1 MNKIFKSIWNLVTR
15 TFTAV
20 SEIQQTNGKKAKAVS
35 TVAGICLS
43 FVLGANSSLAYDDGE
58 DVDISNT
65 VTIGTNTPFREES
78 DTNFYGES
86 QILVPENI
94 GSATLS
100 SDVLMDLSSGI
111 EEQTVIYTGRLGD
124 LLDRGGMQGLA
135 NGQVSLLN
143 NLVHQKQLD
152 ANQNHV
158 ATLTFAIGSE
168 ADRLIRANTGTYGQL
183 NGIQEITDDHI
194 RIDGVE
200 GEKNYDKNGISYHA
214 GPYLGANRH
223 YVWTLA
229 LLKQADIVA
238 NQTLVFDNLNGTH
251 QWSAKTSGAG
261 NIEYRGSGVLNIQSM
276 IVNAFDANDLNVTD
290 ANDYTGTTTI
300 TGEGGQLT
308 VNLNKTQSFGDAD
321 SDLTATNAVINVN
334 QADAWTSAGKLDYTN
349 VSTYFNDVNQTEFE
363 ADPYSPENEKVT
375 FNGTNLISASAS
387 RFNYSIRGDAE
398 VETGTTTFDGENISA
413 LIYGSLTLHS
423 VDGMRSDNQI
433 HVKDALNFDG
443 AVNTGSDNPTQVLTQ
458 TFSNLD
464 NTPYTVNLTNG
475 SNIRYDDSQVDAD
488 GNPMPILWYVDH
500 TTLSGS
506 SKLETSNQMN
516 LGDEVSFTRGDNE
529 ARSELTI
536 TSDGDL
542 TLYTDLSG
550 NDGLTIL
557 KAGGSKPDE
566 EGGGSYQISFDSVV
580 DLSSYGGWIR
590 LQDGTMM
597 LDPAAAG
604 KLNTSENNIYTGLS
618 LGSGSSLVVNDTTG
632 AQTIENFGWSTAS
645 TGGVLDLTGFT
656 FTDSDTA
663 ALKVNS
669 IQWGYTNTIKLDL
682 SDFTHDAEVQTGN
695 IFALSSANPFQILV
709 EGKEV
714 TGFGSD
720 TVTIEGI
727 DQESES
733 RILDH
738 LGGDSNAAEVKWNIG
753 AEHYNSTEL
762 TGELEGKAE
771 GIYLNYSVTSLN
783 LLNSAENSQNIN
795 PNSALLTDASL
806 VAVASNDQSNSLT
819 TQIGGH
825 GILELRYAEG
835 QLTEETK
842 GLVTLS
848 NNFSTY
854 TGATVV
860 RNGVN
865 LASTLGALGNST
877 LVLIE
882 SSDYRLL
889 QGSDTLVTQRLNG
902 IVTDSGSHTIN
913 VNGNTIEIVGQGLT
927 ADSASNMASGYGN
940 NTGIT
945 AGNVLGANTKLSGGG
960 IFSIGSDDNQ
970 ETGISLTAKSANA
983 FSGYDGTVRLAGTG
997 SSLTIVGDADLTDGT
1012 FATTNNAAN
1021 AANAA
1026 ITVDTNATIDKD
1038 NADFSGYKG
1047 TLNTTNHTY
1056 TVTSIGALGGASIVA
1071 DGSTIILNGITN
1083 EGQAV
1088 AFNTAISKNGVDS
1101 QTDNPN
1107 RLIIQSSNIEVNAD
1121 SENKKGV
1128 DVVQIGELSAEQND
1142 PNSILTFV
1150 SGTTDSLGG
1159 LADGGLGKFSSN
1171 ENSLN
1176 VAFVGNGNL
1185 NLSGYELNSNQLK
1198 FSYENGTDTETF
1210 TGTLGL
1216 LGSTQYTLLSS
1227 AGYGVALNTGT
1238 LVVGGS
1244 EHLTTTALSFT
1255 GTENVLDLR
1264 NAVAASEGAAF
1275 FTVNGTIAASDVA
1288 NDKLT
1293 VIISEAQRSK
1303 EIANKNILD
1312 QDDGGWDQ
1320 RLVNAK
1326 DGVKINDENVEIQ
1339 VDGNALDGFTQN
1351 LGTATGH
1358 YDAKGV
1364 VNAGD
1369 IGASYE
1375 LTQIDFAT
1383 GSEVN
1388 LDSANAQDQL
1398 KTLNVLLNSNEDGA
1412 GTINIA
1418 NEVTLSNA
1426 QGSSFSGTYKLSE
1439 TATLTLNGFENAATV
1454 SLEDNSTLV
1463 VGSNQTLTIT
1473 DASSGSGT
1481 VEFANSADGLTLTLT
1496 GNSNLASGSKFVSLS
1511 QHKSD
1516 RIALSQDASLALD
1529 GANAALSDY
1538 NGKIALGANSTL
1550 QLSESG
1556 SNAVN
1561 LDLVTNGPTTATV
1574 DLVSGT
1580 YKITSIENYS
1590 GAWNVREGSTLNLN
1604 GIGSKDDLV
1613 NFNNVLNP
1621 QGDASQEGNAGGVIA
1636 LSGGSGI
1643 VVVGENA
1650 GGFNGTWDLATSTSA
1665 EKLSVNGK
1673 LGATEVTLGKSDEL
1687 EYSTTE
1693 TGVQTILTDVNSGG
1707 TVAGT
1712 FKVSGGKYSIDADT
1726 TVRVAETDVISG
1738 ASLKASL
1745 DQLGSTIVITG
1756 ENSTVRVQDE
1766 ANEADNKF
1774 SFDGK
1779 QVSGDGVLHVDLGN
1793 PSSILDFADNTG
1805 AEGNSIKV
1813 RLTNA
1818 AYSYDANDNFSSYVV
1833 GGNGRFVVGTDAVN
1847 LGANG
1852 TIGWEYLREDSAN
1865 KGIIDLSGFD
1875 LNVSDAPA
1883 IDAGHI
1889 ILSDNNYVQINT
1901 QNLTSSGVVASG
1913 GILSLDDDENPDRLL
1928 ISGERVGDTGSTN
1941 VVLLDENG
1949 NRYAPSGTATS
1960 YLNSYEGGDRAA
1972 KLDWGVGATY
1982 YEQGEDEVTGSGIY
1996 LNYGV
2001 QTITLLNGSKKD
2013 TADTTSALS
2022 LSAVLHAQASAD
2034 NSVADNTL
2042 TSTVTGH
2049 GILQVENTAYQNDG
2063 DNTNTEQVV
2072 VSLEGNGSNYTG
2084 ATIVGGYTTLEA
2096 TQAALGSSTLVLAQE
2111 NSNFN
2116 LKASQED
2123 EDNSVQAIFTDD
2135 GSHNLLI
2142 NGQLTIEGN
2151 LLSEKDL
2158 AVLASGYGI
2167 TYDQND
2173 LTASV
2178 IGANTSLT
2186 GSGTLTLNS
2195 NLTAK
2200 SACAFNSFEGTVAI
2214 GQEQTLTIVSATDA
2228 SNAKISL
2235 HGGKFTGGDEAII
2248 ALNTSAQIGADA
2260 NSNEGIAG
2268 ADFTGFVGTLSLAQ
2282 KTYDVYNLG
2291 KLNSSAKLVLNSST
2305 VNFHGIEG
2313 GFANAVTGTGTGG
2326 TWNLDESNITL
2337 DSGSGTKEGFDKV
2350 DINSNSTL
2358 TLKTGGLEKF
2368 GQTDG
2373 DYNVAFSGE
2382 GTLNLSGYTLSSDQL
2397 DFTYQNG
2404 EGGTETFTGTLG
2416 LLNSK
2421 YTLSGGATYSVD
2433 LNGDAVLTAEGTEA
2447 SVQSFTFANGAT
2459 LDLTQV
2465 NNTGNSNPL
2474 FTADSYSGSGILNVT
2489 ITDDQLK
2496 EVPAHLETN
2505 ILDQDD
2511 ETGANWFVAAGDASG
2526 ITEENVSI
2534 QVSGESGETGL
2545 SGSAEVTLQQGV
2557 TGTYELG
2564 TAISSDGIGVNYRL
2578 TELDVAQN
2586 AVGFALDAG
2595 DQTDADLAVKLT
2607 GTGSIGIGGTIEVA
2621 YQEGSEFAG
2630 KYALDTS
2637 AHLILSGENSGVAE
2651 VDFGAESNS
2660 VADLT
2665 LNSDQKLILGTVGS
2679 GSEVNLENGVTLT
2692 VQGDSNVFAD
2702 GSTLSG
2708 NGSNGSTGLVLDT
2721 SAQLKVENVS
2731 TTLAGFKGGIGLDS
2745 GAHLTLNGGNG
2756 YVLDVIDG
2764 TTDSTV
2770 TLGSGSYSLSGS
2782 AYTGEWEL
2790 GNSATL
2796 NLGGNVSF
2804 TANGAKLSSAE
2815 GVEDTTKPV
2824 VNVGENL
2831 TVTADAD
2838 NLAGFTNG
2846 TFTLGNGSTLH
2857 INAKTE
2863 GAAEDAPAF
2872 LKSGVNVSGT
2882 GTLDLSGS
2890 GAFNS
2895 NVTADTFRVASG
2907 DVTLGGN
2914 ADVDVSTTEVAT
2926 GATLEA
2932 TNDQIGKDTLSI
2944 GGVLN
2949 VNASGG
2955 VEFAQTISGSGTLHV
2970 DLGDT
2975 ESTLTFGDSNAGS
2988 KTTIIV
2994 ANGTH
2999 AYDAKDGFTNYGVDD
3014 GGVFKAGEGE
3024 NEAPIGSEDQ
3034 PLGSFTWQGKGGELD
3049 LSGITYTGVPAMT
3062 VDKVN
3067 IHGDGQIKLDLD
3079 SWVADLEEKDDGNTN
3094 LLDADDGVEDN
3105 YVLVVKGDVDD
3116 QGTLTLVDQKG
3127 NTVTD
3132 NKEYQTTTTVGDDLA
3147 DAIWNYSIVTKPG
3160 SEDPVEDKGL
3170 ALTYGVTELH
3180 LKNMAADKNAV
3191 ILKPDGG
3198 DSEFSALISGSGKLS
3213 IQGNVTLSHSG
3224 NTFTDSTITVTS
3236 DNKLTTQGSNVL
3248 GSGSNTL
3255 KLDNASY
3262 EMASAGN
3269 DAYSETVTLETN
3281 GKSSVTLNGNRLNLA
3296 NGSTISAE
3304 TTFGGDA
3311 ANNGGSAL
3319 TALRDVT
3326 LEGANQTLA
3335 NLGEAGLKLDTG
3347 VDGNVIAK
3355 GNSISKLENI
3365 SGNGMFTLALNE
3377 NATATAGDLTGFEG
3391 TVIASSGQAFVLTKD
3406 SVTDS
3411 MKVDLSNGGTLT
3423 SSTESTIA
3431 GLTTTSDSVI
3441 DLGEMTVGDE
3451 NASGMLTVTGGD
3463 STLAAGTELKVKVE
3477 TDITSESVLS
3487 LDDGKF
3493 TKLVT
3498 GLGEDQ
3504 RADFTIAQAGDETI
3518 TGKLTNAGGGE
3529 IGTAHYTFTKDVT
3542 ADGDEMAAGLTSTLT
3557 KIDLTGELVLS
3568 NSADTSAD
3576 LNAEVQGTNESAVTV
3591 SFGEIEL
3598 VKNNSYGQLNVN
3610 EGATANL
3617 TGVQTITGTGGVV
3630 AGQIDADAGKL
3641 KLASGAGL
3649 TFKDVQTGLADV
3661 SLDNNATLTLSGLD
3675 LTDNSSLLGATKLN
3689 VVDGTGSLQIVD
3701 STGLLDDDNLV
3712 FPASPDYKA
3721 TALDIAVQNSEVT
3734 LSDNWV
3740 DITGNLSMN
3749 VTGGSSVA
3757 MTGKASD
3764 TLSVNWS
3771 NLTVDQ
3777 DSSVTLN
3784 GNGAA
3789 LTFTGLGEGKF
3800 AGTVNINNVG
3810 FDFGAHTAGN
3820 SVNNDL
3826 LESANVTFSNSD
3838 LVANGVS
3845 NVGNLTLDSDTTLAF
3860 QESKE
3865 IAMDEASSSLI
3876 TVNDG
3881 KTLNLGGATIKIDT
3895 DDLSFDFKD
3904 TESGTTS
3911 APLLNA
3917 LNDAQQENVKY
3928 FQLVEGNVRGL
3939 GELTDMNGN
3948 ALVDTSAVTVIGE
3961 DGKTVAELGFGANLQ
3976 QGEGGKDLW
3985 VGQGLQKLSLF
3996 KSVELNAGDGKG
4008 LTLDGNGV
4016 FTINAVIEASDKE
4029 GADDVIDLTIAGGTP
4044 IRLAGANGNITGT
4057 TTVAEDGKLIL
4068 ANNNT
4073 LGSQT
4078 DLDVQGTLE
4087 IETGFT
4093 QSAKTLNVSGTG
4105 TLDLAEGAKLDV
4117 TTAPEE
4123 SASAIIG
4130 GTVTGSGTLAFAE
4143 NAQVHI
4149 AETAKLNGV
4158 TWDLTKGAA
4167 MVIAAG
4173 TNGQNITSGT
4183 ISGGTVVKNGTG
4195 DLTLGYSVVNGNDVA
4210 VDVQEGNLKI
4220 DSWTDTLTL
4229 KSLNLH
4235 ASEFTMFGN
4244 LATADG
4250 LSADG
4255 ARITLGASDTDFKDY
4270 TIDGLYSGSA
4280 TFVFDTALGETSD
4293 GDSLTFADGVA
4304 EGSHALVEVNNHTT
4318 LRPSMSVADL
4328 TLISVNGVNGE
4339 VAEDF
4344 ATLQGGNLSK
4354 DGFDWGLV
4362 AKEGENGYTDFYLSA
4377 EAGSDPSDPSK
4388 PIYKMDARVGALA
4401 GFAASVDLFEMTIHD
4416 RQGTRA
4422 WINPITGEKTTT
4434 SLWMRQTMSKSDSSD
4449 SSGQFGGRS
4458 DDRAT
4463 TIGGDILQLSPS
4475 GSGLVYAGLMAGFG
4489 SSDYD
4494 ANSSVTG
4501 ASAKADTDAWMVGA
4515 YAGWSQNDPKN
4526 DRTGAYLAGWVQ
4538 YAHFSSDI
4546 VRSGEKK
4553 LDAKASGLSASLE
4566 AGWIVKAA
4574 EFQMQG
4580 GATEGAFYIE
4590 PHAQVTWWGTDYDN
4604 IDGENIEFEGQHNI
4618 TTRLGARL
4626 TMETS
4631 GATNFSPYLEANWV
4645 HNTKEYGVQWGEA
4658 ESYIEGTQ
4666 NQAELKF
4673 GAETFF
4679 TDSFSG
4685 YAQIRA
4691 NWGGDGYNRQEGSLG
4706 LKYRF

>member
-1 MNKIFKSIWNLVTR
+1 MNKIYKSIWNHVTR

-20 SEIQQTNGKKAKAVS
+20 SEIQQTNGKKAKSAAAVVLVS
-35 TVAGICLS
+35 TMAMGSIGAAEIEWGPDTGGNYIDLTESTSQGAVGDFVIGSSKPAYDYQNNTVNIGRNNQYYLQYNDNGTLQLEPKSSLLFTQSAGTSYKFIDIPAGISEWNTGLQGLDFHLVNKDGS
-43 FVLGANSSLAYDDGE
+43 PNSAFSQTIQQDGNTVAVATYAVGDESAKLFSQYRNVGLNGEFEDEDNDWRVPDNHPSYIHLNENGQEIQFSGDTGIHYQHNGGEGDGFWALAILTNLNLQQGQTLKLGAQAQSKWFTHLEGAGSVEYDGTGVLGASVE
-58 DVDISNT
+58 
-65 VTIGTNTPFREES
+65 
-78 DTNFYGES
+78 
-86 QILVPENI
+86 
-94 GSATLS
+94 
-100 SDVLMDLSSGI
+100 
-111 EEQTVIYTGRLGD
+111 
-124 LLDRGGMQGLA
+124 
-135 NGQVSLLN
+135 
-143 NLVHQKQLD
+143 
-152 ANQNHV
+152 
-158 ATLTFAIGSE
+158 
-168 ADRLIRANTGTYGQL
+168 IRNVY
-183 NGIQEITDDHI
+183 
-194 RIDGVE
+194 
-200 GEKNYDKNGISYHA
+200 
-214 GPYLGANRH
+214 
-223 YVWTLA
+223 
-229 LLKQADIVA
+229 
-238 NQTLVFDNLNGTH
+238 DNL
-251 QWSAKTSGAG
+251 
-261 NIEYRGSGVLNIQSM
+261 
-276 IVNAFDANDLNVTD
+276 
-290 ANDYTGTTTI
+290 ANDYAGETTAKNVSL
-300 TGEGGQLT
+300 ELYRQ
-308 VNLNKTQSFGDAD
+308 NSFGQA
-321 SDLTATNAVINVN
+321 TAITASNSTININ
-334 QADAWTSAGKLDYTN
+334 QSDAWTNAGTLDYNN
-349 VSTYFNDVNQTEFE
+349 VTTTFNHSDQTSFTVNNSSSNSEP
-363 ADPYSPENEKVT
+363 AI
-375 FNGTNLISASAS
+375 FNGTNSIATDASSFTYLIE
-387 RFNYSIRGDAE
+387 GDAE
-398 VETGTTTFDGENISA
+398 VQTGTTTFTGNGITTQIA
-413 LIYGSLTLHS
+413 GSLTLAV
-423 VDGMRSDNQI
+423 VDGISNSNAIQI
-433 HVKDALNFDG
+433 GESLKFVN
-443 AVNTGSDNPTQVLTQ
+443 AVSSNPLTQKFTSYGSDY
-458 TFSNLD
+458 
-464 NTPYTVNLTNG
+464 YTVNLSEGSDVKYANG
-475 SNIRYDDSQVDAD
+475 Q
-488 GNPMPILWYVDH
+488 ILSGVSA
-500 TTLSGS
+500 TTLSGA
-506 SKLETSNQMN
+506 SKLETDTQAN
-516 LGDEVSFTRGDNE
+516 LGSLVTFNRQDDE
-529 ARSELTI
+529 ARSQLTL
-536 TSDGDL
+536 TGDL
-542 TLYTDLSG
+542 TLATNLTG
-550 NDGLTIL
+550 DGLTIL
-557 KAGGSKPDE
+557 DAGQDDGTNA
-566 EGGGSYQISFDSVV
+566 QISLDSGV
-580 DLSSYGGWIR
+580 DLSNYSGWIR

-597 LDPAAAG
+597 LDSAAAG

-835 QLTEETK
+835 QLTEGTK

-913 VNGNTIEIVGQGLT
+913 VNGNTIEIVGHGLT

-960 IFSIGSDDNQ
+960 IFSIGSDENQ

-983 FSGYDGTVRLAGTG
+983 FNGYDGTVRLAGTG

-1026 ITVDTNATIDKD
+1026 ITVDTNATIDED

-1107 RLIIQSSNIEVNAD
+1107 RLIIQSSNIEINAD

-1142 PNSILTFV
+1142 PNSILTLV

-1303 EIANKNILD
+1303 EVASKNILD
-1312 QDDGGWDQ
+1312 QDDGAWDQ
-1320 RLVNAK
+1320 WLVNAETIGNIAS
-1326 DGVKINDENVEIQ
+1326 DNVEIR
-1339 VDGNALDGFTQN
+1339 VGEIPLSDFTQN
-1351 LGTATGH
+1351 IASSGTATG
-1358 YDAKGV
+1358 YYKASGV
-1364 VNAGD
+1364 VENGD
-1369 IGASYE
+1369 IGASYK
-1375 LTQIDFAT
+1375 LTQIDFEA
-1383 GSEVN
+1383 GAL
-1388 LDSANAQDQL
+1388 LDLDTTSANNNAL
-1398 KTLNVLLNSNEDGA
+1398 AVVLTGT
-1412 GTINIA
+1412 GTINI
-1418 NEVTLSNA
+1418 NGDITVNNSYTTESGLSQA
-1426 QGSSFSGTYKLSE
+1426 AFTGKYAVESSS
-1439 TATLTLNGFENAATV
+1439 TLTLSGYGKANVNIDLQSGAGVVIASDQTATINAN
-1454 SLEDNSTLV
+1454 L
-1463 VGSNQTLTIT
+1463 
-1473 DASSGSGT
+1473 SGGGK
-1481 VEFANSADGLTLTLT
+1481 VEFAGGKNALTLTLT
-1496 GNSNLASGSKFVSLS
+1496 GNSTLQSGSALVS
-1511 QHKSD
+1511 QNTND
-1516 RIALSQDASLALD
+1516 RIVLSDGASLALG
-1529 GANAALSDY
+1529 GANAALTGY
-1538 NGKIALGANSTL
+1538 TGTIALNANSTL
-1550 QLSESG
+1550 RMSESG
-1556 SNAVN
+1556 FDVINLNLVDSTASN
-1561 LDLVTNGPTTATV
+1561 ATV
-1574 DLVSGT
+1574 DLSSGT
-1580 YKITSIENYS
+1580 YEITRASDYT
-1590 GAWNVREGSTLNLN
+1590 GAWNVQRDSTLNLSS
-1604 GIGSKDDLV
+1604 IGSKSLLAE
-1613 NFNNVLNP
+1613 FNNELNP
-1621 QGDASQEGNAGGVIA
+1621 QGASSQESGGVIA
-1636 LSGGSGI
+1636 LTNGSGI
-1643 VVVGENA
+1643 VVGSNA
-1650 GGFNGTWDLATSTSA
+1650 ANFNGTWDLATSNSG
-1665 EKLSVNGK
+1665 EKLKVNGV
-1673 LGATEVTLGKSDEL
+1673 LGAAEVTLGTDDEL
-1687 EYSTTE
+1687 EYSYSGTD
-1693 TGVQTILTDVNSGG
+1693 VQTISTAVNGGNSGG
-1707 TVAGT
+1707 SASGI
-1712 FKVSGGKYSIDADT
+1712 FKVSSGKYSIDVNT
-1726 TVRVAETDVISG
+1726 TVNVEKTDVISG

-1745 DQLGSTIVITG
+1745 DQLGSTIFISG
-1756 ENSTVRVQDE
+1756 ETSTVRVQD
-1766 ANEADNKF
+1766 AVSGDNT
-1774 SFDGK
+1774 SFDFGDK
-1779 QVSGDGVLHVDLGN
+1779 QVSGDGVLHIDLGEQGGN
-1793 PSSILDFADNTG
+1793 LVFDNNTG
-1805 AEGNSIKV
+1805 VDGNSIKV

-1818 AYSYDANDNFSSYVV
+1818 AYSYESSDGFSSYVV
-1833 GGNGRFVVGTDAVN
+1833 GSNGRFVVGNQQAN
-1847 LGANG
+1847 LN
-1852 TIGWEYLREDSAN
+1852 TIGWEQNSQAA
-1865 KGIIDLSGFD
+1865 GVIDLR
-1875 LNVSDAPA
+1875 
-1883 IDAGHI
+1883 
-1889 ILSDNNYVQINT
+1889 NYDFTN
-1901 QNLTSSGVVASG
+1901 TSSGPAIVAGSIVMSNNLNVVQVDSTDFTLAGTPSG
-1913 GILSLDDDENPDRLL
+1913 GNILALDNVDQSRLL
-1928 ISGERVGDTGSTN
+1928 ISGTWTSEDGTESPDIT
-1941 VVLLDENG
+1941 LWDENG
-1949 NRYAPSGTATS
+1949 EIVQANEYQDLSH
-1960 YLNSYEGGDRAA
+1960 LGGNQLAA
-1972 KLDWGVGATY
+1972 RVGWGVGATY
-1982 YEQGEDEVTGSGIY
+1982 LAGDTATEGNGIY
-1996 LNYGV
+1996 LNYG
-2001 QTITLLNGSKKD
+2001 ITSIELLNNNDSGALLPSASLVAVVNASDTDKALDSTISGRGVLEFRSEGSGD
-2013 TADTTSALS
+2013 TNVTVQLSDSENSYLGATVVRDHTTLQATGSAL
-2022 LSAVLHAQASAD
+2022 
-2034 NSVADNTL
+2034 
-2042 TSTVTGH
+2042 
-2049 GILQVENTAYQNDG
+2049 
-2063 DNTNTEQVV
+2063 
-2072 VSLEGNGSNYTG
+2072 GN
-2084 ATIVGGYTTLEA
+2084 
-2096 TQAALGSSTLVLAQE
+2096 STLVLVGDGAGF
-2111 NSNFN
+2111 SA
-2116 LKASQED
+2116 LADDSQ
-2123 EDNSVQAIFTDD
+2123 NRTVHGLVTDD
-2135 GSHNLLI
+2135 KTHTITINHNFELEES
-2142 NGQLTIEGN
+2142 T
-2151 LLSEKDL
+2151 LS
-2158 AVLASGYGI
+2158 AVDVAAFNSGYGVAI
-2167 TYDQND
+2167 DQNNT
-2173 LTASV
+2173 LGTNTTLS
-2178 IGANTSLT
+2178 GA
-2186 GSGTLTLNS
+2186 GTLTLNS
-2195 NLTAK
+2195 DLTAK
-2200 SACAFNSFEGTVAI
+2200 SALAFNSFDGKVAI
-2214 GQEQTLTIVSATDA
+2214 GQDQTLTIESANDA
-2228 SNAKISL
+2228 SDKEIKLN
-2235 HGGKFTGGDEAII
+2235 GGNFTGGTEATI
-2248 ALNTSAQIGADA
+2248 ALNTSAQIGDET
-2260 NSNEGIAG
+2260 EGVG
-2268 ADFTGFVGTLSLAQ
+2268 ADFKDFEGQLLMAA
-2282 KTYDVYNLG
+2282 KTFDVYDLDKLG
-2291 KLNSSAKLVLNSST
+2291 SSALVLNSST
-2305 VNFHGIEG
+2305 VNFHKIDGE
-2313 GFANAVTGTGTGG
+2313 FANAVTGTGG

-2337 DSGSGTKEGFDKV
+2337 DSGSGTKEGFDRV
-2350 DINSNSTL
+2350 DIGEGSTL
-2358 TLKTGGLEKF
+2358 TLVASDSGTDGGLGLF
-2368 GQTDG
+2368 GKSAADNNK
-2373 DYNVAFSGE
+2373 YVVAFSGD
-2382 GTLNLSGYTLSSDQL
+2382 GTLNLSGYTTLQSNQIDGDNFKGIVGLQNTTN
-2397 DFTYQNG
+2397 FTQIGRARYGVNL
-2404 EGGTETFTGTLG
+2404 EDGTT
-2416 LLNSK
+2416 
-2421 YTLSGGATYSVD
+2421 
-2433 LNGDAVLTAEGTEA
+2433 LTASGA
-2447 SVQSFTFANGAT
+2447 GVSIKGFNFAGNAT
-2459 LDLTQV
+2459 LDLTTAI
-2465 NNTGNSNPL
+2465 NASTAKHL
-2474 FTADSYSGSGILNVT
+2474 FESESYTAASDQSELTVK
-2489 ITDDQLK
+2489 ITEDQLAN
-2496 EVPAHLETN
+2496 VSTN
-2505 ILDQDD
+2505 LNGISLLDQDQG
-2511 ETGANWFVAAGDASG
+2511 GANWIVASGDASG
-2526 ITEENVSI
+2526 LSNDDVLI
-2534 QVSGESGETGL
+2534 QVNGETGL
-2545 SGSAEVTLQQGV
+2545 TDALEIELQTGV
-2557 TGTYELG
+2557 TGTYDLG
-2564 TAISSDGIGVNYRL
+2564 KTTSTDGIAVNYKL
-2578 TELDVAQN
+2578 T
-2586 AVGFALDAG
+2586 ALDITDEAVDFELSTAG
-2595 DQTDADLAVKLT
+2595 AQDPADLAVKLT

-2651 VDFGAESNS
+2651 VDFGAESNT

-2679 GSEVNLENGVTLT
+2679 GSVVTLKDTENKPIKLT

-2702 GSTLSG
+2702 GSRLW
-2708 NGSNGSTGLVLDT
+2708 GSTNSVLALDT
-2721 SAQLKVENVS
+2721 SAQLEVKNVS
-2731 TTLAGFKGGIGLDS
+2731 TTLASFEGGIGLGS
-2745 GAHLTLNGGNG
+2745 KSHLTLNGVAEGTS
-2756 YVLDVIDG
+2756 YSLDNISSNA
-2764 TTDSTV
+2764 TDSTV

-2782 AYTGEWEL
+2782 TYTGEWEL

-2796 NLGGNVSF
+2796 NLGKGVSF
-2804 TANGAKLSSAE
+2804 TDNGAKLSSAAD
-2815 GVEDTTKPV
+2815 VENESKPN
-2824 VNVGENL
+2824 VNVGQGL
-2831 TVTADAD
+2831 TIEANAD
-2838 NLAGFTNG
+2838 NLAGFETG
-2846 TFTLGNGSTLH
+2846 TFELSNDSTLSIH
-2857 INAKTE
+2857 AKANVE
-2863 GAAEDAPAF
+2863 AEDVDAF
-2872 LKSGVNVSGT
+2872 LNYGVNVSGT
-2882 GTLDLSGS
+2882 GTLELSGT
-2890 GAFNS
+2890 GTFNS
-2895 NVTADTFRVASG
+2895 DVTANTFRVASG
-2907 DVTLGGN
+2907 GVTLGKE
-2914 ADVDVSTTEVAT
+2914 AVIDVSTTEVVT

-2932 TNDQIGKDTLSI
+2932 TKDQIGEDTLSI

-2949 VNASGG
+2949 VNASSGAD
-2955 VEFAQTISGSGTLHV
+2955 FAQTISGSGTLHV
-2970 DLGDT
+2970 DLGGTD
-2975 ESTLTFGDSNAGS
+2975 STLGFSGNNAES
-2988 KTTIIV
+2988 QTTIIV

-2999 AYDAKDGFTNYGVDD
+2999 TYDANDGFTNYGVDAN
-3014 GGVFKAGEGE
+3014 GTLKV
-3024 NEAPIGSEDQ
+3024 SESNTD
-3034 PLGSFTWQGKGGELD
+3034 LASFTWQSSLVDNKVVGGTLD
-3049 LSGITYTGVPAMT
+3049 LSEIQYNGGPAMT
-3062 VDKVN
+3062 VDN
-3067 IHGDGQIKLDLD
+3067 ITVGDAGSIKLDLD
-3079 SWVADLEEKDDGNTN
+3079 SWVEGIENAPSTDTN
-3094 LLDADDGVEDN
+3094 LLDADNGNKESSVLVIKGEVTGDASNLVLDANQSGNTTTSYPNNAGESLATVHWD
-3105 YVLVVKGDVDD
+3105 YVLSNN
-3116 QGTLTLVDQKG
+3116 L
-3127 NTVTD
+3127 NSESD
-3132 NKEYQTTTTVGDDLA
+3132 NKG
-3147 DAIWNYSIVTKPG
+3147 I
-3160 SEDPVEDKGL
+3160 
-3170 ALTYGVTELH
+3170 ALSYGVTELE
-3180 LKNMAADKNAV
+3180 LANAGKADEV
-3191 ILKPDGG
+3191 VLSPDESPEA
-3198 DSEFSALISGSGKLS
+3198 DDTFSALISGSGKLS

-3224 NTFTDSTITVTS
+3224 NTFSNSSITVTS
-3236 DNKLTTQGSNVL
+3236 GNKLTTQGSNVL
-3248 GSGSNTL
+3248 GSGSNTI
-3255 KLDNASY
+3255 KLNNASY
-3262 EMASAGN
+3262 EMAASAEN
-3269 DAYSETVTLETN
+3269 DAYSEIVTLNTDGN
-3281 GKSSVTLNGNRLNLA
+3281 SSITLNGNRLNLA
-3296 NGSTISAE
+3296 TGSTISAE

-3311 ANNGGSAL
+3311 ASNEDSAL
-3319 TALRDVT
+3319 TALGEVT
-3326 LEGANQTLA
+3326 LEGASQTLG
-3335 NLGEAGLKLDTG
+3335 NLGDAGLKLDTG
-3347 VDGNVIAK
+3347 DEGNVIAK
-3355 GNSISKLENI
+3355 GDSISKLENI
-3365 SGNGMFTLALNE
+3365 SGNGKFTLALDE
-3377 NATATAGDLTGFEG
+3377 SATATAGNLTSFEG
-3391 TVIASSGQAFVLTKD
+3391 TIVAGSGQTFVLTEG
-3406 SVTDS
+3406 SETDDV
-3411 MKVDLSNGGTLT
+3411 KVDLSNGGTLT

-3441 DLGEMTVGDE
+3441 DLGEMTVGGE
-3451 NASGMLTVTGGD
+3451 NASGMLTVADGN
-3463 STLAAGTELKVKVE
+3463 STLAQGTELKVEVN

-3498 GLGEDQ
+3498 GLGKDQ

-3518 TGKLTNAGGGE
+3518 TGKLTNAGGGQ
-3529 IGTAHYTFTKDVT
+3529 IGTAHYDFTKTVT

-3617 TGVQTITGTGGVV
+3617 TGVQTITGTEGVV
-3630 AGQIDADAGKL
+3630 AGQIEANAGKL
-3641 KLASGAGL
+3641 QLASDASL
-3649 TFKDVQTGLADV
+3649 TFKNVQTGLADV
-3661 SLDNNATLTLSGLD
+3661 SLNNNATLTLSGLD

-3740 DITGNLSMN
+3740 DITDNLSMD
-3749 VTGGSSVA
+3749 VTGGSSVTMA
-3757 MTGKASD
+3757 GKTSD
-3764 TLSVNWS
+3764 ALSVDWS

-3777 DSSVTLN
+3777 DSNVTLN

-3789 LTFTGLGEGKF
+3789 LTFTGLNEGKL

-3810 FDFGAHTAGN
+3810 FEFGANTAGN

-3865 IAMDEASSSLI
+3865 IAMGEASSSLI

-3928 FQLVEGNVRGL
+3928 FQLVEGNVSGL

-3976 QGEGGKDLW
+3976 QGVGGKDLW

-4117 TTAPEE
+4117 TTAPEG

-4149 AETAKLNGV
+4149 AETAKLNSV

-4173 TNGQNITSGT
+4173 TNGQSITSGT

-4195 DLTLGYSVVNGNDVA
+4195 DLTLGYGVVNNNGVA

-4220 DSWTDTLTL
+4220 DDWTNTLTL

-4235 ASEFTMFGN
+4235 KSEFTMFGN

-4328 TLISVNGVNGE
+4328 TLISVNGE

-4377 EAGSDPSDPSK
+4377 EAGSDPSDPTDPSK
-4388 PIYKMDARVGALA
+4388 PVYKMDARVGALA
-4401 GFAASVDLFEMTIHD
+4401 GFAASVDLFEMAIHD

-4515 YAGWSQNDPKN
+4515 YAGWNQNDPKN

-4553 LDAKASGLSASLE
+4553 LEAKASGLSASLE

>member
-1 MNKIFKSIWNLVTR
+1 MNKIYKSIWNHVTR

-35 TVAGICLS
+35 MVAGICLS

-111 EEQTVIYTGRLGD
+111 EEQTVIYTDRLGD
-124 LLDRGGMQGLA
+124 WLDRGGMQGLA

-214 GPYLGANRH
+214 GPYLGADRH

-276 IVNAFDANDLNVTD
+276 IVNAFDANDSNVTD

-334 QADAWTSAGKLDYTN
+334 QAKAWESTGGLHLTN
-349 VSTYFNDVNQTEFE
+349 STVNFTTDQSGFT
-363 ADPYSPENEKVT
+363 VT
-375 FNGTNLISASAS
+375 NSTGDTANTASFSGTNSISGGANS
-387 RFNYSIRGDAE
+387 FTYLIRGDAQ
-398 VETGTTTFDGENISA
+398 VVDGTTTFAGTNIKTQVA
-413 LIYGSLTLHS
+413 GSLTLHS
-423 VDGMRSDNQI
+423 VGGIANDTAIEIGG
-433 HVKDALNFDG
+433 ALNFVG
-443 AVNTGSDNPTQVLTQ
+443 AGATPTKQTLTQ
-458 TFSNLD
+458 TFAAYD
-464 NTPYTVNLTNG
+464 DTDDKYTVNLSKG
-475 SNIRYDDSQVDAD
+475 SNIKYAS
-488 GNPMPILWYVDH
+488 GSI
-500 TTLSGS
+500 LSGVLTTS
-506 SKLETSNQMN
+506 LSDVSKLETDNQSN
-516 LGDEVSFTRGDNE
+516 LGNLVMFNRQSDK
-529 ARSELTI
+529 ARSQ
-536 TSDGDL
+536 L
-542 TLYTDLSG
+542 TLKLASGAENLTLTTNLSG
-550 NDGLTIL
+550 DGLTIL
-557 KAGGSKPDE
+557 DAGQDDGTNAK
-566 EGGGSYQISFDSVV
+566 ISLDSGV
-580 DLSSYGGWIR
+580 DLSNYSGWIR
-590 LQDGTMM
+590 LQNGTMS
-597 LDPAAAG
+597 LTPEAANM
-604 KLNTSENNIYTGLS
+604 LNTDNGIQTGLS
-618 LGSGSSLVVNDTTG
+618 LGSGSTLVINDTTG
-632 AQTIENFGWSTAS
+632 AQIIENFGWSTAS
-645 TGGVLDLTGFT
+645 AGGVLDLSGFT
-656 FTDSDTA
+656 FKGTKDA
-663 ALKVNS
+663 ALNVDS
-669 IQWGYTNTIKLDL
+669 IQVGASNVIRVDIAKLAVDANVQEGYILDLDNSNPTQLLVSGTLSDSESAGRGSQDFVLVGLEEAEDSPGTGDDKHYKYDQTLFSSNSGETIK
-682 SDFTHDAEVQTGN
+682 Q
-695 IFALSSANPFQILV
+695 
-709 EGKEV
+709 
-714 TGFGSD
+714 
-720 TVTIEGI
+720 
-727 DQESES
+727 
-733 RILDH
+733 
-738 LGGDSNAAEVKWNIG
+738 NAAIATWDVDADYYSAGENGVKEDG
-753 AEHYNSTEL
+753 V
-762 TGELEGKAE
+762 
-771 GIYLNYSVTSLN
+771 YLNYSIKSLT
-783 LLNSAENSQNIN
+783 LLNGTEVPDEDDPVIDETQPLHWNA
-795 PNSALLTDASL
+795 AL
-806 VAVASNDQSNSLT
+806 VAKAGNNNRLT
-819 TQIGGH
+819 ANVHGY
-825 GILELRYAEG
+825 GIL
-835 QLTEETK
+835 Q
-842 GLVTLS
+842 V
-848 NNFSTY
+848 NNDSGTVVY
-854 TGATVV
+854 LDGNKSDYKGATIVT
-860 RNGVN
+860 G
-865 LASTLGALGNST
+865 STTLDSTFGALGQSV
-877 LVLIE
+877 LVLTDT
-882 SSDYRLL
+882 SNYVLR
-889 QGSDTLVTQRLNG
+889 QGPDDTVVQQLNG
-902 IVTDSGSHTIN
+902 VITDSDSHTIN
-913 VNGNTIEIVGQGLT
+913 VNGNTIEIVANGLSE
-927 ADSASNMASGYGN
+927 ASAANLASGYQ
-940 NTGIT
+940 TDIT
-945 AGNVLGANTKLSGGG
+945 SGNVLGAQTVLSGDG
-960 IFSIGSDDNQ
+960 IFSIGSDGNQ
-970 ETGISLTAKSANA
+970 ETGISLTAKSANV
-983 FSGYDGTVRLAGTG
+983 FNTYSGTVQLAGHS
-997 SSLTIVGDADLTDGT
+997 SSLTIEGDVALTRGIFTGGT
-1012 FATTNNAAN
+1012 DAKIF
-1021 AANAA
+1021 
-1026 ITVDTNATIDKD
+1026 
-1038 NADFSGYKG
+1038 
-1047 TLNTTNHTY
+1047 LNT
-1056 TVTSIGALGGASIVA
+1056 
-1071 DGSTIILNGITN
+1071 
-1083 EGQAV
+1083 
-1088 AFNTAISKNGVDS
+1088 
-1101 QTDNPN
+1101 
-1107 RLIIQSSNIEVNAD
+1107 SS
-1121 SENKKGV
+1121 
-1128 DVVQIGELSAEQND
+1128 QIGENEGIAGADFKYFEGQLLMAAKTYDVYDLDKLGSSALVLDSSTVNFHGIEGGFANAVTGTGGTWNLD
-1142 PNSILTFV
+1142 DSNITLTE
-1150 SGTTDSLGG
+1150 DSKTKKGFDKVNVNGSSMLT
-1159 LADGGLGKFSSN
+1159 LVASEKRTDGGLGLFGKSTDDSNKYDVTFS
-1171 ENSLN
+1171 
-1176 VAFVGNGNL
+1176 GKGTL
-1185 NLSGYELNSNQLK
+1185 NLSGYTLNSNQLN
-1198 FSYENGTDTETF
+1198 FGTGDTETF
-1210 TGTLGL
+1210 NGTLGL

-1227 AGYGVALNTGT
+1227 ADYGVALNSGT
-1238 LVVGGS
+1238 LTVEGQD
-1244 EHLTTTALSFT
+1244 LTAAALSFT
-1255 GTENVLDLR
+1255 GTNNVLDLT
-1264 NAVAASEGAAF
+1264 NAVALSEGAAL
-1275 FTVNGTIAASDVA
+1275 FTVNGNIESSDA
-1288 NDKLT
+1288 TNDKLT
-1293 VIISEAQRSK
+1293 VKISKEQRNE

-1364 VNAGD
+1364 VNGGD

-1375 LTQIDFAT
+1375 LTQIDFKEDALLELDTTGAT
-1383 GSEVN
+1383 N
-1388 LDSANAQDQL
+1388 
-1398 KTLNVLLNSNEDGA
+1398 NELAVALTGT
-1412 GTINIA
+1412 GTINI
-1418 NEVTLSNA
+1418 NGDITVNNTYTTESGLA
-1426 QGSSFSGTYKLSE
+1426 QAAFTGKYAVGSGS
-1439 TATLTLNGFENAATV
+1439 TLTLSGYGVANVDIDLQSDLQSSAGVVIASDQTATINA
-1454 SLEDNSTLV
+1454 N
-1463 VGSNQTLTIT
+1463 
-1473 DASSGSGT
+1473 SSGGGK
-1481 VEFANSADGLTLTLT
+1481 VEFADGENALTLTLT
-1496 GNSNLASGSKFVSLS
+1496 GNSTLQSGSALVSQNTNDRIVLSDGASSSEETTLHLAGAHTALTGYKGTITLGKNSTLKLDKGSDSDPTVNLNRVFSVASGSGTVDLASGTYEITS
-1511 QHKSD
+1511 
-1516 RIALSQDASLALD
+1516 A
-1529 GANAALSDY
+1529 SDY
-1538 NGKIALGANSTL
+1538 T
-1550 QLSESG
+1550 
-1556 SNAVN
+1556 
-1561 LDLVTNGPTTATV
+1561 
-1574 DLVSGT
+1574 
-1580 YKITSIENYS
+1580 
-1590 GAWNVREGSTLNLN
+1590 GAWNVQDDSRLNLN
-1604 GIGSKDDLV
+1604 SIGSKDSLAE
-1613 NFNNVLNP
+1613 FNNVLTP
-1621 QGDASQEGNAGGVIA
+1621 QGASSQESGGVIA
-1636 LSGGSGI
+1636 LANGSGI
-1643 VVVGENA
+1643 IVGSNA
-1650 GGFNGTWDLATSTSA
+1650 ANFNGTWDLATSASVSG
-1665 EKLSVNGK
+1665 EKLKVDGT
-1673 LGATEVTLGKSDEL
+1673 LDAAEVTLGESDEL
-1687 EYSTTE
+1687 EYSYAGTA
-1693 TGVQTILTDVNSGG
+1693 VQTISTAVNSDE
-1707 TVAGT
+1707 TATGT
-1712 FKVSGGKYSIDADT
+1712 FKVSDGKYSIDAST
-1726 TVRVAETDVISG
+1726 TVSVKETDVISG

-1745 DQLGSTIVITG
+1745 DQLGSTIVISGAT
-1756 ENSTVRVQDE
+1756 STVRVQDK
-1766 ANEADNKF
+1766 ASGDN
-1774 SFDGK
+1774 SRFDFVDK
-1779 QVSGDGVLHVDLGN
+1779 QVSGDGVLHIDLGEHGGN
-1793 PSSILDFADNTG
+1793 LSFADKTG
-1805 AEGNSIKV
+1805 VDRNSIKV

-1818 AYSYDANDNFSSYVV
+1818 AYNYDAADGFSRYVV
-1833 GGNGRFVVGTDAVN
+1833 GGNGRFTVGAGAVD
-1847 LGANG
+1847 LGSDG
-1852 TIGWEYLREDSAN
+1852 TLGWEYLREDAPN

-1875 LNVSDAPA
+1875 LNASDTPA
-1883 IDAGHI
+1883 IKAGHI
-1889 ILSDNNYVQINT
+1889 ILSNQNYVQINT
-1901 QNLTSSGVVASG
+1901 QGLTSSGAVVRG
-1913 GILSLDDDENPDRLL
+1913 GILSLDDDDSPDRLL
-1928 ISGERVGDTGSTN
+1928 ISGERVGSTGSTN
-1941 VVLLDENG
+1941 VVLLDETG
-1949 NRYAPSGTATS
+1949 NEYASNGTATS

-1972 KLDWGVGATY
+1972 KLDWGVVASY
-1982 YEQGEDEVTGSGIY
+1982 YDKNALSDPNAESGIY

-2001 QTITLLNGSKKD
+2001 QTITLLNGSETD
-2013 TADTTSALS
+2013 AADTTSALS

-2034 NSVADNTL
+2034 NTVADNTL
-2042 TSTVTGH
+2042 TSKVTGH
-2049 GILQVENTAYQNDG
+2049 GILQVENVAYQDSG
-2063 DNTNTEQVV
+2063 DNTNTKQVV
-2072 VSLEGNGSNYTG
+2072 VSLEGNGNDYTG
-2084 ATIVGGYTTLEA
+2084 ATVVDGFTTLKSSQEA
-2096 TQAALGSSTLVLAQE
+2096 LSNSTLVLAHE
-2111 NSNFN
+2111 NSNFV
-2116 LKASQED
+2116 LRTGEED
-2123 EDNSVQAIFTDD
+2123 EDKSLHGIFTSDD
-2135 GSHNLLI
+2135 AHSLQI
-2142 NGQLTIEGN
+2142 DGQLTIEGN
-2151 LLSEKDL
+2151 QLSKEDL
-2158 AVLASGYGI
+2158 AALASGYGI
-2167 TYDQND
+2167 TYDHNN
-2173 LTASV
+2173 LAASV
-2178 IGANTSLT
+2178 TGANTTLSGT
-2186 GSGTLTLNS
+2186 GTLTLNS
-2195 NLTAK
+2195 DLTAK
-2200 SACAFNSFEGTVAI
+2200 SALAFNSFGGTIEV
-2214 GQEQTLTIVSATDA
+2214 GQTLTIESAIDTDDNEVA
-2228 SNAKISL
+2228 L
-2235 HGGKFTGGDEAII
+2235 TGGKFTSNVNEARID
-2248 ALNTSAQIGADA
+2248 LNSSAQIGE
-2260 NSNEGIAG
+2260 NEGIAG
-2268 ADFTGFVGTLSLAQ
+2268 ADFSGFKGQLSLAQ
-2282 KTYDVYNLG
+2282 KTYDVYDID
-2291 KLNSSAKLVLNSST
+2291 KLNSSAKLELNSST
-2305 VNFHGIEG
+2305 VNFRGIEG
-2313 GFANAVTGTGTGG
+2313 GFANTVSGTAG
-2326 TWNLDESNITL
+2326 TWNLINSNITL
-2337 DSGSGTKEGFDKV
+2337 DSDSGTKEGFDNV
-2350 DINSNSTL
+2350 SIVENSTL
-2358 TLKTGGLEKF
+2358 TLINGTNDGGLGLFDKSD
-2368 GQTDG
+2368 DG
-2373 DYNVAFSGE
+2373 DTYAVTFG
-2382 GTLNLSGYTLSSDQL
+2382 GDGRLNLSGYTTLQSTQVDW
-2397 DFTYQNG
+2397 NN
-2404 EGGTETFTGTLG
+2404 FTGIVG
-2416 LLNSK
+2416 LQN
-2421 YTLSGGATYSVD
+2421 TTNFTQAGTAAYSVD
-2433 LNGDAVLTAEGTEA
+2433 LADGTTLTASGA
-2447 SVQSFTFANGAT
+2447 GVSIKGFNFAGNAT
-2459 LDLTQV
+2459 LDLIAAT
-2465 NNTGNSNPL
+2465 NSATAKHL
-2474 FTADSYSGSGILNVT
+2474 FESKSYTAASDHSELTVKITESQLANVSTNLDGINL
-2489 ITDDQLK
+2489 
-2496 EVPAHLETN
+2496 
-2505 ILDQDD
+2505 LDQD
-2511 ETGANWFVAAGDASG
+2511 EQAGANWVVASG
-2526 ITEENVSI
+2526 NASSLSDKNVSI
-2534 QVSGESGETGL
+2534 QVDDETGL
-2545 SGSAEVTLQQGV
+2545 PESPKISLQEGV

-2564 TAISSDGIGVNYRL
+2564 TNTSDAGIAVNYKL
-2578 TELDVAQN
+2578 TALDVTTGAS
-2586 AVGFALDAG
+2586 GFKLDAG
-2595 DQTDADLAVKLT
+2595 SQTQADLAVRLT
-2607 GTGSIGIGGTIEVA
+2607 GVGSIGISGTIEVA
-2621 YQEGSEFAG
+2621 YQGESDFGG
-2630 KYALDTS
+2630 TYALEKD
-2637 AHLILSGENSGVAE
+2637 AHLILSGDTSGIAT
-2651 VDFGAESNS
+2651 VDFGSDTNTG
-2660 VADLT
+2660 ADLT
-2665 LNSDQKLILGTVGS
+2665 LNSAQRLVLGTVGA
-2679 GSEVNLENGVTLT
+2679 GSNVTLRDGVILT
-2692 VQGDSNVFAD
+2692 VQSSVDPESENVFAGD
-2702 GSTLSG
+2702 ATLMG
-2708 NGSNGSTGLVLDT
+2708 GTNTGLALDK
-2721 SAQLKVENVS
+2721 SANLVIENVS
-2731 TTLAGFKGGIGLDS
+2731 ETFAHFDGLIGLRS
-2745 GAHLTLNGGNG
+2745 GAHLTLTEGSR
-2756 YVLDVIDG
+2756 YSLDDIISNAS
-2764 TTDSTV
+2764 DSTV
-2770 TLGSGSYSLSGS
+2770 TLGEGSYSLSKSTYKG
-2782 AYTGEWEL
+2782 AWEL
-2790 GNSATL
+2790 GNSAEL
-2796 NLGGNVSF
+2796 NLDGNVSF
-2804 TANGAKLSSAE
+2804 TADGAKLSSAE
-2815 GVEDTTKPV
+2815 DVADTTKPN
-2824 VNVGENL
+2824 VNVGQGV
-2831 TVTADAD
+2831 TVTSDAG
-2838 NLAGFTNG
+2838 NLVDFEAG
-2846 TFTLGNGSTLH
+2846 TFALSSGSTLH
-2857 INAKTE
+2857 INAKAD
-2863 GAAEDAPAF
+2863 AAADAF
-2872 LKSGVNVSGT
+2872 LNSDVNVSGT
-2882 GTLDLSGS
+2882 GTLELAGDGT
-2890 GAFNS
+2890 FNS
-2895 NVTADTFRVASG
+2895 DVTADTFRVASG
-2907 DVTLGGN
+2907 NVTLGE
-2914 ADVDVSTTEVAT
+2914 VSIGVSNTAV
-2926 GATLEA
+2926 GAGASLTA
-2932 TNDQIGKDTLSI
+2932 AKNQIGSSSLTI
-2944 GGVLN
+2944 GESGVLN
-2949 VNASGG
+2949 VTVGKETGS
-2955 VEFAQTISGSGTLHV
+2955 FAQKISGKGTLHV
-2970 DLGDT
+2970 DLGGT
-2975 ESTLTFGDSNAGS
+2975 ENILDFSDSNIGRQ
-2988 KTTIIV
+2988 TTIIV

-2999 AYDAKDGFTNYGVDD
+2999 TYDMGDSFSNYGVDD
-3014 GGVFKAGEGE
+3014 NGVFKVGET
-3024 NEAPIGSEDQ
+3024 PIGSVERL
-3034 PLGSFTWQGKGGELD
+3034 LGSFTWQGQGGELD

-3079 SWVADLEEKDDGNTN
+3079 SWVADLEEKADGNTN

-3105 YVLVVKGDVDD
+3105 YVLVVKGEVDH
-3116 QGTLTLVDQKG
+3116 QGTLTLVDQEG
-3127 NTVTD
+3127 NPVTD
-3132 NKEYQTTTTVGDDLA
+3132 NQEYQTTTTVGDDLA

-3198 DSEFSALISGSGKLS
+3198 DSEFSALISGEGKLS
-3213 IQGNVTLSHSG
+3213 IQGDVALSHSD
-3224 NTFTDSTITVTS
+3224 NSFTNSTITVES
-3236 DNKLTTQGSNVL
+3236 GNKLTTQGSNVL

-3262 EMASAGN
+3262 EMAASAGN

-3355 GNSISKLENI
+3355 GISISKLENI
-3365 SGNGMFTLALNE
+3365 SGNGKFTLALNE

-3441 DLGEMTVGDE
+3441 DLGEMTVGDK
-3451 NASGMLTVTGGD
+3451 NAFGMLTVTGGD
-3463 STLAAGTELKVKVE
+3463 STLAAGTELKVEVKTE
-3477 TDITSESVLS
+3477 TASDRVLS
-3487 LDDGKF
+3487 LDDGMI

-3498 GLGEDQ
+3498 GLDATQ
-3504 RADFTIAQAGDETI
+3504 TDDFTVNYNSETTGDLLS
-3518 TGKLTNAGGGE
+3518 GKDV
-3529 IGTAHYTFTKDVT
+3529 IGTAHYIFEETVVPEENNKMT
-3542 ADGDEMAAGLTSTLT
+3542 AGLKSTLT
-3557 KIDLTGELVLS
+3557 KIELTGKLVL
-3568 NSADTSAD
+3568 NNNTGTPAD
-3576 LNAEVQGTNESAVTV
+3576 LAAEVQGTNESAVTI

-3610 EGATANL
+3610 KGATANL

-3641 KLASGAGL
+3641 QLASGAGL
-3649 TFKDVQTGLADV
+3649 TFKKVQTGLADV
-3661 SLDNNATLTLSGLD
+3661 SLDNNATLTLSELD
-3675 LTDNSSLLGATKLN
+3675 LTDNSSLLGDTKLN
-3689 VVDGTGSLQIVD
+3689 VVDGTGNLQIVD
-3701 STGLLDDDNLV
+3701 STGLLDDENLG
-3712 FPASPDYKA
+3712 FPTSPDYKA

-3740 DITGNLSMN
+3740 DITDNLSMD
-3749 VTGGSSVA
+3749 VTVGSSVTMA
-3757 MTGKASD
+3757 GKTSD
-3764 TLSVNWS
+3764 ALSVNWS

-3789 LTFTGLGEGKF
+3789 LTFTGLNEGKL
-3800 AGTVNINNVG
+3800 AGTVNINN
-3810 FDFGAHTAGN
+3810 FEFAFGANTADV
-3820 SVNNDL
+3820 SVNNQL
-3826 LESANVTFSNSD
+3826 LESAGHVNFTNSD
-3838 LVANGVS
+3838 LVADGAS
-3845 NVGNLTLDSDTTLAF
+3845 TVGNLTLSGESTLAF
-3860 QESKE
+3860 EESKQ
-3865 IAMDEASSSLI
+3865 IAMGEASSSLI
-3876 TVNDG
+3876 TVSEG

-3928 FQLVEGNVRGL
+3928 FQLVEGNVSGL
-3939 GELTDMNGN
+3939 GKLTDMNGN

-3976 QGEGGKDLW
+3976 QGEGAKDLW

-4057 TTVAEDGKLIL
+4057 TTVAEDGKLVL

-4093 QSAKTLNVSGTG
+4093 QSAETLNVSGTG
-4105 TLDLAEGAKLDV
+4105 TLDLAEGAKLKLDV

-4173 TNGQNITSGT
+4173 TNGQSITSGT
-4183 ISGGTVVKNGTG
+4183 ISGGTVLKNGTG
-4195 DLTLGYSVVNGNDVA
+4195 DLTLGYGVVNNNGVA

-4220 DSWTDTLTL
+4220 DGWTNTLTL

-4235 ASEFTMFGN
+4235 KSEFTMFGN

-4280 TFVFDTALGETSD
+4280 TFVFDTALGEMSD

-4328 TLISVNGVNGE
+4328 TLISVNGE

-4515 YAGWSQNDPKN
+4515 YAGWNQNDPKN

>member
-1 MNKIFKSIWNLVTR
+1 M
-15 TFTAV
+15 
-20 SEIQQTNGKKAKAVS
+20 
-35 TVAGICLS
+35 
-43 FVLGANSSLAYDDGE
+43 
-58 DVDISNT
+58 
-65 VTIGTNTPFREES
+65 
-78 DTNFYGES
+78 
-86 QILVPENI
+86 
-94 GSATLS
+94 
-100 SDVLMDLSSGI
+100 
-111 EEQTVIYTGRLGD
+111 
-124 LLDRGGMQGLA
+124 
-135 NGQVSLLN
+135 
-143 NLVHQKQLD
+143 
-152 ANQNHV
+152 
-158 ATLTFAIGSE
+158 
-168 ADRLIRANTGTYGQL
+168 
-183 NGIQEITDDHI
+183 
-194 RIDGVE
+194 
-200 GEKNYDKNGISYHA
+200 
-214 GPYLGANRH
+214 
-223 YVWTLA
+223 
-229 LLKQADIVA
+229 
-238 NQTLVFDNLNGTH
+238 
-251 QWSAKTSGAG
+251 
-261 NIEYRGSGVLNIQSM
+261 
-276 IVNAFDANDLNVTD
+276 
-290 ANDYTGTTTI
+290 
-300 TGEGGQLT
+300 
-308 VNLNKTQSFGDAD
+308 
-321 SDLTATNAVINVN
+321 
-334 QADAWTSAGKLDYTN
+334 
-349 VSTYFNDVNQTEFE
+349 
-363 ADPYSPENEKVT
+363 
-375 FNGTNLISASAS
+375 
-387 RFNYSIRGDAE
+387 
-398 VETGTTTFDGENISA
+398 
-413 LIYGSLTLHS
+413 
-423 VDGMRSDNQI
+423 
-433 HVKDALNFDG
+433 
-443 AVNTGSDNPTQVLTQ
+443 
-458 TFSNLD
+458 
-464 NTPYTVNLTNG
+464 
-475 SNIRYDDSQVDAD
+475 
-488 GNPMPILWYVDH
+488 
-500 TTLSGS
+500 
-506 SKLETSNQMN
+506 
-516 LGDEVSFTRGDNE
+516 
-529 ARSELTI
+529 
-536 TSDGDL
+536 
-542 TLYTDLSG
+542 
-550 NDGLTIL
+550 
-557 KAGGSKPDE
+557 
-566 EGGGSYQISFDSVV
+566 
-580 DLSSYGGWIR
+580 
-590 LQDGTMM
+590 
-597 LDPAAAG
+597 
-604 KLNTSENNIYTGLS
+604 
-618 LGSGSSLVVNDTTG
+618 
-632 AQTIENFGWSTAS
+632 
-645 TGGVLDLTGFT
+645 
-656 FTDSDTA
+656 
-663 ALKVNS
+663 
-669 IQWGYTNTIKLDL
+669 
-682 SDFTHDAEVQTGN
+682 
-695 IFALSSANPFQILV
+695 
-709 EGKEV
+709 
-714 TGFGSD
+714 
-720 TVTIEGI
+720 
-727 DQESES
+727 
-733 RILDH
+733 
-738 LGGDSNAAEVKWNIG
+738 
-753 AEHYNSTEL
+753 
-762 TGELEGKAE
+762 
-771 GIYLNYSVTSLN
+771 
-783 LLNSAENSQNIN
+783 
-795 PNSALLTDASL
+795 
-806 VAVASNDQSNSLT
+806 
-819 TQIGGH
+819 
-825 GILELRYAEG
+825 
-835 QLTEETK
+835 
-842 GLVTLS
+842 
-848 NNFSTY
+848 
-854 TGATVV
+854 
-860 RNGVN
+860 
-865 LASTLGALGNST
+865 
-877 LVLIE
+877 
-882 SSDYRLL
+882 
-889 QGSDTLVTQRLNG
+889 
-902 IVTDSGSHTIN
+902 
-913 VNGNTIEIVGQGLT
+913 
-927 ADSASNMASGYGN
+927 
-940 NTGIT
+940 
-945 AGNVLGANTKLSGGG
+945 
-960 IFSIGSDDNQ
+960 
-970 ETGISLTAKSANA
+970 
-983 FSGYDGTVRLAGTG
+983 
-997 SSLTIVGDADLTDGT
+997 
-1012 FATTNNAAN
+1012 
-1021 AANAA
+1021 
-1026 ITVDTNATIDKD
+1026 
-1038 NADFSGYKG
+1038 
-1047 TLNTTNHTY
+1047 
-1056 TVTSIGALGGASIVA
+1056 
-1071 DGSTIILNGITN
+1071 
-1083 EGQAV
+1083 
-1088 AFNTAISKNGVDS
+1088 
-1101 QTDNPN
+1101 
-1107 RLIIQSSNIEVNAD
+1107 
-1121 SENKKGV
+1121 
-1128 DVVQIGELSAEQND
+1128 
-1142 PNSILTFV
+1142 
-1150 SGTTDSLGG
+1150 
-1159 LADGGLGKFSSN
+1159 
-1171 ENSLN
+1171 
-1176 VAFVGNGNL
+1176 
-1185 NLSGYELNSNQLK
+1185 
-1198 FSYENGTDTETF
+1198 
-1210 TGTLGL
+1210 
-1216 LGSTQYTLLSS
+1216 
-1227 AGYGVALNTGT
+1227 
-1238 LVVGGS
+1238 
-1244 EHLTTTALSFT
+1244 
-1255 GTENVLDLR
+1255 
-1264 NAVAASEGAAF
+1264 
-1275 FTVNGTIAASDVA
+1275 
-1288 NDKLT
+1288 
-1293 VIISEAQRSK
+1293 
-1303 EIANKNILD
+1303 
-1312 QDDGGWDQ
+1312 
-1320 RLVNAK
+1320 
-1326 DGVKINDENVEIQ
+1326 
-1339 VDGNALDGFTQN
+1339 
-1351 LGTATGH
+1351 
-1358 YDAKGV
+1358 
-1364 VNAGD
+1364 
-1369 IGASYE
+1369 
-1375 LTQIDFAT
+1375 
-1383 GSEVN
+1383 
-1388 LDSANAQDQL
+1388 
-1398 KTLNVLLNSNEDGA
+1398 
-1412 GTINIA
+1412 
-1418 NEVTLSNA
+1418 
-1426 QGSSFSGTYKLSE
+1426 
-1439 TATLTLNGFENAATV
+1439 
-1454 SLEDNSTLV
+1454 
-1463 VGSNQTLTIT
+1463 
-1473 DASSGSGT
+1473 
-1481 VEFANSADGLTLTLT
+1481 
-1496 GNSNLASGSKFVSLS
+1496 
-1511 QHKSD
+1511 
-1516 RIALSQDASLALD
+1516 
-1529 GANAALSDY
+1529 
-1538 NGKIALGANSTL
+1538 
-1550 QLSESG
+1550 
-1556 SNAVN
+1556 
-1561 LDLVTNGPTTATV
+1561 
-1574 DLVSGT
+1574 
-1580 YKITSIENYS
+1580 
-1590 GAWNVREGSTLNLN
+1590 
-1604 GIGSKDDLV
+1604 
-1613 NFNNVLNP
+1613 
-1621 QGDASQEGNAGGVIA
+1621 
-1636 LSGGSGI
+1636 
-1643 VVVGENA
+1643 
-1650 GGFNGTWDLATSTSA
+1650 
-1665 EKLSVNGK
+1665 
-1673 LGATEVTLGKSDEL
+1673 
-1687 EYSTTE
+1687 
-1693 TGVQTILTDVNSGG
+1693 
-1707 TVAGT
+1707 
-1712 FKVSGGKYSIDADT
+1712 
-1726 TVRVAETDVISG
+1726 
-1738 ASLKASL
+1738 
-1745 DQLGSTIVITG
+1745 
-1756 ENSTVRVQDE
+1756 
-1766 ANEADNKF
+1766 
-1774 SFDGK
+1774 
-1779 QVSGDGVLHVDLGN
+1779 
-1793 PSSILDFADNTG
+1793 
-1805 AEGNSIKV
+1805 
-1813 RLTNA
+1813 
-1818 AYSYDANDNFSSYVV
+1818 
-1833 GGNGRFVVGTDAVN
+1833 
-1847 LGANG
+1847 
-1852 TIGWEYLREDSAN
+1852 
-1865 KGIIDLSGFD
+1865 
-1875 LNVSDAPA
+1875 
-1883 IDAGHI
+1883 
-1889 ILSDNNYVQINT
+1889 
-1901 QNLTSSGVVASG
+1901 
-1913 GILSLDDDENPDRLL
+1913 
-1928 ISGERVGDTGSTN
+1928 
-1941 VVLLDENG
+1941 
-1949 NRYAPSGTATS
+1949 
-1960 YLNSYEGGDRAA
+1960 
-1972 KLDWGVGATY
+1972 
-1982 YEQGEDEVTGSGIY
+1982 
-1996 LNYGV
+1996 
-2001 QTITLLNGSKKD
+2001 
-2013 TADTTSALS
+2013 
-2022 LSAVLHAQASAD
+2022 
-2034 NSVADNTL
+2034 
-2042 TSTVTGH
+2042 
-2049 GILQVENTAYQNDG
+2049 
-2063 DNTNTEQVV
+2063 
-2072 VSLEGNGSNYTG
+2072 
-2084 ATIVGGYTTLEA
+2084 
-2096 TQAALGSSTLVLAQE
+2096 
-2111 NSNFN
+2111 
-2116 LKASQED
+2116 
-2123 EDNSVQAIFTDD
+2123 
-2135 GSHNLLI
+2135 
-2142 NGQLTIEGN
+2142 
-2151 LLSEKDL
+2151 
-2158 AVLASGYGI
+2158 
-2167 TYDQND
+2167 
-2173 LTASV
+2173 
-2178 IGANTSLT
+2178 
-2186 GSGTLTLNS
+2186 
-2195 NLTAK
+2195 
-2200 SACAFNSFEGTVAI
+2200 
-2214 GQEQTLTIVSATDA
+2214 
-2228 SNAKISL
+2228 
-2235 HGGKFTGGDEAII
+2235 
-2248 ALNTSAQIGADA
+2248 
-2260 NSNEGIAG
+2260 
-2268 ADFTGFVGTLSLAQ
+2268 
-2282 KTYDVYNLG
+2282 
-2291 KLNSSAKLVLNSST
+2291 
-2305 VNFHGIEG
+2305 
-2313 GFANAVTGTGTGG
+2313 
-2326 TWNLDESNITL
+2326 
-2337 DSGSGTKEGFDKV
+2337 
-2350 DINSNSTL
+2350 
-2358 TLKTGGLEKF
+2358 
-2368 GQTDG
+2368 
-2373 DYNVAFSGE
+2373 
-2382 GTLNLSGYTLSSDQL
+2382 
-2397 DFTYQNG
+2397 
-2404 EGGTETFTGTLG
+2404 
-2416 LLNSK
+2416 
-2421 YTLSGGATYSVD
+2421 
-2433 LNGDAVLTAEGTEA
+2433 
-2447 SVQSFTFANGAT
+2447 
-2459 LDLTQV
+2459 
-2465 NNTGNSNPL
+2465 
-2474 FTADSYSGSGILNVT
+2474 
-2489 ITDDQLK
+2489 
-2496 EVPAHLETN
+2496 
-2505 ILDQDD
+2505 
-2511 ETGANWFVAAGDASG
+2511 
-2526 ITEENVSI
+2526 
-2534 QVSGESGETGL
+2534 SGESGETGL

-2595 DQTDADLAVKLT
+2595 DQTDADLAVELT

-2630 KYALDTS
+2630 KYDLDTG

-2651 VDFGAESNS
+2651 VDFGAESNT

-2679 GSEVNLENGVTLT
+2679 GSEVNLKNGVTLT

-2708 NGSNGSTGLVLDT
+2708 NGSTGLVLDT

-2731 TTLAGFKGGIGLDS
+2731 TTLAGFKGGIGLGS
-2745 GAHLTLNGGNG
+2745 ESHLTLNGVAEGTS
-2756 YVLDVIDG
+2756 YSLDNINSSAA
-2764 TTDSTV
+2764 DSTV

-2872 LKSGVNVSGT
+2872 LDSGVNVSGT

-2914 ADVDVSTTEVAT
+2914 AEVGVSTTEVAT

-2932 TNDQIGKDTLSI
+2932 TNNQIGEDTLSI

-3262 EMASAGN
+3262 EMAGN

-3335 NLGEAGLKLDTG
+3335 NLGKAGLKLDTG

-3355 GNSISKLENI
+3355 GNSISKLANI
-3365 SGNGMFTLALNE
+3365 SGNGKVTLALDE
-3377 NATATAGDLTGFEG
+3377 KATATAGDLTGFEG
-3391 TVIASSGQAFVLTKD
+3391 TVVAGSGQAFVLTKG

-3411 MKVDLSNGGTLT
+3411 VKVDLSNGGTLT

-3441 DLGEMTVGDE
+3441 DLGEMTVGDK
-3451 NASGMLTVTGGD
+3451 NAFGMLTVTGGD
-3463 STLAAGTELKVKVE
+3463 STLAAGTELKVEVKTE
-3477 TDITSESVLS
+3477 TASDRVLS
-3487 LDDGKF
+3487 LDDGMI

-3498 GLGEDQ
+3498 GLDATQ
-3504 RADFTIAQAGDETI
+3504 TDDFTVNYNSETTGDLLS
-3518 TGKLTNAGGGE
+3518 GKDV
-3529 IGTAHYTFTKDVT
+3529 IGTAHYIFEETVVPEENNKMT
-3542 ADGDEMAAGLTSTLT
+3542 AGLKSTLT
-3557 KIDLTGELVLS
+3557 KIELTGKLVL
-3568 NSADTSAD
+3568 NNNTGTPAD
-3576 LNAEVQGTNESAVTV
+3576 LAAEVQGTNESAVTI

-3610 EGATANL
+3610 KGATANL

-3641 KLASGAGL
+3641 QLASGAGL

-3661 SLDNNATLTLSGLD
+3661 SLDNNATLTLSELD
-3675 LTDNSSLLGATKLN
+3675 LTDNSSLLGDTKLN
-3689 VVDGTGSLQIVD
+3689 VVDGTGNLQIVD
-3701 STGLLDDDNLV
+3701 STGLLDDENLR
-3712 FPASPDYKA
+3712 FPTSPDYKA

-3740 DITGNLSMN
+3740 DITDNLSMD
-3749 VTGGSSVA
+3749 VTGGSSVTMA
-3757 MTGKASD
+3757 GKTSD
-3764 TLSVNWS
+3764 ALSVNWS

-3865 IAMDEASSSLI
+3865 IAMGEASSSLI

-3928 FQLVEGNVRGL
+3928 FQLVEGNVSGL

-3948 ALVDTSAVTVIGE
+3948 ALVDTSAVTVIDE
-3961 DGKTVAELGFGANLQ
+3961 DGKTVAELGFGAKLQ

-3985 VGQGLQKLSLF
+3985 VGQGLQTLSLF

-4016 FTINAVIEASDKE
+4016 FTINAVIEASDK
-4029 GADDVIDLTIAGGTP
+4029 ADDMIDLTIAGNTP

-4057 TTVAEDGKLIL
+4057 TTVAEDGKLVL

-4093 QSAKTLNVSGTG
+4093 QSAETLNVSGTG

-4117 TTAPEE
+4117 RTEPEE

-4167 MVIAAG
+4167 MVIAAR
-4173 TNGQNITSGT
+4173 TNGQSITSGT
-4183 ISGGTVVKNGTG
+4183 ISGGTVLKNGTG
-4195 DLTLGYSVVNGNDVA
+4195 DLTLGYGVVNNNGVA

-4220 DSWTDTLTL
+4220 DGWTNTLTL

-4250 LSADG
+4250 LSSDG

-4293 GDSLTFADGVA
+4293 GDSLTFAYGVA

-4328 TLISVNGVNGE
+4328 TLISVNGE

-4362 AKEGENGYTDFYLSA
+4362 AKEGEDGYTDFYLSA
-4377 EAGSDPSDPSK
+4377 EAGSDPSDPTDPSK
-4388 PIYKMDARVGALA
+4388 PVYKMDARVGALA

-4515 YAGWSQNDPKN
+4515 YAGWNQNDPKN

-4538 YAHFSSDI
+4538 CAHFSSDI

-4553 LDAKASGLSASLE
+4553 LEAKASGLSASLE

>member
-1 MNKIFKSIWNLVTR
+1 MNKIYKSIWNHVTR

-20 SEIQQTNGKKAKAVS
+20 SEI
-35 TVAGICLS
+35 
-43 FVLGANSSLAYDDGE
+43 
-58 DVDISNT
+58 T
-65 VTIGTNTPFREES
+65 VTRKKRALSKSIVLAGMIASMGVQTTFAFDGDEEGDWMAGSSGGTTIYLYNNDNRPGTYDFLHPWVIGGENAARDYTDLTASRPGLIFNKYRLHVTEEGATLNLDDWKGSLIDQSNHGLSQIVVKADDWHGGNTDAHHFVVVNDSRDASEDTYVQALRQTDVNGQASDIGTATYVMGGAAVNKLGTTVDGKPHSEETGIHDNDGDGS
-78 DTNFYGES
+78 YSEGLYVAMLLRAVNITQDKVLTLNITGDDDNIWAAQVHGQGGITYSGES
-86 QILVPENI
+86 SESTKVILQDKYNFGTNDYYGPTNI
-94 GSATLS
+94 GSITL
-100 SDVLMDLSSGI
+100 DL
-111 EEQTVIYTGRLGD
+111 
-124 LLDRGGMQGLA
+124 
-135 NGQVSLLN
+135 
-143 NLVHQKQLD
+143 
-152 ANQNHV
+152 
-158 ATLTFAIGSE
+158 
-168 ADRLIRANTGTYGQL
+168 
-183 NGIQEITDDHI
+183 
-194 RIDGVE
+194 
-200 GEKNYDKNGISYHA
+200 
-214 GPYLGANRH
+214 NR
-223 YVWTLA
+223 T
-229 LLKQADIVA
+229 
-238 NQTLVFDNLNGTH
+238 
-251 QWSAKTSGAG
+251 
-261 NIEYRGSGVLNIQSM
+261 
-276 IVNAFDANDLNVTD
+276 NAFGQASF
-290 ANDYTGTTTI
+290 I
-300 TGEGGQLT
+300 T
-308 VNLNKTQSFGDAD
+308 A
-321 SDLTATNAVINVN
+321 SDAVINVN
-334 QADAWTSAGKLDYTN
+334 QSDAWTSAGELHLTDSTVNFTAAQSGFTVTN
-349 VSTYFNDVNQTEFE
+349 DNSEETTNTATFSGANTISGGANSFTY
-363 ADPYSPENEKVT
+363 
-375 FNGTNLISASAS
+375 L
-387 RFNYSIRGDAE
+387 IRGDAQ
-398 VETGTTTFDGENISA
+398 VVDGTTTFAGTNIKTQVA
-413 LIYGSLTLHS
+413 GSLILHS
-423 VDGMRSDNQI
+423 VGGIANDTAIEIGG
-433 HVKDALNFDG
+433 ALNFVG
-443 AVNTGSDNPTQVLTQ
+443 AGATPTKQTLTQ
-458 TFSNLD
+458 TFAAYD
-464 NTPYTVNLTNG
+464 DTDDKYTVNLSEG
-475 SNIRYDDSQVDAD
+475 SNIKYSSGQ
-488 GNPMPILWYVDH
+488 I
-500 TTLSGS
+500 LSGVS
-506 SKLETSNQMN
+506 ETKLSDASRLETDTQAN
-516 LGDEVSFTRGDNE
+516 LGAQVTFAREGDE
-529 ARSELTI
+529 ARSQ
-536 TSDGDL
+536 L
-542 TLYTDLSG
+542 TLTGDGGLTLATNLTG
-550 NDGLTIL
+550 DGLTIL
-557 KAGGSKPDE
+557 DAGQDDGTNA
-566 EGGGSYQISFDSVV
+566 QISLDSGV
-580 DLSSYGGWIR
+580 DLSNYSGWIR
-590 LQDGTMM
+590 LQNGTMS
-597 LDPAAAG
+597 LTADAAN
-604 KLNTSENNIYTGLS
+604 KLNTDNGIQTGLS
-618 LGSGSSLVVNDTTG
+618 LGSGSTLVINDTTG
-632 AQTIENFGWSTAS
+632 AQIIENFGWSTAS
-645 TGGVLDLTGFT
+645 AGGVLDLSGFT
-656 FTDSDTA
+656 FTGTKDA
-663 ALKVNS
+663 ALTVDS
-669 IQWGYTNTIKLDL
+669 IQVGASNVIRVDIAKLAVDANVQEGYILDL
-682 SDFTHDAEVQTGN
+682 DNSNPTQLLVSGTLSD
-695 IFALSSANPFQILV
+695 
-709 EGKEV
+709 
-714 TGFGSD
+714 
-720 TVTIEGI
+720 
-727 DQESES
+727 SES
-733 RILDH
+733 AGRGSQDFVLVGLEEAEDSPET
-738 LGGDSNAAEVKWNIG
+738 GDDKHYKFDQTLFSSNSGETVKQNAAIATWDVDADYYSAG
-753 AEHYNSTEL
+753 ANGVEKN
-762 TGELEGKAE
+762 GV
-771 GIYLNYSVTSLN
+771 YLNYSIKSLT
-783 LLNSAENSQNIN
+783 LLNGTEVLDEDDPVIDETQPLHWNA
-795 PNSALLTDASL
+795 AL
-806 VAVASNDQSNSLT
+806 VANAGNDNRLT
-819 TQIGGH
+819 ANVHGY
-825 GILELRYAEG
+825 GIL
-835 QLTEETK
+835 Q
-842 GLVTLS
+842 V
-848 NNFSTY
+848 NNNRGTVYLDGNKSDY
-854 TGATVV
+854 KGATVV
-860 RNGVN
+860 TG
-865 LASTLGALGNST
+865 STTLDSTYGALGQSV
-877 LVLIE
+877 LVLTDI
-882 SSDYRLL
+882 SNYVLR
-889 QGSDTLVTQRLNG
+889 QGSDATVDQRLNG

-913 VNGNTIEIVGQGLT
+913 VNRNTIEIVGQGLT

-983 FSGYDGTVRLAGTG
+983 FNGYDGTVRLAGTG

-1026 ITVDTNATIDKD
+1026 ITVDTNATIDED

-1107 RLIIQSSNIEVNAD
+1107 RLIIQSSNIEINAD

-1142 PNSILTFV
+1142 PNSILTLV

-1176 VAFVGNGNL
+1176 VAFVGNGN
-1185 NLSGYELNSNQLK
+1185 
-1198 FSYENGTDTETF
+1198 
-1210 TGTLGL
+1210 
-1216 LGSTQYTLLSS
+1216 
-1227 AGYGVALNTGT
+1227 
-1238 LVVGGS
+1238 
-1244 EHLTTTALSFT
+1244 
-1255 GTENVLDLR
+1255 
-1264 NAVAASEGAAF
+1264 
-1275 FTVNGTIAASDVA
+1275 
-1288 NDKLT
+1288 
-1293 VIISEAQRSK
+1293 
-1303 EIANKNILD
+1303 
-1312 QDDGGWDQ
+1312 
-1320 RLVNAK
+1320 
-1326 DGVKINDENVEIQ
+1326 
-1339 VDGNALDGFTQN
+1339 
-1351 LGTATGH
+1351 
-1358 YDAKGV
+1358 
-1364 VNAGD
+1364 
-1369 IGASYE
+1369 
-1375 LTQIDFAT
+1375 
-1383 GSEVN
+1383 
-1388 LDSANAQDQL
+1388 
-1398 KTLNVLLNSNEDGA
+1398 
-1412 GTINIA
+1412 
-1418 NEVTLSNA
+1418 
-1426 QGSSFSGTYKLSE
+1426 
-1439 TATLTLNGFENAATV
+1439 
-1454 SLEDNSTLV
+1454 
-1463 VGSNQTLTIT
+1463 
-1473 DASSGSGT
+1473 
-1481 VEFANSADGLTLTLT
+1481 
-1496 GNSNLASGSKFVSLS
+1496 
-1511 QHKSD
+1511 
-1516 RIALSQDASLALD
+1516 
-1529 GANAALSDY
+1529 
-1538 NGKIALGANSTL
+1538 
-1550 QLSESG
+1550 
-1556 SNAVN
+1556 
-1561 LDLVTNGPTTATV
+1561 
-1574 DLVSGT
+1574 
-1580 YKITSIENYS
+1580 
-1590 GAWNVREGSTLNLN
+1590 
-1604 GIGSKDDLV
+1604 
-1613 NFNNVLNP
+1613 
-1621 QGDASQEGNAGGVIA
+1621 
-1636 LSGGSGI
+1636 
-1643 VVVGENA
+1643 
-1650 GGFNGTWDLATSTSA
+1650 
-1665 EKLSVNGK
+1665 
-1673 LGATEVTLGKSDEL
+1673 
-1687 EYSTTE
+1687 
-1693 TGVQTILTDVNSGG
+1693 
-1707 TVAGT
+1707 
-1712 FKVSGGKYSIDADT
+1712 
-1726 TVRVAETDVISG
+1726 
-1738 ASLKASL
+1738 
-1745 DQLGSTIVITG
+1745 
-1756 ENSTVRVQDE
+1756 
-1766 ANEADNKF
+1766 
-1774 SFDGK
+1774 
-1779 QVSGDGVLHVDLGN
+1779 
-1793 PSSILDFADNTG
+1793 
-1805 AEGNSIKV
+1805 
-1813 RLTNA
+1813 
-1818 AYSYDANDNFSSYVV
+1818 
-1833 GGNGRFVVGTDAVN
+1833 
-1847 LGANG
+1847 
-1852 TIGWEYLREDSAN
+1852 
-1865 KGIIDLSGFD
+1865 
-1875 LNVSDAPA
+1875 
-1883 IDAGHI
+1883 
-1889 ILSDNNYVQINT
+1889 
-1901 QNLTSSGVVASG
+1901 
-1913 GILSLDDDENPDRLL
+1913 
-1928 ISGERVGDTGSTN
+1928 
-1941 VVLLDENG
+1941 
-1949 NRYAPSGTATS
+1949 
-1960 YLNSYEGGDRAA
+1960 
-1972 KLDWGVGATY
+1972 
-1982 YEQGEDEVTGSGIY
+1982 
-1996 LNYGV
+1996 
-2001 QTITLLNGSKKD
+2001 
-2013 TADTTSALS
+2013 
-2022 LSAVLHAQASAD
+2022 
-2034 NSVADNTL
+2034 
-2042 TSTVTGH
+2042 
-2049 GILQVENTAYQNDG
+2049 
-2063 DNTNTEQVV
+2063 
-2072 VSLEGNGSNYTG
+2072 
-2084 ATIVGGYTTLEA
+2084 
-2096 TQAALGSSTLVLAQE
+2096 
-2111 NSNFN
+2111 
-2116 LKASQED
+2116 
-2123 EDNSVQAIFTDD
+2123 
-2135 GSHNLLI
+2135 
-2142 NGQLTIEGN
+2142 
-2151 LLSEKDL
+2151 
-2158 AVLASGYGI
+2158 
-2167 TYDQND
+2167 
-2173 LTASV
+2173 
-2178 IGANTSLT
+2178 
-2186 GSGTLTLNS
+2186 
-2195 NLTAK
+2195 
-2200 SACAFNSFEGTVAI
+2200 
-2214 GQEQTLTIVSATDA
+2214 
-2228 SNAKISL
+2228 
-2235 HGGKFTGGDEAII
+2235 
-2248 ALNTSAQIGADA
+2248 
-2260 NSNEGIAG
+2260 
-2268 ADFTGFVGTLSLAQ
+2268 
-2282 KTYDVYNLG
+2282 
-2291 KLNSSAKLVLNSST
+2291 
-2305 VNFHGIEG
+2305 
-2313 GFANAVTGTGTGG
+2313 
-2326 TWNLDESNITL
+2326 
-2337 DSGSGTKEGFDKV
+2337 
-2350 DINSNSTL
+2350 
-2358 TLKTGGLEKF
+2358 
-2368 GQTDG
+2368 
-2373 DYNVAFSGE
+2373 
-2382 GTLNLSGYTLSSDQL
+2382 LNLSGYTLSSDQL

-2433 LNGDAVLTAEGTEA
+2433 LDGDATLTAEGTKV
-2447 SVQSFTFANGAT
+2447 SVQSFTFDDGAT

-2474 FTADSYSGSGILNVT
+2474 FTANSYSGSGILNVT

-2526 ITEENVSI
+2526 ITEENASI

-2564 TAISSDGIGVNYRL
+2564 TAISSGGIGVNYRL

-2595 DQTDADLAVKLT
+2595 NQTDADLAVKLT

-2630 KYALDTS
+2630 KYALDTG

-2651 VDFGAESNS
+2651 VDFGAESNT
-2660 VADLT
+2660 VANLT

-2679 GSEVNLENGVTLT
+2679 GSIVTLKDSEDNQVKLT
-2692 VQGDSNVFAD
+2692 VQGENVFAD
-2702 GSTLSG
+2702 GSKLL
-2708 NGSNGSTGLVLDT
+2708 GSDNTNLVLND
-2721 SAQLKVENVS
+2721 SAQLEVENVS
-2731 TTLAGFKGGIGLDS
+2731 TTFTGFEGGIGLGS
-2745 GAHLTLNGGNG
+2745 ESHLTLNGVAEGTS
-2756 YVLDVIDG
+2756 YSLDNINSSAA
-2764 TTDSTV
+2764 DSTV
-2770 TLGSGSYSLSGS
+2770 TLGSGSYSLSES

-2796 NLGGNVSF
+2796 NLGDNVSF

-2831 TVTADAD
+2831 TVTAVAD

-2846 TFTLGNGSTLH
+2846 TFTLGNESTLH
-2857 INAKTE
+2857 INANDQE
-2863 GAAEDAPAF
+2863 AF
-2872 LKSGVNVSGT
+2872 LSSGVNVSGLNGENRQ
-2882 GTLDLSGS
+2882 GTLELAGS
-2890 GAFNS
+2890 GTFNS
-2895 NVTADTFRVASG
+2895 NVTANTFSVASG
-2907 DVTLGGN
+2907 NVTLGGSSISVTN
-2914 ADVDVSTTEVAT
+2914 TVVGVDGDADN
-2926 GATLEA
+2926 EA
-2932 TNDQIGKDTLSI
+2932 SLTAAKGQIGSSSLTI
-2944 GGVLN
+2944 YEGGVLN
-2949 VNASGG
+2949 VTVGEQDTGSF
-2955 VEFAQTISGSGTLHV
+2955 VQKISDEGTLHV
-2970 DLGDT
+2970 DLGGKELNFTNEADAQ
-2975 ESTLTFGDSNAGS
+2975 NQGS
-2988 KTTIIV
+2988 QTTIIV

-2999 AYDAKDGFTNYGVDD
+2999 TYDARDGFTNYGVDN

-3034 PLGSFTWQGKGGELD
+3034 PLGSFTWQSNDNGGGELD
-3049 LSGITYTGVPAMT
+3049 LTGITYTGDPAMNVET
-3062 VDKVN
+3062 IN
-3067 IHGDGQIKLDLD
+3067 IEGEGSIKLDLE
-3079 SWVADLEEKDDGNTN
+3079 SWVIDLEQTKDSTSN
-3094 LLDADDGVEDN
+3094 LLDADDGNNN
-3105 YVLVVKGDVDD
+3105 YVVLVA
-3116 QGTLTLVDQKG
+3116 GTVHGTVGSLTLKDKDGVPIDESGKYDTKTVVSGGIAHWNYGLTNTLKSDDPDAQKG
-3127 NTVTD
+3127 L
-3132 NKEYQTTTTVGDDLA
+3132 G
-3147 DAIWNYSIVTKPG
+3147 
-3160 SEDPVEDKGL
+3160 
-3170 ALTYGVTELH
+3170 LTYRVTELE
-3180 LKNMAADKNAV
+3180 LTQNQENPNEEAV
-3191 ILKPDGG
+3191 LDSSGAS
-3198 DSEFSALISGSGKLS
+3198 DSEFTAEVSGTGKLS
-3213 IQGNVTLSHSG
+3213 IKGNVTLSHSG
-3224 NTFTDSTITVTS
+3224 NKFTDSTVTVTS
-3236 DNKLTTQGSNVL
+3236 DSKLTTNGSNVL

-3255 KLDNASY
+3255 KLDNANY
-3262 EMASAGN
+3262 EMAASAGS
-3269 DAYSETVTLETN
+3269 AYSETVTLDTD
-3281 GKSSVTLNGNRLNLA
+3281 GDSTITLNGNTLELA
-3296 NGSTISAE
+3296 DESSISSG
-3304 TTFGGDA
+3304 TTFSGNAESNANSKFVAVGGVTFESA
-3311 ANNGGSAL
+3311 A
-3319 TALRDVT
+3319 DT
-3326 LEGANQTLA
+3326 LK
-3335 NLGEAGLKLDTG
+3335 NLKHAGLKLTIG
-3347 VDGNVIAK
+3347 ADGDVEAK
-3355 GNSISKLENI
+3355 GGSILLENI
-3365 SGNGMFTLALNE
+3365 SDLGNSEAGKFTLALNQGE
-3377 NATATAGDLTGFEG
+3377 KATAGDLTDFTG
-3391 TVIASSGQAFVLTKD
+3391 TVVAGSGQTFVLTEG
-3406 SVTDS
+3406 SVTDDV
-3411 MKVDLSNGGTLT
+3411 KVDLSNGGTLT

-3441 DLGEMTVGDE
+3441 DLGEMTVVGE
-3451 NASGMLTVTGGD
+3451 NAGMLTVADGN
-3463 STLAAGTELKVKVE
+3463 STLAQGTELKVEVN

-3498 GLGEDQ
+3498 GLGKDQ

-3529 IGTAHYTFTKDVT
+3529 IGTAHYDFTKTVT

-3617 TGVQTITGTGGVV
+3617 TGVQTITGTEGVV
-3630 AGQIDADAGKL
+3630 AGQIEANAGKL
-3641 KLASGAGL
+3641 RLASDASL
-3649 TFKDVQTGLADV
+3649 TFKNVQTGLADV
-3661 SLDNNATLTLSGLD
+3661 SLNNNATLTLSGLD

-3740 DITGNLSMN
+3740 DITDNLSMD
-3749 VTGGSSVA
+3749 VTGGSSVTMA
-3757 MTGKASD
+3757 GKTSD
-3764 TLSVNWS
+3764 ALSVDWS

-3777 DSSVTLN
+3777 DSNVTLN

-3789 LTFTGLGEGKF
+3789 LTFTGLNEGKL

-3810 FDFGAHTAGN
+3810 FEFGANTAGN

-3865 IAMDEASSSLI
+3865 IAMGEASSSLI

-3928 FQLVEGNVRGL
+3928 FQLVEGNVSGL

-4117 TTAPEE
+4117 TTAPEG

-4149 AETAKLNGV
+4149 AETAKLNSV

-4173 TNGQNITSGT
+4173 TNGQSITSGT

-4195 DLTLGYSVVNGNDVA
+4195 DLTLGYGVVNNNGVA

-4220 DSWTDTLTL
+4220 DDWTNTLTL

-4235 ASEFTMFGN
+4235 KSEFTMFGN

-4293 GDSLTFADGVA
+4293 GDSLTFADGDGVA

-4328 TLISVNGVNGE
+4328 TLISVNGE

-4377 EAGSDPSDPSK
+4377 EAGSDPSDPTDPSK
-4388 PIYKMDARVGALA
+4388 PVYKMDARVGALA

-4515 YAGWSQNDPKN
+4515 YAGWNQNDPKN

-4553 LDAKASGLSASLE
+4553 LEAKASGLSASLE

>member
-1 MNKIFKSIWNLVTR
+1 MNKIYKSIWNHVTR

-20 SEIQQTNGKKAKAVS
+20 SEIQQTNGKKAKSAAAVVLVS
-35 TVAGICLS
+35 TMAMGSIGAAEIEWGPDTGGNYIDLTESTSQGAVGDFVIGSSKPAYDYQNNTVNIGRNNQYYLQYNDNGTLQLEPKSSLLFTQSAGTSYKFIDIPAGISEWNTGLQGLDFHLVNKDGS
-43 FVLGANSSLAYDDGE
+43 PNSAFSQTIQQDGNTVAVATYAVGDESAKLFSQYRNVGLNGEFEDEDNDWWVPDNHPSYIHLNENGQEIQFSGDTGIHYQHNGGEGDGFWALAILTNLNLQQGQTLKLGAQAQSKWFTHLEGAGSVEYDGTGVLGASVE
-58 DVDISNT
+58 
-65 VTIGTNTPFREES
+65 
-78 DTNFYGES
+78 
-86 QILVPENI
+86 
-94 GSATLS
+94 
-100 SDVLMDLSSGI
+100 
-111 EEQTVIYTGRLGD
+111 
-124 LLDRGGMQGLA
+124 
-135 NGQVSLLN
+135 
-143 NLVHQKQLD
+143 
-152 ANQNHV
+152 
-158 ATLTFAIGSE
+158 
-168 ADRLIRANTGTYGQL
+168 IRNVY
-183 NGIQEITDDHI
+183 
-194 RIDGVE
+194 
-200 GEKNYDKNGISYHA
+200 
-214 GPYLGANRH
+214 
-223 YVWTLA
+223 
-229 LLKQADIVA
+229 
-238 NQTLVFDNLNGTH
+238 DNL
-251 QWSAKTSGAG
+251 
-261 NIEYRGSGVLNIQSM
+261 
-276 IVNAFDANDLNVTD
+276 
-290 ANDYTGTTTI
+290 ANDYAGETTAKNVSL
-300 TGEGGQLT
+300 ELYRQ
-308 VNLNKTQSFGDAD
+308 NSFGQA
-321 SDLTATNAVINVN
+321 TAITASNSTININ
-334 QADAWTSAGKLDYTN
+334 QSDAWTNAGTLDYNN
-349 VSTYFNDVNQTEFE
+349 VTTTFNHSDQTSFTVNNSSSNSEP
-363 ADPYSPENEKVT
+363 AI
-375 FNGTNLISASAS
+375 FNGTNSIATDASSFTYLIE
-387 RFNYSIRGDAE
+387 GDAE
-398 VETGTTTFDGENISA
+398 VQTGTTTFTGNGITTQIA
-413 LIYGSLTLHS
+413 GSLTLAV
-423 VDGMRSDNQI
+423 VDGISNSNAIQI
-433 HVKDALNFDG
+433 GESLKFVN
-443 AVNTGSDNPTQVLTQ
+443 AVSSNPLTQKFTSYGSDY
-458 TFSNLD
+458 
-464 NTPYTVNLTNG
+464 YTVNLSEGSDVKYANG
-475 SNIRYDDSQVDAD
+475 Q
-488 GNPMPILWYVDH
+488 ILSGVSA
-500 TTLSGS
+500 TTLSGA
-506 SKLETSNQMN
+506 SKLETDTQAN
-516 LGDEVSFTRGDNE
+516 LGSLVTFNRQDDE
-529 ARSELTI
+529 ARSQLTL
-536 TSDGDL
+536 TGDGDL
-542 TLYTDLSG
+542 TLATNLTG
-550 NDGLTIL
+550 DGLTIL
-557 KAGGSKPDE
+557 DAGRDDGTNA
-566 EGGGSYQISFDSVV
+566 QISLDSGV
-580 DLSSYGGWIR
+580 DLSNYSGWIR
-590 LQDGTMM
+590 LQNGTMS
-597 LDPAAAG
+597 LTSDAAK
-604 KLNTSENNIYTGLS
+604 KLNTDNGIQTGLS
-618 LGSGSSLVVNDTTG
+618 LGSGSTLVINDTTG
-632 AQTIENFGWSTAS
+632 AQIIENFGWSTQS
-645 TGGVLDLTGFT
+645 SGGVLDLSGYT
-656 FTDSDTA
+656 FTKPDQA
-663 ALKVNS
+663 ALEVKSIVWGKNNVIKV
-669 IQWGYTNTIKLDL
+669 DL
-682 SDFTHDAEVQTGN
+682 TDFTHDAEVQNGN
-695 IFALSSANPFQILV
+695 IFALSSANPLQILV

-714 TGFGSD
+714 AGIGSD
-720 TVTIEGI
+720 AVTIEGI
-727 DQESES
+727 QEANEP
-733 RILDH
+733 RILKNLDEN
-738 LGGDSNAAEVKWNIG
+738 LNAAEVNWNIG
-753 AEHYNSTEL
+753 AEYYDSQKLAAE
-762 TGELEGKAE
+762 GLESKAE

-783 LLNSAENSQNIN
+783 LLNNAENSQNIVAN
-795 PNSALLTDASL
+795 SPLLPNASL
-806 VAVASNDQSNSLT
+806 VAVGSNSQSNTLT
-819 TQIGGH
+819 AQIGGH
-825 GILELRYAEG
+825 GILELRYIDG
-835 QLTEETK
+835 QLGDGAK
-842 GLVTLS
+842 GTVTLS
-848 NNFSTY
+848 NNSSTY

-860 RNGVN
+860 RDSVE
-865 LASTLGALGNST
+865 LESTVGALGNST
-877 LVLIE
+877 LVLIG
-882 SSDYRLL
+882 SSDYKLR
-889 QGSDTLVTQRLNG
+889 QGSDTPVDQRLNG
-902 IVTDSGSHTIN
+902 IVTDSNSHTIN
-913 VNGNTIEIVGQGLT
+913 VNGNTIEIVGNGLT
-927 ADSASNMASGYGN
+927 DVSATNMTSGY
-940 NTGIT
+940 NTDIST
-945 AGNVLGANTKLSGGG
+945 GNVLGVGTKLTGGG
-960 IFSIGSDDNQ
+960 TFSIGSDQHN
-970 ETGISLTAKSANA
+970 EAATNGISLTAKSANV
-983 FSGYDGTVRLAGTG
+983 FNTYRGTVQLAGHS
-997 SSLTIVGDADLTDGT
+997 SSLTIEGNAALTDGT
-1012 FATTNNAAN
+1012 FATSAKAE
-1021 AANAA
+1021 NAA
-1026 ITVDTNATIDKD
+1026 ITVDVDATIHEN
-1038 NADFSGYKG
+1038 NADFSNYTG
-1047 TLNTTNHTY
+1047 TLNTTVHTY
-1056 TVTSIGALGGASIVA
+1056 TVTSTEALGGSSIKA
-1071 DGSTIILNGITN
+1071 NGSTIVFSGVVDSTITN
-1083 EGQAV
+1083 SV
-1088 AFNTAISKNGVDS
+1088 TKSDPSTSTTGVNRWILTNASNVTLNDQSAS
-1101 QTDNPN
+1101 QT
-1107 RLIIQSSNIEVNAD
+1107 
-1121 SENKKGV
+1121 GY
-1128 DVVQIGELSAEQND
+1128 DVVEIADGDIPS
-1142 PNSILTFV
+1142 SLTLV
-1150 SGTTDSLGG
+1150 YADDNGSDKGG
-1159 LADGGLGKFSSN
+1159 LSKLSSD
-1171 ENSLN
+1171 

-1185 NLSGYELNSNQLK
+1185 NLSGYELNSDDLN
-1198 FSYENGTDTETF
+1198 FTYGTNNPKNF

-1216 LGSTQYTLLSS
+1216 TGSTEYTLLSN
-1227 AGYGVALNTGT
+1227 ADYGIALNTST
-1238 LVVGGS
+1238 LVVGS
-1244 EHLTTTALSFT
+1244 NTVQSHLTAAELSFT
-1255 GTENVLDLR
+1255 GTNNVLDLS
-1264 NAVAASEGAAF
+1264 NAAASTDTSSL
-1275 FTVNGTIAASDVA
+1275 FTVKGAINRSADT
-1288 NDKLT
+1288 DKLT
-1293 VIISEAQRSK
+1293 VQISENQRSEEVK
-1303 EIANKNILD
+1303 NKNILD
-1312 QDDGGWDQ
+1312 QDDGAWDQ
-1320 RLVNAK
+1320 WLVNAETIGNIAS
-1326 DGVKINDENVEIQ
+1326 DNVVIRVGEI
-1339 VDGNALDGFTQN
+1339 ALSDFTQN
-1351 LGTATGH
+1351 IASSGTATG
-1358 YDAKGV
+1358 YYKASGV
-1364 VNAGD
+1364 VENGD

-1375 LTQIDFAT
+1375 LTQIDF
-1383 GSEVN
+1383 E
-1388 LDSANAQDQL
+1388 
-1398 KTLNVLLNSNEDGA
+1398 
-1412 GTINIA
+1412 
-1418 NEVTLSNA
+1418 
-1426 QGSSFSGTYKLSE
+1426 QGSSIDLVKEDGSDDELAVALTGTGTISINGNVTINNTYSPESELAHDAEAFSGAYNVTAGSKLTLSGYGKANVDINLQSGAGVVIASDQ
-1439 TATLTLNGFENAATV
+1439 TATIN
-1454 SLEDNSTLV
+1454 DN
-1463 VGSNQTLTIT
+1463 
-1473 DASSGSGT
+1473 SSGSGK
-1481 VEFANSADGLTLTLT
+1481 VEFASGKNALTLTLT
-1496 GNSNLASGSKFVSLS
+1496 GDSALQSGSKLVSQNASNQIVLS
-1511 QHKSD
+1511 NG
-1516 RIALSQDASLALD
+1516 ASLVL
-1529 GANAALSDY
+1529 GGTNAALSDY
-1538 NGKIALGANSTL
+1538 DGKIALGANSTL

-1556 SNAVN
+1556 FNAVN

-1580 YKITSIENYS
+1580 YEITSIENYS

-1636 LSGGSGI
+1636 LTGGSGI

-1650 GGFNGTWDLATSTSA
+1650 GGFNGTWDLATSNSE
-1665 EKLSVNGK
+1665 EKLKVNGV
-1673 LGATEVTLGKSDEL
+1673 LGAAEVTLGTNDEL
-1687 EYSTTE
+1687 EYSYSGTD
-1693 TGVQTILTDVNSGG
+1693 VQTISTAVNSGG
-1707 TVAGT
+1707 SASGI
-1712 FKVSGGKYSIDADT
+1712 FKVSSGKYSIDVNT
-1726 TVRVAETDVISG
+1726 TVSVEKTDVISG

-1745 DQLGSTIVITG
+1745 DQLGSTIFISGAT
-1756 ENSTVRVQDE
+1756 STVRVQDE

-1779 QVSGDGVLHVDLGN
+1779 QVSGNGVLHIDLGN

-1875 LNVSDAPA
+1875 LNATDIPA
-1883 IDAGHI
+1883 IKAGHI
-1889 ILSDNNYVQINT
+1889 ILSNQNYVQINT
-1901 QNLTSSGVVASG
+1901 QGLTSSGAVVRG
-1913 GILSLDDDENPDRLL
+1913 GILSLDDDDSPDRLL
-1928 ISGERVGDTGSTN
+1928 ISGERVGSTGSTN
-1941 VVLLDENG
+1941 VVLLDETG
-1949 NRYAPSGTATS
+1949 NEYASNGTATS

-1972 KLDWGVGATY
+1972 KLDWGVVASY
-1982 YEQGEDEVTGSGIY
+1982 YDKDTLSDPNAESGIY

-2001 QTITLLNGSKKD
+2001 QTITLLNGSDTD

-2022 LSAVLHAQASAD
+2022 LSAVLHAQASTD
-2034 NSVADNTL
+2034 NTAADNTL

-2049 GILQVENTAYQNDG
+2049 GILQVENVAYQNGG

-2072 VSLEGNGSNYTG
+2072 VSLEGNGNDYTG
-2084 ATIVGGYTTLEA
+2084 ATVVDGFSTLESS
-2096 TQAALGSSTLVLAQE
+2096 QEALGNSTLVLAHE
-2111 NSNFN
+2111 NSNFV
-2116 LKASQED
+2116 LRTGEED
-2123 EDNSVQAIFTDD
+2123 EDKSLHGIFTSDD
-2135 GSHNLLI
+2135 AHSLQI
-2142 NGQLTIEGN
+2142 DGQLTIEGN

-2200 SACAFNSFEGTVAI
+2200 SAGAFNSFEGTVAI

-2313 GFANAVTGTGTGG
+2313 EFANAVSGTDG
-2326 TWNLDESNITL
+2326 TWNLINSNISL
-2337 DSGSGTKEGFDKV
+2337 DSDSGTKEGFDRV
-2350 DINSNSTL
+2350 DIGEGSTL
-2358 TLKTGGLEKF
+2358 TLVASDSGTDGGLGLF
-2368 GQTDG
+2368 GKSAADNNK
-2373 DYNVAFSGE
+2373 YVVAFSGD
-2382 GTLNLSGYTLSSDQL
+2382 GTLNLSGYTTLQSNQIDWDNFKGIVGL
-2397 DFTYQNG
+2397 RNTTNFTQIGRARYEVNL
-2404 EGGTETFTGTLG
+2404 EDGTT
-2416 LLNSK
+2416 
-2421 YTLSGGATYSVD
+2421 
-2433 LNGDAVLTAEGTEA
+2433 LTASGAGVTIKG
-2447 SVQSFTFANGAT
+2447 FNFAGNAT
-2459 LDLTQV
+2459 LDLT
-2465 NNTGNSNPL
+2465 TAINSSTAKHL
-2474 FTADSYSGSGILNVT
+2474 FESESYTAASDQSELTVKITESQLANVSTNLDGINL
-2489 ITDDQLK
+2489 
-2496 EVPAHLETN
+2496 
-2505 ILDQDD
+2505 LDQD
-2511 ETGANWFVAAGDASG
+2511 EQAGANWVVASG
-2526 ITEENVSI
+2526 YASSLSDKNVSI
-2534 QVSGESGETGL
+2534 QVDDETGL
-2545 SGSAEVTLQQGV
+2545 PESSKISLQKGV

-2564 TAISSDGIGVNYRL
+2564 TNTSDAGIAVNYKL
-2578 TELDVAQN
+2578 TALDVTDEAVDFELSTAGAQ
-2586 AVGFALDAG
+2586 DP
-2595 DQTDADLAVKLT
+2595 ADLAVKLA
-2607 GTGSIGIGGTIEVA
+2607 GTGSIGIDGNIEVA
-2621 YQEGSEFAG
+2621 YQEGSNFAG
-2630 KYALDTS
+2630 KYALGTDADLT
-2637 AHLILSGENSGVAE
+2637 LSGNNTDGVAT
-2651 VDFGAESNS
+2651 VVFGKS
-2660 VADLT
+2660 ADLT
-2665 LNSDQKLILGTVGS
+2665 LNSAQRLVLGTVGA
-2679 GSEVNLENGVTLT
+2679 GSTVTLRDGVLLT
-2692 VQGDSNVFAD
+2692 VQSSVDPESKTVFAG
-2702 GSTLSG
+2702 GSTLIG
-2708 NGSNGSTGLVLDT
+2708 GTNTGLALDE
-2721 SAQLKVENVS
+2721 SANLVIENVS
-2731 TTLAGFKGGIGLDS
+2731 ETFAGFEGLIGLRS
-2745 GAHLTLNGGNG
+2745 GAHLTLNRGNG
-2756 YVLDVIDG
+2756 YNLDAIVG
-2764 TTDSTV
+2764 TTGSTV
-2770 TLGSGSYSLSGS
+2770 TLGDGSYSLSKSTYKG
-2782 AYTGEWEL
+2782 TWEL
-2790 GNSATL
+2790 GNSAEL
-2796 NLGGNVSF
+2796 NLNDNTSF
-2804 TANGAKLSSAE
+2804 TEGGAKLSSAK
-2815 GVEDTTKPV
+2815 GVADTTKPN
-2824 VNVGENL
+2824 VNVSQGL
-2831 TVTADAD
+2831 TVTADGG
-2838 NLAGFTNG
+2838 NLADFTIG
-2846 TFTLGNGSTLH
+2846 TFTLDSESTLH
-2857 INAKTE
+2857 INAK
-2863 GAAEDAPAF
+2863 ADATADAF
-2872 LKSGVNVSGT
+2872 LNSDVNVSGT
-2882 GTLDLSGS
+2882 GTLELAGDGT
-2890 GAFNS
+2890 FNS
-2895 NVTADTFRVASG
+2895 DVSADTFRVASG
-2907 DVTLGGN
+2907 NVTLGE
-2914 ADVDVSTTEVAT
+2914 VSIGVSNTAV
-2926 GATLEA
+2926 GAGASLTA
-2932 TNDQIGKDTLSI
+2932 AKNQIGSSSLTI
-2944 GGVLN
+2944 GESGVLN
-2949 VNASGG
+2949 VTVGKETGS
-2955 VEFAQTISGSGTLHV
+2955 FAQKISGEGTLHV
-2970 DLGDT
+2970 DLGGT
-2975 ESTLTFGDSNAGS
+2975 ENILDFSDSNIGS
-2988 KTTIIV
+2988 QTTIIV

-2999 AYDAKDGFTNYGVDD
+2999 TYDMGDGFSNYGVDD
-3014 GGVFKAGEGE
+3014 NGVFKVGET
-3024 NEAPIGSEDQ
+3024 PIGSAERL
-3034 PLGSFTWQGKGGELD
+3034 LGSFTWQGQGGELD

-3079 SWVADLEEKDDGNTN
+3079 SWVADLEEKADGNTN

-3105 YVLVVKGDVDD
+3105 YVLVVKGEVDH
-3116 QGTLTLVDQKG
+3116 QGTLTLVDQEG
-3127 NTVTD
+3127 NPVTD

-3160 SEDPVEDKGL
+3160 SENPVEDKGL

-3180 LKNMAADKNAV
+3180 LKNIAEDKNAV

-3198 DSEFSALISGSGKLS
+3198 DSEFSALISGTGKLS
-3213 IQGNVTLSHSG
+3213 IQGDVTLSNSD
-3224 NTFTDSTITVTS
+3224 NSFTNSTITVES
-3236 DNKLTTQGSNVL
+3236 GNKLTTQGSNVL

-3255 KLDNASY
+3255 KLDNANY
-3262 EMASAGN
+3262 EMASSAD
-3269 DAYSETVTLETN
+3269 DAYSETIKLDSDGN
-3281 GKSSVTLNGNRLNLA
+3281 SSITLNGNQLNLA
-3296 NGSTISAE
+3296 DGSTISAG
-3304 TTFGGDA
+3304 TTFGGDTESNA
-3311 ANNGGSAL
+3311 DSAL
-3319 TALRDVT
+3319 TALGEVT
-3326 LEGANQTLA
+3326 LEGASQTLG
-3335 NLGEAGLKLDTG
+3335 NLGVAGLKLAIDAT
-3347 VDGNVIAK
+3347 GNVKAA
-3355 GNSISKLENI
+3355 GGSIEKLENI
-3365 SGNGMFTLALNE
+3365 SGEGRFTLALDPNQQ
-3377 NATATAGDLTGFEG
+3377 TTAGDLTDFTG
-3391 TVIASSGQAFVLTKD
+3391 TVVAGSGQTFVLNDGSKTE
-3406 SVTDS
+3406 TA
-3411 MKVDLSNGGTLT
+3411 KVDLSNGGTLT

-3441 DLGEMTVGDE
+3441 DQGLMTVGDE
-3451 NASGMLTVTGGD
+3451 KASGMLTVADGN
-3463 STLAAGTELKVKVE
+3463 STLAQGTELKVEVN

-3498 GLGEDQ
+3498 GLGKDQ

-3529 IGTAHYTFTKDVT
+3529 IGTAHYDFTKTVT

-3617 TGVQTITGTGGVV
+3617 TGVQTITGTEGVV
-3630 AGQIDADAGKL
+3630 AGQIEANAGKL
-3641 KLASGAGL
+3641 RLASDASL

-3661 SLDNNATLTLSGLD
+3661 SLNNNATLTLSGLD

-3740 DITGNLSMN
+3740 DITDNLSMD
-3749 VTGGSSVA
+3749 VTGGSSVTMA
-3757 MTGKASD
+3757 GKTSD
-3764 TLSVNWS
+3764 ALSVDWS

-3777 DSSVTLN
+3777 DSNVTLN

-3789 LTFTGLGEGKF
+3789 LTFTGLNEGKL

-3810 FDFGAHTAGN
+3810 FEFGANTAGN

-3865 IAMDEASSSLI
+3865 IAMGEASSSLI

-3928 FQLVEGNVRGL
+3928 FQLVEGNVSGL

-4117 TTAPEE
+4117 TTAPEG

-4149 AETAKLNGV
+4149 AETAKLNSV

-4173 TNGQNITSGT
+4173 TNGQSITSGT

-4195 DLTLGYSVVNGNDVA
+4195 DLTLGYGVVNNNGVA

-4220 DSWTDTLTL
+4220 DDWTNTLTL

-4235 ASEFTMFGN
+4235 KSEFTMFGD

-4328 TLISVNGVNGE
+4328 TLISVNGE

-4377 EAGSDPSDPSK
+4377 EAGSDPSDPTDPSK
-4388 PIYKMDARVGALA
+4388 PVYKMDARVGALA

-4515 YAGWSQNDPKN
+4515 YTGWNQNDPKN

-4553 LDAKASGLSASLE
+4553 LEAKASGLSASLE

>member
-1 MNKIFKSIWNLVTR
+1 MNKIYKSIWNHVTR

-58 DVDISNT
+58 DVYISNT
-65 VTIGTNTPFREES
+65 VTIGTNTPFREEK

-111 EEQTVIYTGRLGD
+111 EEQTVIYTDRLGD
-124 LLDRGGMQGLA
+124 WLDRGGMQGLA
-135 NGQVSLLN
+135 NGEVSLLN

-214 GPYLGANRH
+214 GPYLGADRH

-276 IVNAFDANDLNVTD
+276 IVNAFDANDSNVTD

-308 VNLNKTQSFGDAD
+308 VNLNKTQSFGDVD

-363 ADPYSPENEKVT
+363 ADPYRPENEKVT

-542 TLYTDLSG
+542 TLDTDLSG

-597 LDPAAAG
+597 LDSAAAG

-753 AEHYNSTEL
+753 AEHYKSTEL

-835 QLTEETK
+835 QLTEGTK

-983 FSGYDGTVRLAGTG
+983 FNGYDGTVRLAGTG

-1026 ITVDTNATIDKD
+1026 ITVDTNATIDED

-1142 PNSILTFV
+1142 PNSILTLV

-1303 EIANKNILD
+1303 EVASKNILD
-1312 QDDGGWDQ
+1312 QDDGAWDQ
-1320 RLVNAK
+1320 WLVNAETIGNIAS
-1326 DGVKINDENVEIQ
+1326 DNVEIR
-1339 VDGNALDGFTQN
+1339 VGEIALSDFTQN
-1351 LGTATGH
+1351 IASSGTATG
-1358 YDAKGV
+1358 YYKASGV
-1364 VNAGD
+1364 VENGD

-1375 LTQIDFAT
+1375 LTQIDFEA
-1383 GSEVN
+1383 GAL
-1388 LDSANAQDQL
+1388 LDLDTTSANNNAL
-1398 KTLNVLLNSNEDGA
+1398 AVVLTGT
-1412 GTINIA
+1412 GTINI
-1418 NEVTLSNA
+1418 NGDITVNNSYTTESGLSQA
-1426 QGSSFSGTYKLSE
+1426 AFTGKYAVESSS
-1439 TATLTLNGFENAATV
+1439 TLTLSGYGKANVNIDLQSSAGVVIASDQTATINAN
-1454 SLEDNSTLV
+1454 L
-1463 VGSNQTLTIT
+1463 
-1473 DASSGSGT
+1473 SGGGK
-1481 VEFANSADGLTLTLT
+1481 VEFAGGKNALTLTLT
-1496 GNSNLASGSKFVSLS
+1496 GNSTLQSGSALVS
-1511 QHKSD
+1511 QNTND
-1516 RIALSQDASLALD
+1516 RIVLSDGASLALG
-1529 GANAALSDY
+1529 GANAALTGY
-1538 NGKIALGANSTL
+1538 KGTIALNANSTL
-1550 QLSESG
+1550 RMSESG
-1556 SNAVN
+1556 SDVVN
-1561 LDLVTNGPTTATV
+1561 LNLVDSTASNATV
-1574 DLVSGT
+1574 DLSSGT
-1580 YKITSIENYS
+1580 YEITRASDYT
-1590 GAWNVREGSTLNLN
+1590 GAWNVQNDSRLNLN
-1604 GIGSKDDLV
+1604 GIGSKDSLAE
-1613 NFNNVLNP
+1613 FNNELNP
-1621 QGDASQEGNAGGVIA
+1621 QGASSQESGGVIA
-1636 LSGGSGI
+1636 LTNGSGI
-1643 VVVGENA
+1643 VVGSNA
-1650 GGFNGTWDLATSTSA
+1650 ANFNGTWDLATSNSG
-1665 EKLSVNGK
+1665 EKLKVNGV
-1673 LGATEVTLGKSDEL
+1673 LGAAEVTLGTDDEL
-1687 EYSTTE
+1687 EYSYSGTD
-1693 TGVQTILTDVNSGG
+1693 VQTISTAVNGGNSGG
-1707 TVAGT
+1707 IASGI
-1712 FKVSGGKYSIDADT
+1712 FKVSSGKYSIDVNT
-1726 TVRVAETDVISG
+1726 TVNVEETDVISG

-1745 DQLGSTIVITG
+1745 DQLGSTIFISG
-1756 ENSTVRVQDE
+1756 ETSTVRVQD
-1766 ANEADNKF
+1766 AVSGDNT
-1774 SFDGK
+1774 SFDFGDK
-1779 QVSGDGVLHVDLGN
+1779 QVDGDGVLHIDLGEQGGN
-1793 PSSILDFADNTG
+1793 LVFDNNTG
-1805 AEGNSIKV
+1805 VDGNSIKV

-1818 AYSYDANDNFSSYVV
+1818 AYSYESSDGFSSYVV
-1833 GGNGRFVVGTDAVN
+1833 GSNGRFVVGNQQAN
-1847 LGANG
+1847 LN
-1852 TIGWEYLREDSAN
+1852 TIGWEQNSQAA
-1865 KGIIDLSGFD
+1865 GVIDLR
-1875 LNVSDAPA
+1875 
-1883 IDAGHI
+1883 
-1889 ILSDNNYVQINT
+1889 NYDFTN
-1901 QNLTSSGVVASG
+1901 TSSGPAIVAGSIVMSNNLNVVQVDSTDFTLAGTPSG
-1913 GILSLDDDENPDRLL
+1913 GNILALDNVDQSRLL
-1928 ISGERVGDTGSTN
+1928 ISGTWTSEDGTESPDIT
-1941 VVLLDENG
+1941 LWDENG
-1949 NRYAPSGTATS
+1949 EIVQANEYQDLSH
-1960 YLNSYEGGDRAA
+1960 LGGNQLAA
-1972 KLDWGVGATY
+1972 RVGWGVGATY
-1982 YEQGEDEVTGSGIY
+1982 LAGDTATEGNGIY
-1996 LNYGV
+1996 LNYG
-2001 QTITLLNGSKKD
+2001 ITSIELLNNNDSGALLPSASLVAVVNASDTDKALDSTISGRGVLEFRSEGSGD
-2013 TADTTSALS
+2013 TNVTVQLSDSENSYLGATVVRDHTTLQATGSAL
-2022 LSAVLHAQASAD
+2022 
-2034 NSVADNTL
+2034 
-2042 TSTVTGH
+2042 
-2049 GILQVENTAYQNDG
+2049 
-2063 DNTNTEQVV
+2063 
-2072 VSLEGNGSNYTG
+2072 GN
-2084 ATIVGGYTTLEA
+2084 
-2096 TQAALGSSTLVLAQE
+2096 STLVLVGDGAGF
-2111 NSNFN
+2111 SA
-2116 LKASQED
+2116 LADDSQ
-2123 EDNSVQAIFTDD
+2123 NRTVHGLVTDD
-2135 GSHNLLI
+2135 KTHTITINHNFELEES
-2142 NGQLTIEGN
+2142 T
-2151 LLSEKDL
+2151 LS
-2158 AVLASGYGI
+2158 AVDVAAFNSGYGVAI
-2167 TYDQND
+2167 DQNNT
-2173 LTASV
+2173 LGTNTTLS
-2178 IGANTSLT
+2178 GA
-2186 GSGTLTLNS
+2186 GTLTLNS
-2195 NLTAK
+2195 DLTAK
-2200 SACAFNSFEGTVAI
+2200 SALAFNSFDGKVAI
-2214 GQEQTLTIVSATDA
+2214 GQDQTLTIESANDA
-2228 SNAKISL
+2228 SDKEIKLN
-2235 HGGKFTGGDEAII
+2235 GGNFTGGTEATI
-2248 ALNTSAQIGADA
+2248 ALNTSAQIGDET
-2260 NSNEGIAG
+2260 EGVG
-2268 ADFTGFVGTLSLAQ
+2268 ADFKDFEGQLLMAA
-2282 KTYDVYNLG
+2282 KTFDVYDLDKLG
-2291 KLNSSAKLVLNSST
+2291 SSALVLNSST
-2305 VNFHGIEG
+2305 VNFHKIDGE
-2313 GFANAVTGTGTGG
+2313 FANAVTGTNG
-2326 TWNLDESNITL
+2326 TWNLINSQITL
-2337 DSGSGTKEGFDKV
+2337 DSDSGTKEGFDNV
-2350 DINSNSTL
+2350 SIDTNSTL
-2358 TLKTGGLEKF
+2358 TLENGGLDLF
-2368 GQTDG
+2368 GQTESKYD
-2373 DYNVAFSGE
+2373 VTFSGT
-2382 GTLNLSGYTLSSDQL
+2382 GRLNLSRYTTLQSTQVGW
-2397 DFTYQNG
+2397 NN
-2404 EGGTETFTGTLG
+2404 FTGIVGLQNTTNFTQIGQATYGVDLADGTTL
-2416 LLNSK
+2416 
-2421 YTLSGGATYSVD
+2421 TASGGSV
-2433 LNGDAVLTAEGTEA
+2433 
-2447 SVQSFTFANGAT
+2447 SVKGFNFAGNAT
-2459 LDLTQV
+2459 LDLTEA
-2465 NNTGNSNPL
+2465 TNSATAKHL
-2474 FTADSYSGSGILNVT
+2474 FEAKNGYSLSDNQSELTVK
-2489 ITDDQLK
+2489 ITEDQLAN
-2496 EVPAHLETN
+2496 VSTN
-2505 ILDQDD
+2505 LNGISLLDQDQG
-2511 ETGANWFVAAGDASG
+2511 GANWIVASGDASG
-2526 ITEENVSI
+2526 LSNDDVLI
-2534 QVSGESGETGL
+2534 QVNGETGL
-2545 SGSAEVTLQQGV
+2545 TDVLEIELQTGV
-2557 TGTYELG
+2557 TGTYDLG
-2564 TAISSDGIGVNYRL
+2564 KTTSTDGIAVNYKL
-2578 TELDVAQN
+2578 T
-2586 AVGFALDAG
+2586 ALDITDEAVDFELSTAG
-2595 DQTDADLAVKLT
+2595 AQDPADLAVKLT

-2651 VDFGAESNS
+2651 VDFGAESNT

-2679 GSEVNLENGVTLT
+2679 GSVVTLKDTENKPIKLT

-2702 GSTLSG
+2702 GSRLL
-2708 NGSNGSTGLVLDT
+2708 GSTNSVLALDT
-2721 SAQLKVENVS
+2721 SAQLEVKNVS
-2731 TTLAGFKGGIGLDS
+2731 TTLASFEGGIGLGS
-2745 GAHLTLNGGNG
+2745 KSHLTLNGVAEGTS
-2756 YVLDVIDG
+2756 YSLDNISSNA
-2764 TTDSTV
+2764 TDSTV

-2782 AYTGEWEL
+2782 TYTGEWEL

-2796 NLGGNVSF
+2796 NLGKGVSF
-2804 TANGAKLSSAE
+2804 TDNGAKLSSAAD
-2815 GVEDTTKPV
+2815 VENESKPN
-2824 VNVGENL
+2824 VNVGQGL
-2831 TVTADAD
+2831 TIEANAD
-2838 NLAGFTNG
+2838 NLAGFETG
-2846 TFTLGNGSTLH
+2846 TFELSNDSTLSIH
-2857 INAKTE
+2857 AKANVE
-2863 GAAEDAPAF
+2863 AEDVDAF
-2872 LKSGVNVSGT
+2872 LNYGVNVSGT
-2882 GTLDLSGS
+2882 GTLELSGT
-2890 GAFNS
+2890 GTFNS
-2895 NVTADTFRVASG
+2895 DVTANTFRVASG
-2907 DVTLGGN
+2907 GVTLGKE
-2914 ADVDVSTTEVAT
+2914 AVIDVSTTEVVT

-2932 TNDQIGKDTLSI
+2932 TKDQIGEDTLSI

-2949 VNASGG
+2949 VNASSGAD
-2955 VEFAQTISGSGTLHV
+2955 FAQTISGSGTLHV
-2970 DLGDT
+2970 DLGGTD
-2975 ESTLTFGDSNAGS
+2975 STLGFSGNNAES
-2988 KTTIIV
+2988 QTTIIV

-2999 AYDAKDGFTNYGVDD
+2999 TYDANDGFTNYGVDAN
-3014 GGVFKAGEGE
+3014 GTLKV
-3024 NEAPIGSEDQ
+3024 SESNTD
-3034 PLGSFTWQGKGGELD
+3034 LASFTWQSSLVDNKVVGGTLD
-3049 LSGITYTGVPAMT
+3049 LSEIQYNGGPAMT
-3062 VDKVN
+3062 VDN
-3067 IHGDGQIKLDLD
+3067 ITVGDAGSIKLDLD
-3079 SWVADLEEKDDGNTN
+3079 SWVEGIENAPSTDTN
-3094 LLDADDGVEDN
+3094 LLDADNGNKESSVLVIKGEVTGDASNLVLDANQSGNTTTSYPNNDGESLATVHWD
-3105 YVLVVKGDVDD
+3105 YVLSNN
-3116 QGTLTLVDQKG
+3116 L
-3127 NTVTD
+3127 NSESD
-3132 NKEYQTTTTVGDDLA
+3132 NKG
-3147 DAIWNYSIVTKPG
+3147 I
-3160 SEDPVEDKGL
+3160 
-3170 ALTYGVTELH
+3170 ALSYGVTELE
-3180 LKNMAADKNAV
+3180 LANAGKADEV
-3191 ILKPDGG
+3191 VLSPDESPEA
-3198 DSEFSALISGSGKLS
+3198 DDTFSALISGSGKLS

-3224 NTFTDSTITVTS
+3224 NTFSNSSITVTS
-3236 DNKLTTQGSNVL
+3236 GNKLTTQGSNVL
-3248 GSGSNTL
+3248 GSGSNTI
-3255 KLDNASY
+3255 KLNNARY
-3262 EMASAGN
+3262 EMAASAGN
-3269 DAYSETVTLETN
+3269 DAYSEIVTLNTDGN
-3281 GKSSVTLNGNRLNLA
+3281 SSITLNGNRLNLA
-3296 NGSTISAE
+3296 TGSTISAE

-3311 ANNGGSAL
+3311 ASNEDSAL
-3319 TALRDVT
+3319 TALGEVT
-3326 LEGANQTLA
+3326 LEGASQTLG
-3335 NLGEAGLKLDTG
+3335 NLGDAGLKLDTG
-3347 VDGNVIAK
+3347 DEGNVIAK
-3355 GNSISKLENI
+3355 GDSISKLENI
-3365 SGNGMFTLALNE
+3365 SGNGKFTLALDE
-3377 NATATAGDLTGFEG
+3377 SATATAGDLTSFEG
-3391 TVIASSGQAFVLTKD
+3391 TIVAGSGQNFVLIKGSKTKT
-3406 SVTDS
+3406 V
-3411 MKVDLSNGGTLT
+3411 KVDLSNGGTLT
-3423 SSTESTIA
+3423 SNTESTIA

-3451 NASGMLTVTGGD
+3451 KASGMLTVTGGD
-3463 STLAAGTELKVKVE
+3463 STLVAGTELKVEVK
-3477 TDITSESVLS
+3477 TDTSSDKVLS
-3487 LDDGKF
+3487 LDDGMI

-3498 GLGEDQ
+3498 GLDATQTDDFTVNYNGKTTGDLLSGEDV
-3504 RADFTIAQAGDETI
+3504 
-3518 TGKLTNAGGGE
+3518 
-3529 IGTAHYTFTKDVT
+3529 IGTAHYIFEETVVPEENNKTT
-3542 ADGDEMAAGLTSTLT
+3542 AGLKSTLT
-3557 KIDLTGELVLS
+3557 KIELTGELVL
-3568 NSADTSAD
+3568 NNNTGTPAD
-3576 LNAEVQGTNESAVTV
+3576 LAAEVRGTNESAVTV

-3598 VKNNSYGQLNVN
+3598 VKDNSYGQLNVN
-3610 EGATANL
+3610 KGATANL
-3617 TGVQTITGTGGVV
+3617 TGVQTITGTEGVV
-3630 AGQIDADAGKL
+3630 AGQIEANAGKL
-3641 KLASGAGL
+3641 RLASDASL
-3649 TFKDVQTGLADV
+3649 TFKNVQTGLADV
-3661 SLDNNATLTLSGLD
+3661 SLNNNATLTLSGLD

-3740 DITGNLSMN
+3740 DITDNLSMD
-3749 VTGGSSVA
+3749 VTGGSSVTMA
-3757 MTGKASD
+3757 GKTSD
-3764 TLSVNWS
+3764 VLSVDWS

-3777 DSSVTLN
+3777 DSNVTLN

-3789 LTFTGLGEGKF
+3789 LTFTGLNEGKL

-3810 FDFGAHTAGN
+3810 FEFGANTAGN

-3865 IAMDEASSSLI
+3865 IAMGEASSSLI

-3928 FQLVEGNVRGL
+3928 FQLVEGNVSGL

-4117 TTAPEE
+4117 TTAPEG

-4149 AETAKLNGV
+4149 AETAKLNSV

-4173 TNGQNITSGT
+4173 TNGQSITSGT

-4195 DLTLGYSVVNGNDVA
+4195 DLTLGYGVVNNNGVA

-4220 DSWTDTLTL
+4220 DDWTNTLTL

-4235 ASEFTMFGN
+4235 KSEFTMFGN

-4328 TLISVNGVNGE
+4328 TLISVNGE

-4377 EAGSDPSDPSK
+4377 EAGSDPSDPTDPSK
-4388 PIYKMDARVGALA
+4388 PVYKMDARVGALA

-4515 YAGWSQNDPKN
+4515 YAGWNQNDPKN

-4553 LDAKASGLSASLE
+4553 LEAKASGLSASLE

>member
-1 MNKIFKSIWNLVTR
+1 MGVQTTFAFDGDEEGDWMAGSSGGTTIYLYNNDNRPGTYDFLHPWVIGGENAARDYTDLTASRPGLIFNKYRLHVTEEGATLNLDDWKGSLIDQSNHGLSQIVVKADDWHGGNTDAHHFVVVNDSR
-15 TFTAV
+15 DA
-20 SEIQQTNGKKAKAVS
+20 SEDTYVQALRQTDVNGQAS
-35 TVAGICLS
+35 
-43 FVLGANSSLAYDDGE
+43 D
-58 DVDISNT
+58 
-65 VTIGTNTPFREES
+65 IGTATYVMGGAAVNKLGTTVDGKPHSEETGIHDNDGDGS
-78 DTNFYGES
+78 YSEGLYVAMLLRAVNITQDKVLTLNITGDDDNIWAAQVHGQGGITYSGES
-86 QILVPENI
+86 SESTKVILQDKYNFGTNDYYGPTNI
-94 GSATLS
+94 GSITL
-100 SDVLMDLSSGI
+100 DL
-111 EEQTVIYTGRLGD
+111 
-124 LLDRGGMQGLA
+124 
-135 NGQVSLLN
+135 
-143 NLVHQKQLD
+143 
-152 ANQNHV
+152 
-158 ATLTFAIGSE
+158 
-168 ADRLIRANTGTYGQL
+168 
-183 NGIQEITDDHI
+183 
-194 RIDGVE
+194 
-200 GEKNYDKNGISYHA
+200 
-214 GPYLGANRH
+214 NR
-223 YVWTLA
+223 T
-229 LLKQADIVA
+229 
-238 NQTLVFDNLNGTH
+238 
-251 QWSAKTSGAG
+251 
-261 NIEYRGSGVLNIQSM
+261 
-276 IVNAFDANDLNVTD
+276 NAFGQASF
-290 ANDYTGTTTI
+290 I
-300 TGEGGQLT
+300 T
-308 VNLNKTQSFGDAD
+308 A
-321 SDLTATNAVINVN
+321 SDAVINVN
-334 QADAWTSAGKLDYTN
+334 QPDAWTSAGELHLTDSTVNFTAAQSGFTVTN
-349 VSTYFNDVNQTEFE
+349 DNSEETTNTATFSGANTISGGANSFTY
-363 ADPYSPENEKVT
+363 
-375 FNGTNLISASAS
+375 L
-387 RFNYSIRGDAE
+387 IRGDAQ
-398 VETGTTTFDGENISA
+398 VVDGTTTFAGTNIKTQVA
-413 LIYGSLTLHS
+413 GSLILHS
-423 VDGMRSDNQI
+423 VGGIANDTAIEIGG
-433 HVKDALNFDG
+433 ALNFVG
-443 AVNTGSDNPTQVLTQ
+443 AGATPTKQTLTQ
-458 TFSNLD
+458 TFAAYD
-464 NTPYTVNLTNG
+464 DTDDKYTVNLSEG
-475 SNIRYDDSQVDAD
+475 SNIKYSSGQ
-488 GNPMPILWYVDH
+488 I
-500 TTLSGS
+500 LSGVS
-506 SKLETSNQMN
+506 ETKLSDASRLETDTQAN
-516 LGDEVSFTRGDNE
+516 LGAQVTFAREGDE
-529 ARSELTI
+529 ARSQLTL
-536 TSDGDL
+536 TGDGDL
-542 TLYTDLSG
+542 TLTTNLTG
-550 NDGLTIL
+550 DGLTIL
-557 KAGGSKPDE
+557 DAGQDDGTNA
-566 EGGGSYQISFDSVV
+566 QIRLDSGV
-580 DLSSYGGWIR
+580 DLSNYSGWIR
-590 LQDGTMM
+590 LQNGTMS
-597 LDPAAAG
+597 LTSDAAK
-604 KLNTSENNIYTGLS
+604 KLNTDNGIQTGLS
-618 LGSGSSLVVNDTTG
+618 LGSGSTLVINDTTG
-632 AQTIENFGWSTAS
+632 AQIIENFGWSTAS
-645 TGGVLDLTGFT
+645 AGGVLDLSGFT
-656 FTDSDTA
+656 FKGTKDA
-663 ALKVNS
+663 ALTVDS
-669 IQWGYTNTIKLDL
+669 IQVGASNVIRVDIAKLAVDANVQEGYILDL
-682 SDFTHDAEVQTGN
+682 DNSNPTQLLVSGTLSD
-695 IFALSSANPFQILV
+695 
-709 EGKEV
+709 
-714 TGFGSD
+714 
-720 TVTIEGI
+720 
-727 DQESES
+727 SES
-733 RILDH
+733 AGRGSQDFVLVGLEEAEDSPET
-738 LGGDSNAAEVKWNIG
+738 GDDKHYKFDQTLFSSNSGETVKQNAAIATWDVD
-753 AEHYNSTEL
+753 ADYYSA
-762 TGELEGKAE
+762 KANGVE
-771 GIYLNYSVTSLN
+771 KDGVYLNYSIKSLT
-783 LLNSAENSQNIN
+783 LLNGTEVPDEDDPVIDETQPLHWNA
-795 PNSALLTDASL
+795 AL
-806 VAVASNDQSNSLT
+806 VANAGNDNRLT
-819 TQIGGH
+819 ANVHGY
-825 GILELRYAEG
+825 GIL
-835 QLTEETK
+835 Q
-842 GLVTLS
+842 V
-848 NNFSTY
+848 NNDSGTVY
-854 TGATVV
+854 LDGNKSDYKGATVV
-860 RNGVN
+860 TG
-865 LASTLGALGNST
+865 STTLDSTYGALGQSV
-877 LVLIE
+877 LVLTDI
-882 SSDYRLL
+882 SNYVLR
-889 QGSDTLVTQRLNG
+889 QGSDATVDQRLNG

-983 FSGYDGTVRLAGTG
+983 FNGYDGTVRLAGTG

-1026 ITVDTNATIDKD
+1026 ITVDTNATIDED

-1107 RLIIQSSNIEVNAD
+1107 RLIIQSSNIEINAD

-1128 DVVQIGELSAEQND
+1128 DVVQIGELSAEQNN
-1142 PNSILTFV
+1142 PNSILTLV

-1176 VAFVGNGNL
+1176 VAFVGNGN
-1185 NLSGYELNSNQLK
+1185 
-1198 FSYENGTDTETF
+1198 
-1210 TGTLGL
+1210 
-1216 LGSTQYTLLSS
+1216 
-1227 AGYGVALNTGT
+1227 
-1238 LVVGGS
+1238 
-1244 EHLTTTALSFT
+1244 
-1255 GTENVLDLR
+1255 
-1264 NAVAASEGAAF
+1264 
-1275 FTVNGTIAASDVA
+1275 
-1288 NDKLT
+1288 
-1293 VIISEAQRSK
+1293 
-1303 EIANKNILD
+1303 
-1312 QDDGGWDQ
+1312 
-1320 RLVNAK
+1320 
-1326 DGVKINDENVEIQ
+1326 
-1339 VDGNALDGFTQN
+1339 
-1351 LGTATGH
+1351 
-1358 YDAKGV
+1358 
-1364 VNAGD
+1364 
-1369 IGASYE
+1369 
-1375 LTQIDFAT
+1375 
-1383 GSEVN
+1383 
-1388 LDSANAQDQL
+1388 
-1398 KTLNVLLNSNEDGA
+1398 
-1412 GTINIA
+1412 
-1418 NEVTLSNA
+1418 
-1426 QGSSFSGTYKLSE
+1426 
-1439 TATLTLNGFENAATV
+1439 
-1454 SLEDNSTLV
+1454 
-1463 VGSNQTLTIT
+1463 
-1473 DASSGSGT
+1473 
-1481 VEFANSADGLTLTLT
+1481 
-1496 GNSNLASGSKFVSLS
+1496 
-1511 QHKSD
+1511 
-1516 RIALSQDASLALD
+1516 
-1529 GANAALSDY
+1529 
-1538 NGKIALGANSTL
+1538 
-1550 QLSESG
+1550 
-1556 SNAVN
+1556 
-1561 LDLVTNGPTTATV
+1561 
-1574 DLVSGT
+1574 
-1580 YKITSIENYS
+1580 
-1590 GAWNVREGSTLNLN
+1590 
-1604 GIGSKDDLV
+1604 
-1613 NFNNVLNP
+1613 
-1621 QGDASQEGNAGGVIA
+1621 
-1636 LSGGSGI
+1636 
-1643 VVVGENA
+1643 
-1650 GGFNGTWDLATSTSA
+1650 
-1665 EKLSVNGK
+1665 
-1673 LGATEVTLGKSDEL
+1673 
-1687 EYSTTE
+1687 
-1693 TGVQTILTDVNSGG
+1693 
-1707 TVAGT
+1707 
-1712 FKVSGGKYSIDADT
+1712 
-1726 TVRVAETDVISG
+1726 
-1738 ASLKASL
+1738 
-1745 DQLGSTIVITG
+1745 
-1756 ENSTVRVQDE
+1756 
-1766 ANEADNKF
+1766 
-1774 SFDGK
+1774 
-1779 QVSGDGVLHVDLGN
+1779 
-1793 PSSILDFADNTG
+1793 
-1805 AEGNSIKV
+1805 
-1813 RLTNA
+1813 
-1818 AYSYDANDNFSSYVV
+1818 
-1833 GGNGRFVVGTDAVN
+1833 
-1847 LGANG
+1847 
-1852 TIGWEYLREDSAN
+1852 
-1865 KGIIDLSGFD
+1865 
-1875 LNVSDAPA
+1875 
-1883 IDAGHI
+1883 
-1889 ILSDNNYVQINT
+1889 
-1901 QNLTSSGVVASG
+1901 
-1913 GILSLDDDENPDRLL
+1913 
-1928 ISGERVGDTGSTN
+1928 
-1941 VVLLDENG
+1941 
-1949 NRYAPSGTATS
+1949 
-1960 YLNSYEGGDRAA
+1960 
-1972 KLDWGVGATY
+1972 
-1982 YEQGEDEVTGSGIY
+1982 
-1996 LNYGV
+1996 
-2001 QTITLLNGSKKD
+2001 
-2013 TADTTSALS
+2013 
-2022 LSAVLHAQASAD
+2022 
-2034 NSVADNTL
+2034 
-2042 TSTVTGH
+2042 
-2049 GILQVENTAYQNDG
+2049 
-2063 DNTNTEQVV
+2063 
-2072 VSLEGNGSNYTG
+2072 
-2084 ATIVGGYTTLEA
+2084 
-2096 TQAALGSSTLVLAQE
+2096 
-2111 NSNFN
+2111 
-2116 LKASQED
+2116 
-2123 EDNSVQAIFTDD
+2123 
-2135 GSHNLLI
+2135 
-2142 NGQLTIEGN
+2142 
-2151 LLSEKDL
+2151 
-2158 AVLASGYGI
+2158 
-2167 TYDQND
+2167 
-2173 LTASV
+2173 
-2178 IGANTSLT
+2178 
-2186 GSGTLTLNS
+2186 
-2195 NLTAK
+2195 
-2200 SACAFNSFEGTVAI
+2200 
-2214 GQEQTLTIVSATDA
+2214 
-2228 SNAKISL
+2228 
-2235 HGGKFTGGDEAII
+2235 
-2248 ALNTSAQIGADA
+2248 
-2260 NSNEGIAG
+2260 
-2268 ADFTGFVGTLSLAQ
+2268 
-2282 KTYDVYNLG
+2282 
-2291 KLNSSAKLVLNSST
+2291 
-2305 VNFHGIEG
+2305 
-2313 GFANAVTGTGTGG
+2313 
-2326 TWNLDESNITL
+2326 
-2337 DSGSGTKEGFDKV
+2337 
-2350 DINSNSTL
+2350 
-2358 TLKTGGLEKF
+2358 
-2368 GQTDG
+2368 
-2373 DYNVAFSGE
+2373 
-2382 GTLNLSGYTLSSDQL
+2382 LNLSGYTLSSDQL

-2433 LNGDAVLTAEGTEA
+2433 LDGDATLTAEGTKV
-2447 SVQSFTFANGAT
+2447 SVQSFTFDDGAT

-2474 FTADSYSGSGILNVT
+2474 FTANSYSGSGILNVT

-2526 ITEENVSI
+2526 ITEENASI

-2564 TAISSDGIGVNYRL
+2564 TAISSGGIGVNYRL

-2630 KYALDTS
+2630 KYALDTG

-2651 VDFGAESNS
+2651 VDFGAESNT
-2660 VADLT
+2660 VANLT

-2679 GSEVNLENGVTLT
+2679 GSIVTLKDSEDNQVKLT
-2692 VQGDSNVFAD
+2692 VQGENVFAD
-2702 GSTLSG
+2702 GSKLLGSG
-2708 NGSNGSTGLVLDT
+2708 NTNLVLND
-2721 SAQLKVENVS
+2721 SAQLEVENVS
-2731 TTLAGFKGGIGLDS
+2731 TTFTKFDGGIGLGS
-2745 GAHLTLNGGNG
+2745 ESHLTLNGVAEGTS
-2756 YVLDVIDG
+2756 YSLDNINSSAA
-2764 TTDSTV
+2764 DSTV

-2804 TANGAKLSSAE
+2804 MANGAKLSSAE

-2846 TFTLGNGSTLH
+2846 TFTLGNESTLH
-2857 INAKTE
+2857 INANDQE
-2863 GAAEDAPAF
+2863 AF
-2872 LKSGVNVSGT
+2872 LSSGVNVSGLNGENRQ
-2882 GTLDLSGS
+2882 GTLELAGS
-2890 GAFNS
+2890 GTFNS
-2895 NVTADTFRVASG
+2895 NVTANTFSVASG
-2907 DVTLGGN
+2907 NVKLGGSSISVTN
-2914 ADVDVSTTEVAT
+2914 TVVGVDGDADN
-2926 GATLEA
+2926 EA
-2932 TNDQIGKDTLSI
+2932 SLTAAKGQIGSSSLTI
-2944 GGVLN
+2944 YEGGVLN
-2949 VNASGG
+2949 VTVGEQDTGS
-2955 VEFAQTISGSGTLHV
+2955 FAQKISDEGTLHV
-2970 DLGDT
+2970 DLGGKELNFTNEADAQ
-2975 ESTLTFGDSNAGS
+2975 NQGS
-2988 KTTIIV
+2988 QTTIIV

-2999 AYDAKDGFTNYGVDD
+2999 TYDARDGFTNYGVDAN
-3014 GGVFKAGEGE
+3014 GTLKV
-3024 NEAPIGSEDQ
+3024 SESNTD
-3034 PLGSFTWQGKGGELD
+3034 LASFTWQSSLVDNKVVGGTLD
-3049 LSGITYTGVPAMT
+3049 LSEIQYNGGPAMT
-3062 VDKVN
+3062 VDN
-3067 IHGDGQIKLDLD
+3067 ITVGDAGSIKLDLD
-3079 SWVADLEEKDDGNTN
+3079 SWVEGIENAPSTDTN
-3094 LLDADDGVEDN
+3094 LLDADNGNKESSVLVFKGEVTGDASNLVLDANQSGNTTTSYPNNAGESLATVHWD
-3105 YVLVVKGDVDD
+3105 YVLSNN
-3116 QGTLTLVDQKG
+3116 L
-3127 NTVTD
+3127 NSESD
-3132 NKEYQTTTTVGDDLA
+3132 NKG
-3147 DAIWNYSIVTKPG
+3147 I
-3160 SEDPVEDKGL
+3160 
-3170 ALTYGVTELH
+3170 ALSYGVTELE
-3180 LKNMAADKNAV
+3180 LANAGKADEV
-3191 ILKPDGG
+3191 VLSPDESPEA
-3198 DSEFSALISGSGKLS
+3198 DDTFSALISGSGKLS

-3224 NTFTDSTITVTS
+3224 NTFSNSSITVTS
-3236 DNKLTTQGSNVL
+3236 GNKLTTQGSNVL
-3248 GSGSNTL
+3248 GSGSNTI
-3255 KLDNASY
+3255 KLNNASY
-3262 EMASAGN
+3262 EMASSAD
-3269 DAYSETVTLETN
+3269 DAYSETIKLDSD
-3281 GKSSVTLNGNRLNLA
+3281 GKSSITLNGNQLNLA
-3296 NGSTISAE
+3296 DGSTISAG
-3304 TTFGGDA
+3304 TTFGGDTESNA
-3311 ANNGGSAL
+3311 DSAL
-3319 TALRDVT
+3319 TALGEVT
-3326 LEGANQTLA
+3326 LEGASQTLG
-3335 NLGEAGLKLDTG
+3335 NLGDAGLKLDTG
-3347 VDGNVIAK
+3347 DEGNVIAK
-3355 GNSISKLENI
+3355 GDSISKLENI
-3365 SGNGMFTLALNE
+3365 SGNGKFTLALDE
-3377 NATATAGDLTGFEG
+3377 SATATAGNLTSFEG
-3391 TVIASSGQAFVLTKD
+3391 TIVAGSGQTFVLTKG
-3406 SVTDS
+3406 SETDDV
-3411 MKVDLSNGGTLT
+3411 KVDLSNGGTLT

-3441 DLGEMTVGDE
+3441 DLGEMTVGDKK
-3451 NASGMLTVTGGD
+3451 ASGMLTVADGN
-3463 STLAAGTELKVKVE
+3463 STLAQDTELKVEVN

-3529 IGTAHYTFTKDVT
+3529 IGTAHYDFTKDVM
-3542 ADGDEMAAGLTSTLT
+3542 ADSDGMAAGLTSTLT
-3557 KIDLTGELVLS
+3557 KIDLTGELVL
-3568 NSADTSAD
+3568 NNNTGTPAD
-3576 LNAEVQGTNESAVTV
+3576 LAAEVRGTNESAVTV

-3617 TGVQTITGTGGVV
+3617 TGVQTISGTGGVV
-3630 AGQIDADAGKL
+3630 SGQIVADAGKL

-3649 TFKDVQTGLADV
+3649 TFKNVQTGLADV
-3661 SLDNNATLTLSGLD
+3661 SLNNNATLTLSGLD

-3740 DITGNLSMN
+3740 DITDNLSMD
-3749 VTGGSSVA
+3749 VTGGSSVTMA
-3757 MTGKASD
+3757 GKTSD
-3764 TLSVNWS
+3764 ALSVDWS

-3789 LTFTGLGEGKF
+3789 LTFTGLNEGKL

-3810 FDFGAHTAGN
+3810 FEFGANTAGN

-3865 IAMDEASSSLI
+3865 IAMGEASSSLI

-3928 FQLVEGNVRGL
+3928 FQLVEGNVSGL

-4078 DLDVQGTLE
+4078 DLDVQGALE

-4117 TTAPEE
+4117 TTAPEG

-4149 AETAKLNGV
+4149 AETAKLNSV

-4173 TNGQNITSGT
+4173 TDGQSITSGT

-4195 DLTLGYSVVNGNDVA
+4195 DLTLGYGVVNNNGVA

-4220 DSWTDTLTL
+4220 DDWTNTLTL

-4235 ASEFTMFGN
+4235 KSEFTMFGN

-4328 TLISVNGVNGE
+4328 TLISVNGE

-4377 EAGSDPSDPSK
+4377 EAGSDPSDPTDPSK
-4388 PIYKMDARVGALA
+4388 PVYKMDARVGALA

-4515 YAGWSQNDPKN
+4515 YAGWNQNDPKN
-4526 DRTGAYLAGWVQ
+4526 DCTGAYLAGWVQ

-4553 LDAKASGLSASLE
+4553 LEAKASGLSASLE

>member
-1 MNKIFKSIWNLVTR
+1 M
-15 TFTAV
+15 
-20 SEIQQTNGKKAKAVS
+20 
-35 TVAGICLS
+35 
-43 FVLGANSSLAYDDGE
+43 
-58 DVDISNT
+58 
-65 VTIGTNTPFREES
+65 
-78 DTNFYGES
+78 
-86 QILVPENI
+86 
-94 GSATLS
+94 
-100 SDVLMDLSSGI
+100 
-111 EEQTVIYTGRLGD
+111 
-124 LLDRGGMQGLA
+124 
-135 NGQVSLLN
+135 
-143 NLVHQKQLD
+143 
-152 ANQNHV
+152 
-158 ATLTFAIGSE
+158 
-168 ADRLIRANTGTYGQL
+168 
-183 NGIQEITDDHI
+183 
-194 RIDGVE
+194 
-200 GEKNYDKNGISYHA
+200 
-214 GPYLGANRH
+214 
-223 YVWTLA
+223 
-229 LLKQADIVA
+229 
-238 NQTLVFDNLNGTH
+238 
-251 QWSAKTSGAG
+251 
-261 NIEYRGSGVLNIQSM
+261 
-276 IVNAFDANDLNVTD
+276 
-290 ANDYTGTTTI
+290 
-300 TGEGGQLT
+300 
-308 VNLNKTQSFGDAD
+308 
-321 SDLTATNAVINVN
+321 
-334 QADAWTSAGKLDYTN
+334 
-349 VSTYFNDVNQTEFE
+349 
-363 ADPYSPENEKVT
+363 
-375 FNGTNLISASAS
+375 
-387 RFNYSIRGDAE
+387 
-398 VETGTTTFDGENISA
+398 
-413 LIYGSLTLHS
+413 
-423 VDGMRSDNQI
+423 
-433 HVKDALNFDG
+433 
-443 AVNTGSDNPTQVLTQ
+443 
-458 TFSNLD
+458 
-464 NTPYTVNLTNG
+464 
-475 SNIRYDDSQVDAD
+475 
-488 GNPMPILWYVDH
+488 
-500 TTLSGS
+500 
-506 SKLETSNQMN
+506 
-516 LGDEVSFTRGDNE
+516 
-529 ARSELTI
+529 
-536 TSDGDL
+536 
-542 TLYTDLSG
+542 
-550 NDGLTIL
+550 
-557 KAGGSKPDE
+557 
-566 EGGGSYQISFDSVV
+566 
-580 DLSSYGGWIR
+580 
-590 LQDGTMM
+590 
-597 LDPAAAG
+597 
-604 KLNTSENNIYTGLS
+604 
-618 LGSGSSLVVNDTTG
+618 
-632 AQTIENFGWSTAS
+632 
-645 TGGVLDLTGFT
+645 
-656 FTDSDTA
+656 
-663 ALKVNS
+663 
-669 IQWGYTNTIKLDL
+669 
-682 SDFTHDAEVQTGN
+682 
-695 IFALSSANPFQILV
+695 
-709 EGKEV
+709 
-714 TGFGSD
+714 
-720 TVTIEGI
+720 
-727 DQESES
+727 
-733 RILDH
+733 
-738 LGGDSNAAEVKWNIG
+738 
-753 AEHYNSTEL
+753 
-762 TGELEGKAE
+762 
-771 GIYLNYSVTSLN
+771 
-783 LLNSAENSQNIN
+783 
-795 PNSALLTDASL
+795 
-806 VAVASNDQSNSLT
+806 
-819 TQIGGH
+819 
-825 GILELRYAEG
+825 
-835 QLTEETK
+835 
-842 GLVTLS
+842 
-848 NNFSTY
+848 
-854 TGATVV
+854 
-860 RNGVN
+860 
-865 LASTLGALGNST
+865 
-877 LVLIE
+877 
-882 SSDYRLL
+882 
-889 QGSDTLVTQRLNG
+889 
-902 IVTDSGSHTIN
+902 
-913 VNGNTIEIVGQGLT
+913 
-927 ADSASNMASGYGN
+927 
-940 NTGIT
+940 
-945 AGNVLGANTKLSGGG
+945 
-960 IFSIGSDDNQ
+960 
-970 ETGISLTAKSANA
+970 
-983 FSGYDGTVRLAGTG
+983 
-997 SSLTIVGDADLTDGT
+997 
-1012 FATTNNAAN
+1012 
-1021 AANAA
+1021 
-1026 ITVDTNATIDKD
+1026 
-1038 NADFSGYKG
+1038 
-1047 TLNTTNHTY
+1047 
-1056 TVTSIGALGGASIVA
+1056 
-1071 DGSTIILNGITN
+1071 
-1083 EGQAV
+1083 
-1088 AFNTAISKNGVDS
+1088 
-1101 QTDNPN
+1101 
-1107 RLIIQSSNIEVNAD
+1107 
-1121 SENKKGV
+1121 
-1128 DVVQIGELSAEQND
+1128 
-1142 PNSILTFV
+1142 
-1150 SGTTDSLGG
+1150 
-1159 LADGGLGKFSSN
+1159 
-1171 ENSLN
+1171 
-1176 VAFVGNGNL
+1176 
-1185 NLSGYELNSNQLK
+1185 
-1198 FSYENGTDTETF
+1198 
-1210 TGTLGL
+1210 
-1216 LGSTQYTLLSS
+1216 
-1227 AGYGVALNTGT
+1227 
-1238 LVVGGS
+1238 
-1244 EHLTTTALSFT
+1244 
-1255 GTENVLDLR
+1255 
-1264 NAVAASEGAAF
+1264 
-1275 FTVNGTIAASDVA
+1275 
-1288 NDKLT
+1288 
-1293 VIISEAQRSK
+1293 
-1303 EIANKNILD
+1303 
-1312 QDDGGWDQ
+1312 
-1320 RLVNAK
+1320 
-1326 DGVKINDENVEIQ
+1326 
-1339 VDGNALDGFTQN
+1339 
-1351 LGTATGH
+1351 
-1358 YDAKGV
+1358 
-1364 VNAGD
+1364 
-1369 IGASYE
+1369 
-1375 LTQIDFAT
+1375 
-1383 GSEVN
+1383 
-1388 LDSANAQDQL
+1388 
-1398 KTLNVLLNSNEDGA
+1398 
-1412 GTINIA
+1412 
-1418 NEVTLSNA
+1418 
-1426 QGSSFSGTYKLSE
+1426 
-1439 TATLTLNGFENAATV
+1439 
-1454 SLEDNSTLV
+1454 
-1463 VGSNQTLTIT
+1463 
-1473 DASSGSGT
+1473 
-1481 VEFANSADGLTLTLT
+1481 
-1496 GNSNLASGSKFVSLS
+1496 
-1511 QHKSD
+1511 
-1516 RIALSQDASLALD
+1516 
-1529 GANAALSDY
+1529 
-1538 NGKIALGANSTL
+1538 
-1550 QLSESG
+1550 
-1556 SNAVN
+1556 
-1561 LDLVTNGPTTATV
+1561 
-1574 DLVSGT
+1574 
-1580 YKITSIENYS
+1580 
-1590 GAWNVREGSTLNLN
+1590 
-1604 GIGSKDDLV
+1604 
-1613 NFNNVLNP
+1613 
-1621 QGDASQEGNAGGVIA
+1621 
-1636 LSGGSGI
+1636 
-1643 VVVGENA
+1643 
-1650 GGFNGTWDLATSTSA
+1650 
-1665 EKLSVNGK
+1665 
-1673 LGATEVTLGKSDEL
+1673 
-1687 EYSTTE
+1687 
-1693 TGVQTILTDVNSGG
+1693 
-1707 TVAGT
+1707 
-1712 FKVSGGKYSIDADT
+1712 
-1726 TVRVAETDVISG
+1726 
-1738 ASLKASL
+1738 
-1745 DQLGSTIVITG
+1745 
-1756 ENSTVRVQDE
+1756 
-1766 ANEADNKF
+1766 
-1774 SFDGK
+1774 
-1779 QVSGDGVLHVDLGN
+1779 
-1793 PSSILDFADNTG
+1793 
-1805 AEGNSIKV
+1805 
-1813 RLTNA
+1813 
-1818 AYSYDANDNFSSYVV
+1818 
-1833 GGNGRFVVGTDAVN
+1833 
-1847 LGANG
+1847 
-1852 TIGWEYLREDSAN
+1852 
-1865 KGIIDLSGFD
+1865 
-1875 LNVSDAPA
+1875 
-1883 IDAGHI
+1883 
-1889 ILSDNNYVQINT
+1889 
-1901 QNLTSSGVVASG
+1901 
-1913 GILSLDDDENPDRLL
+1913 
-1928 ISGERVGDTGSTN
+1928 
-1941 VVLLDENG
+1941 
-1949 NRYAPSGTATS
+1949 
-1960 YLNSYEGGDRAA
+1960 
-1972 KLDWGVGATY
+1972 
-1982 YEQGEDEVTGSGIY
+1982 
-1996 LNYGV
+1996 
-2001 QTITLLNGSKKD
+2001 QTITLLNGSDTD

-2111 NSNFN
+2111 DSNFN

-2123 EDNSVQAIFTDD
+2123 EDNSVQAIFTD

-2200 SACAFNSFEGTVAI
+2200 SAGAFNSFEGTVAI

-2313 GFANAVTGTGTGG
+2313 GFANAVTGTGG

-2350 DINSNSTL
+2350 DIDSNSTL

-2433 LNGDAVLTAEGTEA
+2433 LDGDATLTAEGTEV
-2447 SVQSFTFANGAT
+2447 SVQSFTFDDGAT

-2474 FTADSYSGSGILNVT
+2474 FTANSYSGSGILNVT

-2526 ITEENVSI
+2526 ITEENASI

-2564 TAISSDGIGVNYRL
+2564 TAISSGGIGVNYRL

-2607 GTGSIGIGGTIEVA
+2607 GTGSIRIGGTIEVA

-2651 VDFGAESNS
+2651 VDFGAESNT

-2679 GSEVNLENGVTLT
+2679 GSVVTLKDTENKPIKLT
-2692 VQGDSNVFAD
+2692 VQGDGNVFAD
-2702 GSTLSG
+2702 GSRLL
-2708 NGSNGSTGLVLDT
+2708 GSTNSVLALDT
-2721 SAQLKVENVS
+2721 SAQLEVKNVS
-2731 TTLAGFKGGIGLDS
+2731 TTLASFEGGIGLGS
-2745 GAHLTLNGGNG
+2745 KSHLTLNGVAEGTS
-2756 YVLDVIDG
+2756 YSLDNISSNA
-2764 TTDSTV
+2764 TDSTV
-2770 TLGSGSYSLSGS
+2770 TLGDGSYSLSKSTYKG
-2782 AYTGEWEL
+2782 TWEL
-2790 GNSATL
+2790 GNSAEL
-2796 NLGGNVSF
+2796 NLNDNISF
-2804 TANGAKLSSAE
+2804 KEGEAKLSSAK
-2815 GVEDTTKPV
+2815 GVADTTKPN
-2824 VNVGENL
+2824 VNVGQGL
-2831 TVTADAD
+2831 TVTADGD
-2838 NLAGFTNG
+2838 NLAGFETG
-2846 TFTLGNGSTLH
+2846 TFELSNDSTLSIH
-2857 INAKTE
+2857 AKANVE
-2863 GAAEDAPAF
+2863 AEDVDAF
-2872 LKSGVNVSGT
+2872 LNYGVNVSGT
-2882 GTLDLSGS
+2882 GTLELSGT
-2890 GAFNS
+2890 GTFNS
-2895 NVTADTFRVASG
+2895 DVTANTFRVASG
-2907 DVTLGGN
+2907 GVTLGKE
-2914 ADVDVSTTEVAT
+2914 AVIDVSTTEVVT

-2932 TNDQIGKDTLSI
+2932 TKDQIGEDTLSI

-2949 VNASGG
+2949 VNASSGAD
-2955 VEFAQTISGSGTLHV
+2955 FAQTISGSGTLHV
-2970 DLGDT
+2970 DLGGTD
-2975 ESTLTFGDSNAGS
+2975 STLGFSGNNAES
-2988 KTTIIV
+2988 QTTIIV

-2999 AYDAKDGFTNYGVDD
+2999 TYDANDGFTNYGVDAN
-3014 GGVFKAGEGE
+3014 GTLKV
-3024 NEAPIGSEDQ
+3024 SESNTD
-3034 PLGSFTWQGKGGELD
+3034 LASFTWQSSLVDNKVVGGTLD
-3049 LSGITYTGVPAMT
+3049 LSEIQYNGGPAMT
-3062 VDKVN
+3062 VDN
-3067 IHGDGQIKLDLD
+3067 ITVGDAGSIKLDLD
-3079 SWVADLEEKDDGNTN
+3079 SWVEGIENAPSTDTN
-3094 LLDADDGVEDN
+3094 LLDADNGNKESSVLVIKGEVTGDASNLVLDANQSGNTTTSYPNNAGESLATVHWD
-3105 YVLVVKGDVDD
+3105 YVLSNN
-3116 QGTLTLVDQKG
+3116 L
-3127 NTVTD
+3127 NSESD
-3132 NKEYQTTTTVGDDLA
+3132 NKG
-3147 DAIWNYSIVTKPG
+3147 I
-3160 SEDPVEDKGL
+3160 
-3170 ALTYGVTELH
+3170 ALSYGVTELE
-3180 LKNMAADKNAV
+3180 LANAGKADEV
-3191 ILKPDGG
+3191 VLSPDESPEA
-3198 DSEFSALISGSGKLS
+3198 DDTFSALISGSGKLS

-3224 NTFTDSTITVTS
+3224 NTFSNSSITVTS
-3236 DNKLTTQGSNVL
+3236 GNKLTTQGSNVL
-3248 GSGSNTL
+3248 GSGSNTI
-3255 KLDNASY
+3255 KLNNASY
-3262 EMASAGN
+3262 EMAASAGN
-3269 DAYSETVTLETN
+3269 DAYSEIVTLNTDGN
-3281 GKSSVTLNGNRLNLA
+3281 SSITLNGNRLNLA
-3296 NGSTISAE
+3296 TGSTISAE

-3311 ANNGGSAL
+3311 ASNEDSAL
-3319 TALRDVT
+3319 TALGEVT
-3326 LEGANQTLA
+3326 LEGASQTLG
-3335 NLGEAGLKLDTG
+3335 NLGDAGLKLDTG
-3347 VDGNVIAK
+3347 DEGNVIAK
-3355 GNSISKLENI
+3355 GDSISKLENI
-3365 SGNGMFTLALNE
+3365 SGNGKFTLALDE
-3377 NATATAGDLTGFEG
+3377 SATATAGVLTSFEG
-3391 TVIASSGQAFVLTKD
+3391 TIVAGSGQTFVLTEG
-3406 SVTDS
+3406 SETDDV
-3411 MKVDLSNGGTLT
+3411 KVDLSNGGTLT

-3441 DLGEMTVGDE
+3441 DLGEMTVGE
-3451 NASGMLTVTGGD
+3451 MTVGGENANASGMLTVADGN
-3463 STLAAGTELKVKVE
+3463 STLAQGTELKVEVN

-3498 GLGEDQ
+3498 GLGKDQ

-3529 IGTAHYTFTKDVT
+3529 IGTAHYDFTKTVT

-3617 TGVQTITGTGGVV
+3617 TGVQTITGTEGVV
-3630 AGQIDADAGKL
+3630 AGQIEANAGKL
-3641 KLASGAGL
+3641 RLASDASL
-3649 TFKDVQTGLADV
+3649 TFKNVQTGLADV
-3661 SLDNNATLTLSGLD
+3661 SLNNNATLTLSGLD

-3740 DITGNLSMN
+3740 DITDNLSMD
-3749 VTGGSSVA
+3749 VTGGSSVTMA
-3757 MTGKASD
+3757 GKTSD
-3764 TLSVNWS
+3764 ALSVDWS
-3771 NLTVDQ
+3771 SLTVDQ
-3777 DSSVTLN
+3777 DSNVTLN

-3789 LTFTGLGEGKF
+3789 LTFTGLNEGKL

-3810 FDFGAHTAGN
+3810 FEFGANTAGN

-3865 IAMDEASSSLI
+3865 IAMGEASSSLI

-3928 FQLVEGNVRGL
+3928 FQLVEGNVSGL

-4057 TTVAEDGKLIL
+4057 TTVTEDGKLIL

-4117 TTAPEE
+4117 TTAPEG

-4149 AETAKLNGV
+4149 AETAKLNSV

-4173 TNGQNITSGT
+4173 TNGQSITSGT

-4195 DLTLGYSVVNGNDVA
+4195 DLTLGYGVVNNNGVA

-4220 DSWTDTLTL
+4220 DDWTNTLTL

-4235 ASEFTMFGN
+4235 KSEFTMFGN

-4328 TLISVNGVNGE
+4328 TLISVNGE

-4377 EAGSDPSDPSK
+4377 EAGSDPSDPTDPSK
-4388 PIYKMDARVGALA
+4388 PVYKMDARVGALA

-4515 YAGWSQNDPKN
+4515 YAGWNQNDPKN

-4553 LDAKASGLSASLE
+4553 LEAKASGLSASLE

>member
-1 MNKIFKSIWNLVTR
+1 MNKIYKSIWNHVTR

-58 DVDISNT
+58 DVYISNT
-65 VTIGTNTPFREES
+65 VTIGTNTPFREEK

-111 EEQTVIYTGRLGD
+111 EEQTVIYTDRLGD
-124 LLDRGGMQGLA
+124 WLDRGGMQGLA
-135 NGQVSLLN
+135 NGKVSLLN

-214 GPYLGANRH
+214 GPYLGADRH

-276 IVNAFDANDLNVTD
+276 IVNAFDANDSNVTD

-308 VNLNKTQSFGDAD
+308 VNLNKRQSFGQT
-321 SDLTATNAVINVN
+321 SSVTATNATLNVN
-334 QADAWTSAGKLDYTN
+334 QSNAWTSTGGLHLTDSTVNFTAAQSGFTVTN
-349 VSTYFNDVNQTEFE
+349 DNSEETTNTATFSGANTISGGANSFTY
-363 ADPYSPENEKVT
+363 
-375 FNGTNLISASAS
+375 L
-387 RFNYSIRGDAE
+387 IRGDAQ
-398 VETGTTTFDGENISA
+398 VVDGTTTFAGTNIKTQVA
-413 LIYGSLTLHS
+413 GSLILHS
-423 VDGMRSDNQI
+423 VGGIANDNAI
-433 HVKDALNFDG
+433 EIGESLNFVG
-443 AVNTGSDNPTQVLTQ
+443 ASDTTTQQTLAQ
-458 TFSNLD
+458 TFAAYD
-464 NTPYTVNLTNG
+464 DTDDTYTVNLSKG
-475 SNIRYDDSQVDAD
+475 SNIKYA
-488 GNPMPILWYVDH
+488 
-500 TTLSGS
+500 SGS
-506 SKLETSNQMN
+506 ILSRVSTTSLSDVSKLETDNQSN
-516 LGDEVSFTRGDNE
+516 LGNLVMFNRQSDE
-529 ARSELTI
+529 ARSQ
-536 TSDGDL
+536 L
-542 TLYTDLSG
+542 TLTLASSAENLTLSTNLSG
-550 NDGLTIL
+550 DGLTIL
-557 KAGGSKPDE
+557 DAGKDDGTNA
-566 EGGGSYQISFDSVV
+566 QISLGSNVY
-580 DLSSYGGWIR
+580 LSNYSGWIR
-590 LQDGTMM
+590 LENGVMN
-597 LDPAAAG
+597 LDDNAVG
-604 KLNTSENNIYTGLS
+604 KLNRNQDDTTGLS
-618 LGSGSSLVVNDTTG
+618 LGASATLTVSGQTTR
-632 AQTIENFGWSTAS
+632 ELDRFGWQSDT
-645 TGGVLDLTGFT
+645 GVLDLTGFD
-656 FTDSDTA
+656 FTDQFEG
-663 ALKVNS
+663 ALSVENLLYPTGG
-669 IQWGYTNTIKLDL
+669 IIKLDVQ
-682 SDFTHDAEVQTGN
+682 EVAGEVPTDIATGSV
-695 IFALSSANPFQILV
+695 FALDDGQAGQLLIETTLPSEDIS
-709 EGKEV
+709 
-714 TGFGSD
+714 
-720 TVTIEGI
+720 TIEFQDKDG
-727 DQESES
+727 
-733 RILDH
+733 H
-738 LGGDSNAAEVKWNIG
+738 
-753 AEHYNSTEL
+753 
-762 TGELEGKAE
+762 ELEKSRNQNYYSQNDSTGRSVAAVGSWSWTARYHDNVQNSE
-771 GIYLNYSVTSLN
+771 GETVNGIYASYALDKLTLTNGTEDGNNGPLWASAALVGETTAQSYRLNTEIDGRGIFEIKAGEDATDNKFVQLN
-783 LLNSAENSQNIN
+783 NQKN
-795 PNSALLTDASL
+795 
-806 VAVASNDQSNSLT
+806 
-819 TQIGGH
+819 
-825 GILELRYAEG
+825 
-835 QLTEETK
+835 
-842 GLVTLS
+842 
-848 NNFSTY
+848 TY

-860 RNGVN
+860 LG
-865 LASTLGALGNST
+865 STELQYIGGALGNST
-877 LVLIE
+877 VILSGAGANLTSASQSFDGEAI
-882 SSDYRLL
+882 SGN
-889 QGSDTLVTQRLNG
+889 QAING
-902 IVTDSGSHTIN
+902 LYTDSAQHTITLN
-913 VNGNTIEIVGQGLT
+913 QDTTLTIAGNAGEDWSEEAVNKYFGDT
-927 ADSASNMASGYGN
+927 AP
-940 NTGIT
+940 TQ
-945 AGNVLGANTKLSGGG
+945 NVLGVSTRLSGSGT
-960 IFSIGSDDNQ
+960 FSIGSDHHN
-970 ETGISLTAKSANA
+970 EAATNGISLTAESAEVFNN
-983 FSGYDGTVRLAGTG
+983 YDGIVQLAGTG

-1012 FATTNNAAN
+1012 FVTTNNAAN

-1026 ITVDTNATIDKD
+1026 ITVDTNATIDED

-1056 TVTSIGALGGASIVA
+1056 TVTSIGALGGTSIVA

-1142 PNSILTFV
+1142 PNSILTLV

-1303 EIANKNILD
+1303 EVASKNILD
-1312 QDDGGWDQ
+1312 QDDGAWDQ
-1320 RLVNAK
+1320 WLVNAETIGNIAS
-1326 DGVKINDENVEIQ
+1326 DNVEIR
-1339 VDGNALDGFTQN
+1339 VGEIALSDFTQN
-1351 LGTATGH
+1351 IASSGTATG
-1358 YDAKGV
+1358 YYKASGV
-1364 VNAGD
+1364 VENGD

-1375 LTQIDFAT
+1375 LTQIDFEA
-1383 GSEVN
+1383 GAL
-1388 LDSANAQDQL
+1388 LDLDTTSANNNAL
-1398 KTLNVLLNSNEDGA
+1398 AVVLTGT
-1412 GTINIA
+1412 GTINI
-1418 NEVTLSNA
+1418 NGDITVNNSYTTESGLSQA
-1426 QGSSFSGTYKLSE
+1426 AFTGKYAVESSS
-1439 TATLTLNGFENAATV
+1439 TLTLSGYGKANVNIDLQSSAGVVIASDQTATINAN
-1454 SLEDNSTLV
+1454 L
-1463 VGSNQTLTIT
+1463 
-1473 DASSGSGT
+1473 SGGGK
-1481 VEFANSADGLTLTLT
+1481 VEFAGGKNALTLTLT
-1496 GNSNLASGSKFVSLS
+1496 GNSTLQSGSALVS
-1511 QHKSD
+1511 QNTND
-1516 RIALSQDASLALD
+1516 RIVLSDGASLALG
-1529 GANAALSDY
+1529 GANAALTGY
-1538 NGKIALGANSTL
+1538 KGTIALNANSTL
-1550 QLSESG
+1550 RMSESG
-1556 SNAVN
+1556 SDVVN
-1561 LDLVTNGPTTATV
+1561 LNLVDSTASNATV
-1574 DLVSGT
+1574 DLSSGT
-1580 YKITSIENYS
+1580 YEITRASDYT
-1590 GAWNVREGSTLNLN
+1590 GAWNVQNDSRLNLN
-1604 GIGSKDDLV
+1604 GIGSKDSLAE
-1613 NFNNVLNP
+1613 FNNELNP
-1621 QGDASQEGNAGGVIA
+1621 QGASSQESGGVIA
-1636 LSGGSGI
+1636 LTNGSGI
-1643 VVVGENA
+1643 VVGSNA
-1650 GGFNGTWDLATSTSA
+1650 ANFNGTWDLATSNSG
-1665 EKLSVNGK
+1665 EKLKVNGV
-1673 LGATEVTLGKSDEL
+1673 LGAAEVTLGTDDEL
-1687 EYSTTE
+1687 EYSYSGTD
-1693 TGVQTILTDVNSGG
+1693 VQTISTAVNGGNSGG
-1707 TVAGT
+1707 SASGI
-1712 FKVSGGKYSIDADT
+1712 FKVSSGKYSIDVNT
-1726 TVRVAETDVISG
+1726 TVNVEETDVISG

-1745 DQLGSTIVITG
+1745 DQLGSTIFISG
-1756 ENSTVRVQDE
+1756 ETSTVRVQD
-1766 ANEADNKF
+1766 AVSGDNT
-1774 SFDGK
+1774 SFDFGDK
-1779 QVSGDGVLHVDLGN
+1779 QVDGDGVLHIDLGEQGGN
-1793 PSSILDFADNTG
+1793 LVFDNNTG
-1805 AEGNSIKV
+1805 VDGNSIKV

-1818 AYSYDANDNFSSYVV
+1818 AYSYESSDGFSSYVV
-1833 GGNGRFVVGTDAVN
+1833 GSNGRFVVGNQQAN
-1847 LGANG
+1847 LN
-1852 TIGWEYLREDSAN
+1852 TIGWEQNSQAA
-1865 KGIIDLSGFD
+1865 GVIDLR
-1875 LNVSDAPA
+1875 
-1883 IDAGHI
+1883 
-1889 ILSDNNYVQINT
+1889 NYDFTN
-1901 QNLTSSGVVASG
+1901 TSSGPAIVAGSIVMSNNLNVVQVDSTDFTLAGTPSG
-1913 GILSLDDDENPDRLL
+1913 GNILALDNVDQSRLL
-1928 ISGERVGDTGSTN
+1928 ISGTWTSEDGTESPDIT
-1941 VVLLDENG
+1941 LWDENG
-1949 NRYAPSGTATS
+1949 EIVQANEYQDLSH
-1960 YLNSYEGGDRAA
+1960 LGGNQLAA
-1972 KLDWGVGATY
+1972 RVGWGVGATY
-1982 YEQGEDEVTGSGIY
+1982 LAGDTATEGNGIY
-1996 LNYGV
+1996 LNYG
-2001 QTITLLNGSKKD
+2001 ITSIELLNNNDSGALLPSASLVAVVNASDTDKALDSTISGRGVLEFRSEGSGD
-2013 TADTTSALS
+2013 TNVTVQLSDSENSYLGATVVRDHTTLQATGSAL
-2022 LSAVLHAQASAD
+2022 
-2034 NSVADNTL
+2034 
-2042 TSTVTGH
+2042 
-2049 GILQVENTAYQNDG
+2049 
-2063 DNTNTEQVV
+2063 
-2072 VSLEGNGSNYTG
+2072 GN
-2084 ATIVGGYTTLEA
+2084 
-2096 TQAALGSSTLVLAQE
+2096 STLVLVGDGAGF
-2111 NSNFN
+2111 SA
-2116 LKASQED
+2116 LADDSQ
-2123 EDNSVQAIFTDD
+2123 NRTVHGLVTDD
-2135 GSHNLLI
+2135 KTHTITINHNFELEES
-2142 NGQLTIEGN
+2142 T
-2151 LLSEKDL
+2151 LS
-2158 AVLASGYGI
+2158 AVDVAAFNSGYGVAI
-2167 TYDQND
+2167 DQNNT
-2173 LTASV
+2173 LGTNTTLS
-2178 IGANTSLT
+2178 GA
-2186 GSGTLTLNS
+2186 GTLTLNS
-2195 NLTAK
+2195 DLTAK
-2200 SACAFNSFEGTVAI
+2200 SALAFNSFDGKVAI
-2214 GQEQTLTIVSATDA
+2214 GQDQTLTIESANDA
-2228 SNAKISL
+2228 SDKEIKLN
-2235 HGGKFTGGDEAII
+2235 GGNFTGGTEATI
-2248 ALNTSAQIGADA
+2248 ALNTSAQIGDET
-2260 NSNEGIAG
+2260 EGVG
-2268 ADFTGFVGTLSLAQ
+2268 ADFKDFEGQLSLAR
-2282 KTYDVYNLG
+2282 KTYDVYDID
-2291 KLNSSAKLVLNSST
+2291 KLNSSAKLELNLST
-2305 VNFHGIEG
+2305 VNFRGINGE
-2313 GFANAVTGTGTGG
+2313 FANAVSGTDG
-2326 TWNLDESNITL
+2326 TWNLINSNISL
-2337 DSGSGTKEGFDKV
+2337 DSGSGTKEGFDNV
-2350 DINSNSTL
+2350 SIVENSSL
-2358 TLKTGGLEKF
+2358 TLINGTNDGGLGLF
-2368 GQTDG
+2368 GKSDDG
-2373 DYNVAFSGE
+2373 DTYAVTFG
-2382 GTLNLSGYTLSSDQL
+2382 GDGRLNLSG
-2397 DFTYQNG
+2397 FTMLQSNQIKWGNFEGIVGLQNTTNFTQIG
-2404 EGGTETFTGTLG
+2404 QAAYGVDLATGT
-2416 LLNSK
+2416 
-2421 YTLSGGATYSVD
+2421 T
-2433 LNGDAVLTAEGTEA
+2433 LTASGTGV
-2447 SVQSFTFANGAT
+2447 SVKEFNFAGNAT
-2459 LDLTQV
+2459 LDLT
-2465 NNTGNSNPL
+2465 TATNSSTAKHL
-2474 FTADSYSGSGILNVT
+2474 FESESYSAASDQSELTVKITESQLANVSTNLDGINL
-2489 ITDDQLK
+2489 
-2496 EVPAHLETN
+2496 
-2505 ILDQDD
+2505 LDQD
-2511 ETGANWFVAAGDASG
+2511 EQAGANWVVASG
-2526 ITEENVSI
+2526 NAFRLSNKNVSI
-2534 QVSGESGETGL
+2534 QVDDETGL
-2545 SGSAEVTLQQGV
+2545 PRSSEISLQEGV

-2564 TAISSDGIGVNYRL
+2564 TNTSDAGIAVNYKL
-2578 TELDVAQN
+2578 TALDVTDEAVDFELSTAGAQ
-2586 AVGFALDAG
+2586 DP
-2595 DQTDADLAVKLT
+2595 ADLAVKLA
-2607 GTGSIGIGGTIEVA
+2607 GTGSIGIDGNIEVA
-2621 YQEGSEFAG
+2621 YQEGSNFAG
-2630 KYALDTS
+2630 KYALGTDADLT
-2637 AHLILSGENSGVAE
+2637 LSGNNTDGVAT
-2651 VDFGAESNS
+2651 VVFGKS
-2660 VADLT
+2660 ADLT
-2665 LNSDQKLILGTVGS
+2665 LNSAQRLVLGTVGA
-2679 GSEVNLENGVTLT
+2679 GSTVTLRDGVLLT
-2692 VQGDSNVFAD
+2692 VQSSVDPESKNVFAG
-2702 GSTLSG
+2702 GSTLIG
-2708 NGSNGSTGLVLDT
+2708 GINTGLALDE
-2721 SAQLKVENVS
+2721 SANLVIENVS
-2731 TTLAGFKGGIGLDS
+2731 ETFAGFGGLIGLRS
-2745 GAHLTLNGGNG
+2745 GAHLTLTKGSR
-2756 YVLDVIDG
+2756 YSLDGIISNAS
-2764 TTDSTV
+2764 DSTV
-2770 TLGSGSYSLSGS
+2770 TLGDGSYSLSKSTYKG
-2782 AYTGEWEL
+2782 TWEL
-2790 GNSATL
+2790 GNSAEL
-2796 NLGGNVSF
+2796 NLNDNISDNISF
-2804 TANGAKLSSAE
+2804 TEGGAKLSSAK
-2815 GVEDTTKPV
+2815 GVADTTKPN
-2824 VNVGENL
+2824 VNVGQGL
-2831 TVTADAD
+2831 TVTADGE
-2838 NLAGFTNG
+2838 NLADFSIG
-2846 TFTLGNGSTLH
+2846 TFTLDSESTLH
-2857 INAKTE
+2857 INAK
-2863 GAAEDAPAF
+2863 ADATADAF
-2872 LKSGVNVSGT
+2872 LNSDVNVSGT
-2882 GTLDLSGS
+2882 GTLELAGDGT
-2890 GAFNS
+2890 FNS
-2895 NVTADTFRVASG
+2895 DVSADTFRVASG
-2907 DVTLGGN
+2907 NVTLGE
-2914 ADVDVSTTEVAT
+2914 VSIGVSNTAV
-2926 GATLEA
+2926 GAEA
-2932 TNDQIGKDTLSI
+2932 SLTAAKNQIGSSSLTI
-2944 GGVLN
+2944 GESGVLN
-2949 VNASGG
+2949 VTVGKETGS
-2955 VEFAQTISGSGTLHV
+2955 FAQKISGEGTLHV
-2970 DLGDT
+2970 DLGGT
-2975 ESTLTFGDSNAGS
+2975 ENILDFSDSNIGS
-2988 KTTIIV
+2988 QTTIIV

-2999 AYDAKDGFTNYGVDD
+2999 TYDMGDGFSNYGVDD
-3014 GGVFKAGEGE
+3014 NGVFKVGET
-3024 NEAPIGSEDQ
+3024 PIGSAERL
-3034 PLGSFTWQGKGGELD
+3034 LGSFTWQGQGGELD

-3079 SWVADLEEKDDGNTN
+3079 SWVADLEEKADGNTN

-3105 YVLVVKGDVDD
+3105 YVLVVKGEVDH
-3116 QGTLTLVDQKG
+3116 QGTLTLVDQEG
-3127 NTVTD
+3127 NPVTD

-3180 LKNMAADKNAV
+3180 LKNIAEDKNAV

-3198 DSEFSALISGSGKLS
+3198 DSEFSALISGEGKLS
-3213 IQGNVTLSHSG
+3213 IQGDVALSHSD
-3224 NTFTDSTITVTS
+3224 NSFTNSTITVES
-3236 DNKLTTQGSNVL
+3236 GNKLTTQGSNVL

-3255 KLDNASY
+3255 KLDNANY
-3262 EMASAGN
+3262 EMEMASSAD
-3269 DAYSETVTLETN
+3269 DAYSETIKLDTDGN
-3281 GKSSVTLNGNRLNLA
+3281 SSITLNGNQLNLA
-3296 NGSTISAE
+3296 DGSTVSAG
-3304 TTFGGDA
+3304 TTFGGNTESNAD
-3311 ANNGGSAL
+3311 SAL
-3319 TALRDVT
+3319 TALGEVT
-3326 LEGANQTLA
+3326 LEGASQTLG
-3335 NLGEAGLKLDTG
+3335 NLGGAGLKLAIDAT
-3347 VDGNVIAK
+3347 GNVKAA
-3355 GNSISKLENI
+3355 GGSIEKLENI
-3365 SGNGMFTLALNE
+3365 SGEGRFTLALDPNQQ
-3377 NATATAGDLTGFEG
+3377 TTAGDLTDFAG
-3391 TVIASSGQAFVLTKD
+3391 TVVAGSGQTFVLNDGSKTGT
-3406 SVTDS
+3406 V
-3411 MKVDLSNGGTLT
+3411 KVDLSNGGTLT

-3441 DLGEMTVGDE
+3441 DLGEMTVGGE
-3451 NASGMLTVTGGD
+3451 KASGMLTVTGGD
-3463 STLAAGTELKVKVE
+3463 STLVAGTELKVEVK
-3477 TDITSESVLS
+3477 TDTSSDKVLS
-3487 LDDGKF
+3487 LDDGMI

-3498 GLGEDQ
+3498 GLDATQTDDFTVNYNGKTTGDLLSGEDV
-3504 RADFTIAQAGDETI
+3504 
-3518 TGKLTNAGGGE
+3518 
-3529 IGTAHYTFTKDVT
+3529 IGTAHYIFEETVVPEGNNKTT
-3542 ADGDEMAAGLTSTLT
+3542 AGLKSTLT
-3557 KIDLTGELVLS
+3557 KIELTGELVL
-3568 NSADTSAD
+3568 NNNTGTPAD
-3576 LNAEVQGTNESAVTV
+3576 LAAEVRGTNESAVTV

-3598 VKNNSYGQLNVN
+3598 VKDNSYGQLNVN
-3610 EGATANL
+3610 KGATANL
-3617 TGVQTITGTGGVV
+3617 TGVQTITGTEGVV
-3630 AGQIDADAGKL
+3630 AGQIEANAGKL
-3641 KLASGAGL
+3641 RLASDASL
-3649 TFKDVQTGLADV
+3649 TFKNVQTGLADV
-3661 SLDNNATLTLSGLD
+3661 SLNNNATLTLSGLD

-3740 DITGNLSMN
+3740 DITDNLSMD
-3749 VTGGSSVA
+3749 VTGGSSVTMA
-3757 MTGKASD
+3757 GKTSD
-3764 TLSVNWS
+3764 ALSVDWS

-3777 DSSVTLN
+3777 DSNVTLN

-3789 LTFTGLGEGKF
+3789 LTFTGLNEGKL

-3810 FDFGAHTAGN
+3810 FEFGANTAGN

-3865 IAMDEASSSLI
+3865 IAMGEASSSLI

-3928 FQLVEGNVRGL
+3928 FQLVEGNVSGL

-4117 TTAPEE
+4117 TTAPEG

-4149 AETAKLNGV
+4149 AETAKLNSV

-4173 TNGQNITSGT
+4173 TNGQSITSGT

-4195 DLTLGYSVVNGNDVA
+4195 DLTLGYGVVNNNGVA

-4220 DSWTDTLTL
+4220 DDWTNTLTL

-4235 ASEFTMFGN
+4235 KSEFTMFGN

-4270 TIDGLYSGSA
+4270 TINGLYSGSA

-4328 TLISVNGVNGE
+4328 TLISVNGE

-4362 AKEGENGYTDFYLSA
+4362 AKKGENGYTDFYLSA
-4377 EAGSDPSDPSK
+4377 EAGSDPSDPTDPSK
-4388 PIYKMDARVGALA
+4388 PVYKMDARVGALA

-4515 YAGWSQNDPKN
+4515 YAGWNQNDPKN

-4553 LDAKASGLSASLE
+4553 LEAKASGLSASLE

>member
-1 MNKIFKSIWNLVTR
+1 MNKIYKSIWNHVTR

-20 SEIQQTNGKKAKAVS
+20 SEIQQTNGKKAKATALAS
-35 TVAGICLS
+35 TIA
-43 FVLGANSSLAYDDGE
+43 LGFASLTAHANYDGKYDDEWRSAYINDNSVIYLYDNNPDIEAPSGTLHPWVIGYGNAARDYGSLSADNGAIYDGYYLHITE
-58 DVDISNT
+58 QEAVLNLSQVDEGNILFSQS
-65 VTIGTNTPFREES
+65 TNVQ
-78 DTNFYGES
+78 S
-86 QILVPENI
+86 QILVKAETWEGRDSSASDFNVINDSREDSTTAYVQQIAQNNENGVQDVKADATYLI
-94 GSATLS
+94 GAQAAKYVNVTDSDGNKIINGHAHS
-100 SDVLMDLSSGI
+100 SSSGI
-111 EEQTVIYTGRLGD
+111 YDNSHQEYSQDDPYGADTSIDEGLYIAALLQSVSIRDNKTLDLTVQGQEAVWSAQILG
-124 LLDRGGMQGLA
+124 
-135 NGQVSLLN
+135 NG
-143 NLVHQKQLD
+143 
-152 ANQNHV
+152 
-158 ATLTFAIGSE
+158 
-168 ADRLIRANTGTYGQL
+168 
-183 NGIQEITDDHI
+183 
-194 RIDGVE
+194 
-200 GEKNYDKNGISYHA
+200 GISYTGDSA
-214 GPYLGANRH
+214 SSTLLTLRDTFGFGTNNYYGPTNIDSISLDLNR
-223 YVWTLA
+223 
-229 LLKQADIVA
+229 K
-238 NQTLVFDNLNGTH
+238 
-251 QWSAKTSGAG
+251 
-261 NIEYRGSGVLNIQSM
+261 
-276 IVNAFDANDLNVTD
+276 NAFGQASS
-290 ANDYTGTTTI
+290 I
-300 TGEGGQLT
+300 T
-308 VNLNKTQSFGDAD
+308 A
-321 SDLTATNAVINVN
+321 SDAVININ
-334 QADAWTSAGKLDYTN
+334 QSDAWTSAGGLHLTDSTVNFTAEQSEFTVTN
-349 VSTYFNDVNQTEFE
+349 NPGDTPNTATFSGANTISGDSNPFTY
-363 ADPYSPENEKVT
+363 
-375 FNGTNLISASAS
+375 LIQ
-387 RFNYSIRGDAE
+387 GDAE
-398 VETGTTTFDGENISA
+398 VVGGKTTFTNNIITKVA
-413 LIYGSLTLHS
+413 GSLTLHS
-423 VDGMRSDNQI
+423 VDGIANSNGIQI
-433 HVKDALNFDG
+433 GESLNFVG
-443 AVNTGSDNPTQVLTQ
+443 AGNATNQQPLTQ
-458 TFSNLD
+458 HFSGYHID
-464 NTPYTVNLTNG
+464 GYTVKLSDG
-475 SNIRYDDSQVDAD
+475 SNIKYTET
-488 GNPMPILWYVDH
+488 ILTGVSS
-500 TTLSGS
+500 TELSNA
-506 SKLETSNQMN
+506 SKLETDTQAN
-516 LGDEVSFTRGDNE
+516 LGSLVTFAPPESINE
-529 ARSELTI
+529 ARSQLTL
-536 TSDGDL
+536 TSTGDL
-542 TLYTDLSG
+542 TLTTSLSG
-550 NDGLTIL
+550 DGLTIL
-557 KAGGSKPDE
+557 QAGGKKADE
-566 EGGGSYQISFDSVV
+566 TIAEISLGSN
-580 DLSSYGGWIR
+580 LSGYSGWIR
-590 LQDGTMM
+590 LEQGEMDLTEVASGLLTQN
-597 LDPAAAG
+597 G
-604 KLNTSENNIYTGLS
+604 QTGLS
-618 LGSGSSLVVNDTTG
+618 LGQSSALKVSGNTTRKLDR
-632 AQTIENFGWSTAS
+632 FGWQSDT
-645 TGGVLDLTGFT
+645 GVLDLTDFD
-656 FTDSDTA
+656 FTDQFEG
-663 ALKVNS
+663 ALSVKNLLYPTGG
-669 IQWGYTNTIKLDL
+669 IIKLDVQ
-682 SDFTHDAEVQTGN
+682 EVAGDVPTDISEGSV
-695 IFALSSANPFQILV
+695 FALDDGQAGQLLIETTLPSEDISTIEFQDKDGNELEKSRNQNYYSQNDSTGRSVAAVGSWSWTVRYHDNVQNSEGETVNGIYASYALDKLTLTNGTEDGNNGPLLASAALVGETTAQSYRLNTQIDGRGIF
-709 EGKEV
+709 EIKAGKEATDNKFV
-714 TGFGSD
+714 
-720 TVTIEGI
+720 
-727 DQESES
+727 Q
-733 RILDH
+733 L
-738 LGGDSNAAEVKWNIG
+738 NNQK
-753 AEHYNSTEL
+753 NS
-762 TGELEGKAE
+762 
-771 GIYLNYSVTSLN
+771 
-783 LLNSAENSQNIN
+783 
-795 PNSALLTDASL
+795 
-806 VAVASNDQSNSLT
+806 
-819 TQIGGH
+819 
-825 GILELRYAEG
+825 
-835 QLTEETK
+835 
-842 GLVTLS
+842 
-848 NNFSTY
+848 Y

-860 RNGVN
+860 LG
-865 LASTLGALGNST
+865 STELQYVVGALGNST
-877 LVLIE
+877 VILSGEDANLKSPSRNFDGETISGNQVI
-882 SSDYRLL
+882 
-889 QGSDTLVTQRLNG
+889 NG
-902 IVTDSGSHTIN
+902 LYTDSAQHTI
-913 VNGNTIEIVGQGLT
+913 TLGQGTTLT
-927 ADSASNMASGYGN
+927 
-940 NTGIT
+940 I
-945 AGNVLGANTKLSGGG
+945 AGNANENWSEEAETKYFGGTAPTQNILGAETKLSGLG
-960 IFSIGSDDNQ
+960 IFSIGTDGSNDIQ
-970 ETGISLTAKSANA
+970 LTAESSDAFNE
-983 FSGYDGTVRLAGTG
+983 FSGTIKLAGNG
-997 SSLTIVGDADLTDGT
+997 SSLTINAKDAQDKLSGGE

-1021 AANAA
+1021 AAV
-1026 ITVDTNATIDKD
+1026 TVNTDATIGD
-1038 NADFSGYKG
+1038 NNANFSGYKG
-1047 TLNTTNHTY
+1047 TLNTTNHIY
-1056 TVTSIGALGGASIVA
+1056 TVTSTTALGGSSIVA
-1071 DGSTIILNGITN
+1071 SGSTIVFSGVTDNAITN
-1083 EGQAV
+1083 RV
-1088 AFNTAISKNGVDS
+1088 TKSDPSTSTTGVNRWVLTNASNVTLNNQSAS
-1101 QTDNPN
+1101 QTGYD
-1107 RLIIQSSNIEVNAD
+1107 IVEIA
-1121 SENKKGV
+1121 G
-1128 DVVQIGELSAEQND
+1128 
-1142 PNSILTFV
+1142 
-1150 SGTTDSLGG
+1150 GTTPSTLTLVYADDNGSDKGG
-1159 LADGGLGKFSSN
+1159 LSKLSSD
-1171 ENSLN
+1171 

-1185 NLSGYELNSNQLK
+1185 NLSGYELNSDDLN
-1198 FSYENGTDTETF
+1198 FTYGTNNPENF

-1216 LGSTQYTLLSS
+1216 TGSTEYTLLSN
-1227 AGYGVALNTGT
+1227 AAYGIALNTGT
-1238 LVVGGS
+1238 LVVGS
-1244 EHLTTTALSFT
+1244 STVQSHLTAAELSFT
-1255 GTENVLDLR
+1255 GTNNVLDLS
-1264 NAVAASEGAAF
+1264 NAAASTDTSAL
-1275 FTVNGTIAASDVA
+1275 FTVKGAINRSADT
-1288 NDKLT
+1288 DKLT
-1293 VIISEAQRSK
+1293 VQISENQRSEEVK
-1303 EIANKNILD
+1303 NKNILD
-1312 QDDGGWDQ
+1312 QDDGTWDQ
-1320 RLVNAK
+1320 WLVNAETI
-1326 DGVKINDENVEIQ
+1326 GNIASNNVEIR
-1339 VDGNALDGFTQN
+1339 VGEIALHDFTQN
-1351 LGTATGH
+1351 IASSGTATG
-1358 YDAKGV
+1358 YYKASGIVEK
-1364 VNAGD
+1364 GD

-1375 LTQIDFAT
+1375 LMQIDFEA
-1383 GSEVN
+1383 GSLLG
-1388 LDSANAQDQL
+1388 LDTTSANNN
-1398 KTLNVLLNSNEDGA
+1398 TLAVALTGT
-1412 GTINIA
+1412 GTIDINGDITV
-1418 NEVTLSNA
+1418 NNTYTTESGLA
-1426 QGSSFSGTYKLSE
+1426 QAAFTGKYAVGSGS
-1439 TATLTLNGFENAATV
+1439 TLTLSGYGVANVDIDLQSGAESVAGVVIASDQTATINA
-1454 SLEDNSTLV
+1454 N
-1463 VGSNQTLTIT
+1463 
-1473 DASSGSGT
+1473 SSGGGK
-1481 VEFANSADGLTLTLT
+1481 VEFADGENALTLTLT
-1496 GNSNLASGSKFVSLS
+1496 GNSTLQSGSALVSQNTNDRIVLSDGASSSEETTLHLAGAHTALTGYKGTITLGKNSTLKLDKGSDSDPTVNLDRVFSVASGSGTVDLASGTYEIT
-1511 QHKSD
+1511 SD
-1516 RIALSQDASLALD
+1516 
-1529 GANAALSDY
+1529 SDY
-1538 NGKIALGANSTL
+1538 T
-1550 QLSESG
+1550 
-1556 SNAVN
+1556 
-1561 LDLVTNGPTTATV
+1561 
-1574 DLVSGT
+1574 
-1580 YKITSIENYS
+1580 
-1590 GAWNVREGSTLNLN
+1590 GAWNVQDDSRLNLN
-1604 GIGSKDDLV
+1604 GIGSKDSLAE
-1613 NFNNVLNP
+1613 FNNVLTP
-1621 QGDASQEGNAGGVIA
+1621 SQESDGVIA
-1636 LSGGSGI
+1636 LTNGSGI
-1643 VVVGENA
+1643 AVGSNA
-1650 GGFNGTWDLATSTSA
+1650 ANFRGTWDLATSASVSG
-1665 EKLSVNGK
+1665 EKLKVDGT
-1673 LGATEVTLGKSDEL
+1673 LDAAEVTLGENDEL
-1687 EYSTTE
+1687 TYSTSE
-1693 TGVQTILTDVNSGG
+1693 TGLQTISTSVNSGR
-1707 TVAGT
+1707 TAEGT
-1712 FKVSGGKYSIDADT
+1712 FKVSGGKYIIAEGT
-1726 TVRVAETDVISG
+1726 QVKVGETDVVSG

-1745 DQLGSTIVITG
+1745 DQLGNIIKITNDEKTG
-1756 ENSTVRVQDE
+1756 ATSTVRVEVNAQDSTLE
-1766 ANEADNKF
+1766 FKERE
-1774 SFDGK
+1774 
-1779 QVSGDGVLHVDLGN
+1779 VSGDGVLHIDLNGGT
-1793 PSSILDFADNTG
+1793 LDFAEGTG
-1805 AEGNSIKV
+1805 VVGNSIKV
-1813 RLTNA
+1813 RLSDA
-1818 AYSYDANDNFSSYVV
+1818 IYSYVKDDGFTSYVV
-1833 GGNGRFVVGTDAVN
+1833 GSNGRFKVEGTNAASLTTVGWDYSSNTE
-1847 LGANG
+1847 
-1852 TIGWEYLREDSAN
+1852 TQS
-1865 KGIIDLSGFD
+1865 GIIDLSGFD
-1875 LNVSDAPA
+1875 FAATDSAA
-1883 IDAGHI
+1883 IDANYI
-1889 ILSDNNYVQINT
+1889 ALSHNNVVQIDT
-1901 QNLTSSGVVASG
+1901 DHFISTGAVTKG
-1913 GILSLDDDENPDRLL
+1913 GIMSLDDMNPDKLL
-1928 ISGERVGDTGSTN
+1928 IAGTRLDANTGRDLVT
-1941 VVLLDENG
+1941 LLDEDG
-1949 NRYAPSGTATS
+1949 QRMDGAEGQPDQVS
-1960 YLNSYEGGDRAA
+1960 YLDSKNDHSQKAA
-1972 KLDWGVGATY
+1972 KLDWGMGAKY
-1982 YEQGEDEVTGSGIY
+1982 YEQGESGVSESGIY

-2001 QTITLLNGSKKD
+2001 QKITLLNGSQSD
-2013 TADTTSALS
+2013 TPVSGGLSVGAALVAEGNAANS
-2022 LSAVLHAQASAD
+2022 QAD
-2034 NSVADNTL
+2034 NMLNSL
-2042 TSTVTGH
+2042 ISGH
-2049 GILQVENTAYQNDG
+2049 GILEFAFEGTKEGGNVVELGND
-2063 DNTNTEQVV
+2063 
-2072 VSLEGNGSNYTG
+2072 SNSYTG
-2084 ATIVGGYTTLEA
+2084 ATVVRENTTLKA
-2096 TQAALGSSTLVLAQE
+2096 SANALGDSTLVLIRG
-2111 NSNFN
+2111 NSNFV
-2116 LKASQED
+2116 LDVASASQALD
-2123 EDNSVQAIFTDD
+2123 GIVTDD
-2135 GSHNLLI
+2135 NAHEINIGDNNLTLQASKLI
-2142 NGQLTIEGN
+2142 ESDVTAF
-2151 LLSEKDL
+2151 K
-2158 AVLASGYGI
+2158 SGYGVDI
-2167 TYDQND
+2167 EQTNT
-2173 LTASV
+2173 LGT
-2178 IGANTSLT
+2178 NTSLT

-2195 NLTAK
+2195 DLTAK
-2200 SACAFNSFEGTVAI
+2200 SALAFNSFAGTVAI
-2214 GQEQTLTIVSATDA
+2214 GQEQTLTIESATNA
-2228 SNAKISL
+2228 SNVEISL
-2235 HGGKFTGGDEAII
+2235 HGGEFTGGTEAKIS
-2248 ALNTSAQIGADA
+2248 LNTSAQIGAIEDGTG
-2260 NSNEGIAG
+2260 SNEGISG
-2268 ADFTGFVGTLSLAQ
+2268 ADFSGFTGQLSLTN
-2282 KTYDVYNLG
+2282 KEYNVYDLG
-2291 KLNSSAKLVLNSST
+2291 KLGLSELVLSSSAVEFN
-2305 VNFHGIEG
+2305 GITGE
-2313 GFANAVTGTGTGG
+2313 FKNEVTSNGIGG
-2326 TWNLDESNITL
+2326 TWNLENSNITL
-2337 DSGSGTKEGFDKV
+2337 NGSSGTKEGFDNV
-2350 DINSNSTL
+2350 SIVENSTL
-2358 TLKTGGLEKF
+2358 TLINGTNDGGLGLF
-2368 GQTDG
+2368 GKSDDG
-2373 DYNVAFSGE
+2373 DTYAVTFG
-2382 GTLNLSGYTLSSDQL
+2382 GDGRLNLSG
-2397 DFTYQNG
+2397 FTMLQSNQIKWG
-2404 EGGTETFTGTLG
+2404 NFEGIVGLQGTTNFTQIGQAAYGVDLATGT
-2416 LLNSK
+2416 
-2421 YTLSGGATYSVD
+2421 T
-2433 LNGDAVLTAEGTEA
+2433 LTASGED
-2447 SVQSFTFANGAT
+2447 VKVDSFNFAGNAT
-2459 LDLTQV
+2459 LDLIAAD
-2465 NNTGNSNPL
+2465 NNGSSSAL
-2474 FTADSYSGSGILNVT
+2474 FTSTNGYTGSGDLTVEISQTQFEDSSKSLLNS
-2489 ITDDQLK
+2489 
-2496 EVPAHLETN
+2496 ATN
-2505 ILDQDD
+2505 ILDQDED
-2511 ETGANWFVAAGDASG
+2511 AGVNWIVAAGDA
-2526 ITEENVSI
+2526 EALKDENTTVSI
-2534 QVSGESGETGL
+2534 KVGGKDLEPVQTVE
-2545 SGSAEVTLQQGV
+2545 LQKGV
-2557 TGTYELG
+2557 KGTYTLG
-2564 TAISSDGIGVNYRL
+2564 TNTTSDDIGASVGIGVNYKL
-2578 TELDVAQN
+2578 TALNVTTDASD
-2586 AVGFALDAG
+2586 FKLDAG
-2595 DQTDADLAVKLT
+2595 SQTQADLAVRLT
-2607 GTGSIGIGGTIEVA
+2607 GVGSIGISGTIEVA
-2621 YQEGSEFAG
+2621 YQGESNFGG
-2630 KYALDTS
+2630 TYALAKD
-2637 AHLILSGENSGVAE
+2637 AHLILSGNTSGIAT
-2651 VDFGAESNS
+2651 VDFGSDTNTG
-2660 VADLT
+2660 ADLT
-2665 LNSDQKLILGTVGS
+2665 LNNNQRLVLGTVGS
-2679 GSEVNLENGVTLT
+2679 GSEVNLKNGVTLT

-2708 NGSNGSTGLVLDT
+2708 NGSTGLVLDT

-2731 TTLAGFKGGIGLDS
+2731 TTLAGFKGGIGLGS
-2745 GAHLTLNGGNG
+2745 ESHLTLNGVAEGTS
-2756 YVLDVIDG
+2756 YSLDNINSSAA
-2764 TTDSTV
+2764 DSTV

-2872 LKSGVNVSGT
+2872 LDSGVNVSGT

-2914 ADVDVSTTEVAT
+2914 AEVGVSTTEVAT

-2932 TNDQIGKDTLSI
+2932 TNNQIGEDTLSI

-3262 EMASAGN
+3262 EMAGN

-3335 NLGEAGLKLDTG
+3335 NLGKAGLKLDTG

-3355 GNSISKLENI
+3355 GNSISKLANI
-3365 SGNGMFTLALNE
+3365 SGNGKVTLALDE
-3377 NATATAGDLTGFEG
+3377 KATATAGDLTGFEG
-3391 TVIASSGQAFVLTKD
+3391 TVVAGSGQAFVLTKG

-3411 MKVDLSNGGTLT
+3411 VKVDLSNGGTLT

-3441 DLGEMTVGDE
+3441 DLGEMTVGDK
-3451 NASGMLTVTGGD
+3451 NAFGMLTVTGGD
-3463 STLAAGTELKVKVE
+3463 STLAAGTELKVEVKTE
-3477 TDITSESVLS
+3477 TASDRVLS
-3487 LDDGKF
+3487 LDDGMI

-3498 GLGEDQ
+3498 GLDATQ
-3504 RADFTIAQAGDETI
+3504 TDDFTVNYNSENPGDLLS
-3518 TGKLTNAGGGE
+3518 GKDV
-3529 IGTAHYTFTKDVT
+3529 IGTAHYIFEETVVPEENNKMT
-3542 ADGDEMAAGLTSTLT
+3542 AGLKSTLT
-3557 KIDLTGELVLS
+3557 KIELTGKLVL
-3568 NSADTSAD
+3568 NNNTGTPAD
-3576 LNAEVQGTNESAVTV
+3576 LAAEVQGTNESAVTI

-3610 EGATANL
+3610 KGATANL

-3641 KLASGAGL
+3641 QLASGAGL
-3649 TFKDVQTGLADV
+3649 TFKKVQTGLADV

-3675 LTDNSSLLGATKLN
+3675 LTDNSSLLGDTKLN
-3689 VVDGTGSLQIVD
+3689 VVDGTGNLQIVD
-3701 STGLLDDDNLV
+3701 STGLLDDENLG
-3712 FPASPDYKA
+3712 FPTSPDYKA

-3740 DITGNLSMN
+3740 DITDNLSMD
-3749 VTGGSSVA
+3749 VTGGSSVTMA
-3757 MTGKASD
+3757 GKTSD
-3764 TLSVNWS
+3764 ALSVNWS

-3789 LTFTGLGEGKF
+3789 LTFTGLNEGKL

-3810 FDFGAHTAGN
+3810 FEFGANTAGN

-3826 LESANVTFSNSD
+3826 LESANVTFTDSA
-3838 LVANGVS
+3838 LVADGVS
-3845 NVGNLTLDSDTTLAF
+3845 NVGNLTLDSDSTLAF

-3865 IAMDEASSSLI
+3865 IAMGEASSSLI

-3881 KTLNLGGATIKIDT
+3881 KTLNLGDATIKIDT

-3928 FQLVEGNVRGL
+3928 FQLVEGNVSGL

-3985 VGQGLQKLSLF
+3985 VGQGLQTLSLF

-4016 FTINAVIEASDKE
+4016 FTINAVIEASDK
-4029 GADDVIDLTIAGGTP
+4029 ADDMIDLTIAGNTP

-4057 TTVAEDGKLIL
+4057 TTVAEDGKLVL

-4093 QSAKTLNVSGTG
+4093 QSAETLNVSGTG
-4105 TLDLAEGAKLDV
+4105 TLDLAEGAKLD
-4117 TTAPEE
+4117 APEE

-4195 DLTLGYSVVNGNDVA
+4195 DLTLGYGVVNNNGVA

-4220 DSWTDTLTL
+4220 DGWTNTLTL

-4250 LSADG
+4250 LSSDG

-4293 GDSLTFADGVA
+4293 GDSLTFANGVA

-4328 TLISVNGVNGE
+4328 TLISVNGE

-4362 AKEGENGYTDFYLSA
+4362 AKEGENGYTTDFYLSA

-4515 YAGWSQNDPKN
+4515 YAGWNQNDPKN

>member
-1 MNKIFKSIWNLVTR
+1 MNKIYKSIWNLVTR

-35 TVAGICLS
+35 TAAGICLS

-58 DVDISNT
+58 DVYISNT
-65 VTIGTNTPFREES
+65 VTIGTNTPFREEK

-111 EEQTVIYTGRLGD
+111 EEQTVIYTDRLGD
-124 LLDRGGMQGLA
+124 WLDRGGMQGLA
-135 NGQVSLLN
+135 NGKVSLLN

-214 GPYLGANRH
+214 GPYLGADRH

-276 IVNAFDANDLNVTD
+276 IVNAFDANDSNVTD

-308 VNLNKTQSFGDAD
+308 VNLNKTQSFGDVD

-363 ADPYSPENEKVT
+363 ADPYRPENEKVT

-542 TLYTDLSG
+542 TLDTDLSG

-566 EGGGSYQISFDSVV
+566 EVGGSYQISFDSVV

-597 LDPAAAG
+597 LDSAAAG

-835 QLTEETK
+835 QLTEGTK

-983 FSGYDGTVRLAGTG
+983 FNGYDGTVRLAGTG

-1026 ITVDTNATIDKD
+1026 ITVDTNATIDED

-1056 TVTSIGALGGASIVA
+1056 TVTSIGSLGGASIVA

-1101 QTDNPN
+1101 QTDYPN

-1142 PNSILTFV
+1142 PNSILTLV

-1303 EIANKNILD
+1303 EVASKNILD
-1312 QDDGGWDQ
+1312 QDDGAWDQ
-1320 RLVNAK
+1320 WLVNAETIGNIAS
-1326 DGVKINDENVEIQ
+1326 DNVKIRVGEI
-1339 VDGNALDGFTQN
+1339 ALSDFTQN
-1351 LGTATGH
+1351 IASSGTATG
-1358 YDAKGV
+1358 YYKASGV
-1364 VNAGD
+1364 VENGD

-1375 LTQIDFAT
+1375 LTQIDF
-1383 GSEVN
+1383 E
-1388 LDSANAQDQL
+1388 
-1398 KTLNVLLNSNEDGA
+1398 
-1412 GTINIA
+1412 
-1418 NEVTLSNA
+1418 
-1426 QGSSFSGTYKLSE
+1426 QGSSIDLVKEDGSDDELAVALTGTGTISINGNVTINNTYSPESELAHDAEAFSGAYNVTAGSKLTLSGYGKANVDINLQSGAGVVIASDQ
-1439 TATLTLNGFENAATV
+1439 TATIN
-1454 SLEDNSTLV
+1454 DN
-1463 VGSNQTLTIT
+1463 
-1473 DASSGSGT
+1473 SSGSGK
-1481 VEFANSADGLTLTLT
+1481 VEFASGKNALTLTLT
-1496 GNSNLASGSKFVSLS
+1496 GDSALQSGSKLVSQNASNQIVLSNGASLVLGGTNAALKEYNGVIALSEHSTLELHESSSNPVNLDQVDSVANGNGTVNLASG
-1511 QHKSD
+1511 
-1516 RIALSQDASLALD
+1516 
-1529 GANAALSDY
+1529 
-1538 NGKIALGANSTL
+1538 
-1550 QLSESG
+1550 
-1556 SNAVN
+1556 
-1561 LDLVTNGPTTATV
+1561 
-1574 DLVSGT
+1574 T
-1580 YKITSIENYS
+1580 YEITSASNYT
-1590 GAWNVREGSTLNLN
+1590 GAWNIQENSRFNLN
-1604 GIGSKDDLV
+1604 GIGTKSELAD
-1613 NFNNVLNP
+1613 FNNMLNP
-1621 QGDASQEGNAGGVIA
+1621 QGDASQEGISSGGVIA
-1636 LSGGSGI
+1636 LTNGSGI
-1643 VVVGENA
+1643 VVGSNA
-1650 GGFNGTWDLATSTSA
+1650 ANFNGTWDLATSNSE
-1665 EKLSVNGK
+1665 EKLKVNGV
-1673 LGATEVTLGKSDEL
+1673 LGAAEVTLGKSDEL

-1712 FKVSGGKYSIDADT
+1712 FKVSRGKYSIDANT
-1726 TVRVAETDVISG
+1726 TVKVAETDVISG

-1805 AEGNSIKV
+1805 AEGSSIKV

-1833 GGNGRFVVGTDAVN
+1833 GSNGRFVVGNQQAN
-1847 LGANG
+1847 LN
-1852 TIGWEYLREDSAN
+1852 TIGWEQNSQAA
-1865 KGIIDLSGFD
+1865 GVIDLR
-1875 LNVSDAPA
+1875 
-1883 IDAGHI
+1883 
-1889 ILSDNNYVQINT
+1889 NYDFTN
-1901 QNLTSSGVVASG
+1901 TSSGPAIVAGSIVMSNNLNVVQVDSTDFTLAGTPSG
-1913 GILSLDDDENPDRLL
+1913 GNILALDNVDQSRLL
-1928 ISGERVGDTGSTN
+1928 ISGTWTSEDGTESPDIT
-1941 VVLLDENG
+1941 LWDENG
-1949 NRYAPSGTATS
+1949 EIVQANEYQDLSH
-1960 YLNSYEGGDRAA
+1960 LGGNQLAA
-1972 KLDWGVGATY
+1972 RVGWGVGATY
-1982 YEQGEDEVTGSGIY
+1982 LAGDTATEGNGIY
-1996 LNYGV
+1996 LNYG
-2001 QTITLLNGSKKD
+2001 ITSIELLNNNDSGALLPSASLVAVVNASDTDKALDSTISGRGVLEFRSEGSGD
-2013 TADTTSALS
+2013 TNVTVQLSDSENSYLGATVVRDHTTLQATGSAL
-2022 LSAVLHAQASAD
+2022 
-2034 NSVADNTL
+2034 
-2042 TSTVTGH
+2042 
-2049 GILQVENTAYQNDG
+2049 
-2063 DNTNTEQVV
+2063 
-2072 VSLEGNGSNYTG
+2072 GN
-2084 ATIVGGYTTLEA
+2084 
-2096 TQAALGSSTLVLAQE
+2096 STLVLVGDGAGF
-2111 NSNFN
+2111 SA
-2116 LKASQED
+2116 LADDSQ
-2123 EDNSVQAIFTDD
+2123 NRTVHGLVTDD
-2135 GSHNLLI
+2135 KTHTITINHNFELEES
-2142 NGQLTIEGN
+2142 T
-2151 LLSEKDL
+2151 LS
-2158 AVLASGYGI
+2158 AVDVAAFNSGYGVAI
-2167 TYDQND
+2167 DQNNT
-2173 LTASV
+2173 LGTNTTLS
-2178 IGANTSLT
+2178 GA
-2186 GSGTLTLNS
+2186 GTLTLNS
-2195 NLTAK
+2195 DLTAK
-2200 SACAFNSFEGTVAI
+2200 SALAFNSFDGKVAI
-2214 GQEQTLTIVSATDA
+2214 GQDQTLTIESANDA
-2228 SNAKISL
+2228 SDKEIKLN
-2235 HGGKFTGGDEAII
+2235 GGNFTGGTEATI
-2248 ALNTSAQIGADA
+2248 ALNTSAQIGDET
-2260 NSNEGIAG
+2260 EGVG
-2268 ADFTGFVGTLSLAQ
+2268 ADFKDFEGQLLMAA
-2282 KTYDVYNLG
+2282 KTFDVYDLDKLG
-2291 KLNSSAKLVLNSST
+2291 SSALVLNSST
-2305 VNFHGIEG
+2305 VNFHKIDGE
-2313 GFANAVTGTGTGG
+2313 FANAVTGTNG
-2326 TWNLDESNITL
+2326 TWNLINSQITL
-2337 DSGSGTKEGFDKV
+2337 DSDSGTKEGFDNV
-2350 DINSNSTL
+2350 SIDTNSTL
-2358 TLKTGGLEKF
+2358 TLENGGLDLF
-2368 GQTDG
+2368 GQTESKYD
-2373 DYNVAFSGE
+2373 VTFSGT
-2382 GTLNLSGYTLSSDQL
+2382 GRLNLSRYTTLQSTQVGW
-2397 DFTYQNG
+2397 NN
-2404 EGGTETFTGTLG
+2404 FTGIVGLQNTTNFTQIGQATYGVDLADGTTL
-2416 LLNSK
+2416 
-2421 YTLSGGATYSVD
+2421 TASGGSV
-2433 LNGDAVLTAEGTEA
+2433 
-2447 SVQSFTFANGAT
+2447 SVKGFNFAGNAT
-2459 LDLTQV
+2459 LDLTEA
-2465 NNTGNSNPL
+2465 TNSATAKHL
-2474 FTADSYSGSGILNVT
+2474 FEAKNGYSLSDNQSELTVK
-2489 ITDDQLK
+2489 ITEDQLAN
-2496 EVPAHLETN
+2496 VSTN
-2505 ILDQDD
+2505 LNGISLLDQDQG
-2511 ETGANWFVAAGDASG
+2511 GANWIVASGDASG
-2526 ITEENVSI
+2526 LSNDDVLI
-2534 QVSGESGETGL
+2534 QVNGETGL
-2545 SGSAEVTLQQGV
+2545 TDALEIELQTGV
-2557 TGTYELG
+2557 TGTYDLG
-2564 TAISSDGIGVNYRL
+2564 KTTSTDGIAVNYKL
-2578 TELDVAQN
+2578 T
-2586 AVGFALDAG
+2586 ALDITDEAVDFELSTAG
-2595 DQTDADLAVKLT
+2595 AQDPADLAVKLT

-2651 VDFGAESNS
+2651 VDFGAESNT

-2679 GSEVNLENGVTLT
+2679 GSVVTLKDTENKPIKLT

-2702 GSTLSG
+2702 GSRLL
-2708 NGSNGSTGLVLDT
+2708 GSTNSVLALDT
-2721 SAQLKVENVS
+2721 SAQLEVKNVS
-2731 TTLAGFKGGIGLDS
+2731 TTLASFEGGIGLGS
-2745 GAHLTLNGGNG
+2745 KSHLTLNGVAEGTS
-2756 YVLDVIDG
+2756 YSLDNISSNA
-2764 TTDSTV
+2764 TDSTV

-2782 AYTGEWEL
+2782 TYTGEWEL

-2796 NLGGNVSF
+2796 NLGKGVSF
-2804 TANGAKLSSAE
+2804 TDNGAKLSSAAD
-2815 GVEDTTKPV
+2815 VENESKPN
-2824 VNVGENL
+2824 VNVGQGL
-2831 TVTADAD
+2831 TIEANAD
-2838 NLAGFTNG
+2838 NLAGFETG
-2846 TFTLGNGSTLH
+2846 TFELSNDSTLSIH
-2857 INAKTE
+2857 AKANVE
-2863 GAAEDAPAF
+2863 AEDVDAF
-2872 LKSGVNVSGT
+2872 LNYGVNVSGT
-2882 GTLDLSGS
+2882 GTLELSGT
-2890 GAFNS
+2890 GTFNS
-2895 NVTADTFRVASG
+2895 DVTANTFRVASG
-2907 DVTLGGN
+2907 GVTLGKE
-2914 ADVDVSTTEVAT
+2914 AVIDVSTTEVVT

-2932 TNDQIGKDTLSI
+2932 TKDQIGEDTLSI

-2949 VNASGG
+2949 VNASSGAD
-2955 VEFAQTISGSGTLHV
+2955 FAQTISGSGTLHV
-2970 DLGDT
+2970 DLGGTD
-2975 ESTLTFGDSNAGS
+2975 STLGFSGNNAES
-2988 KTTIIV
+2988 QTTIIV

-2999 AYDAKDGFTNYGVDD
+2999 TYDANDGFTNYGVDAN
-3014 GGVFKAGEGE
+3014 GTLKV
-3024 NEAPIGSEDQ
+3024 SESNTD
-3034 PLGSFTWQGKGGELD
+3034 LASFTWQSSLVDNKVVGGTLD
-3049 LSGITYTGVPAMT
+3049 LSEIQYNGGPAMT
-3062 VDKVN
+3062 VDN
-3067 IHGDGQIKLDLD
+3067 ITVGDAGSIKLDLD
-3079 SWVADLEEKDDGNTN
+3079 SWVEGIENAPSTDTN
-3094 LLDADDGVEDN
+3094 LLDADNGNKESSVLVIKGEVTGDASNLVLDANQSGNTTTSYPNNAGESLATVHWD
-3105 YVLVVKGDVDD
+3105 YVLSNN
-3116 QGTLTLVDQKG
+3116 L
-3127 NTVTD
+3127 NSESD
-3132 NKEYQTTTTVGDDLA
+3132 NKG
-3147 DAIWNYSIVTKPG
+3147 I
-3160 SEDPVEDKGL
+3160 
-3170 ALTYGVTELH
+3170 ALSYGVTELE
-3180 LKNMAADKNAV
+3180 LANAGKADEV
-3191 ILKPDGG
+3191 VLSPDESPEA
-3198 DSEFSALISGSGKLS
+3198 DDTFSALISGSGKLS

-3224 NTFTDSTITVTS
+3224 NTFSNSSITVTS
-3236 DNKLTTQGSNVL
+3236 GNKLTTQGSNVL
-3248 GSGSNTL
+3248 GSGSNTI
-3255 KLDNASY
+3255 KLNNASY
-3262 EMASAGN
+3262 EMAASAGN
-3269 DAYSETVTLETN
+3269 DAYSEIVTLNTDGN
-3281 GKSSVTLNGNRLNLA
+3281 SSITLNGNRLNLA
-3296 NGSTISAE
+3296 TGSTISAE

-3311 ANNGGSAL
+3311 ASNEDSAL
-3319 TALRDVT
+3319 TALGEVT
-3326 LEGANQTLA
+3326 LEGASQTLG
-3335 NLGEAGLKLDTG
+3335 NLEGAGLKLDTG
-3347 VDGNVIAK
+3347 DEGNVIAK
-3355 GNSISKLENI
+3355 GDSISKLENI
-3365 SGNGMFTLALNE
+3365 SGNGKFTLALDE
-3377 NATATAGDLTGFEG
+3377 SATATAGDLTSFEG
-3391 TVIASSGQAFVLTKD
+3391 TIVAGSGQNFVLINGSKTGT
-3406 SVTDS
+3406 V
-3411 MKVDLSNGGTLT
+3411 KVDLSNGGTLT

-3441 DLGEMTVGDE
+3441 DLGEMTVGGE
-3451 NASGMLTVTGGD
+3451 KASGMLTVTGGD
-3463 STLAAGTELKVKVE
+3463 STLVAGTELKVEVK
-3477 TDITSESVLS
+3477 TDTSSDKVLS
-3487 LDDGKF
+3487 LDDGMI

-3498 GLGEDQ
+3498 GLDATQTDDFTVNYNGKTTGDLLSGEDV
-3504 RADFTIAQAGDETI
+3504 
-3518 TGKLTNAGGGE
+3518 
-3529 IGTAHYTFTKDVT
+3529 IGTAHYIFEETVVPEGNNKTT
-3542 ADGDEMAAGLTSTLT
+3542 AGLKSTLT
-3557 KIDLTGELVLS
+3557 KIELTGELVL
-3568 NSADTSAD
+3568 NNNTGTPAD
-3576 LNAEVQGTNESAVTV
+3576 LAAEVRGTNESAVTV

-3598 VKNNSYGQLNVN
+3598 VKDNSYGQLNVN

-3630 AGQIDADAGKL
+3630 SGQIVADAGKL

-3661 SLDNNATLTLSGLD
+3661 SLNNNATLTLSGLD
-3675 LTDNSSLLGATKLN
+3675 PTDNSSLLGATKLN
-3689 VVDGTGSLQIVD
+3689 VVDGTGNLQIVD
-3701 STGLLDDDNLV
+3701 STGLLDGENLW
-3712 FPASPDYKA
+3712 FPAGPDHEA
-3721 TALDIAVQNSEVT
+3721 TALDITVQDSEVT

-3740 DITGNLSMN
+3740 DITDDLSMD
-3749 VTGGSSVA
+3749 VTGGSSVNMA
-3757 MTGKASD
+3757 GKTSD
-3764 TLSVNWS
+3764 ALSVDWS

-3789 LTFTGLGEGKF
+3789 LTFTGLNEGKL

-3810 FDFGAHTAGN
+3810 FEFGANTAGN

-3826 LESANVTFSNSD
+3826 LESANVTFTDSA
-3838 LVANGVS
+3838 LVADGVS

-3865 IAMDEASSSLI
+3865 IAMGEASSSLI

-3928 FQLVEGNVRGL
+3928 FQLVEGNVSGL

-4078 DLDVQGTLE
+4078 DLDVQGALE

-4117 TTAPEE
+4117 TTAPEG

-4149 AETAKLNGV
+4149 AETAKLNSV

-4173 TNGQNITSGT
+4173 TNGQSITSGT
-4183 ISGGTVVKNGTG
+4183 ISGGTLVKNGTG
-4195 DLTLGYSVVNGNDVA
+4195 DLTLGYGVVNNNGVA

-4220 DSWTDTLTL
+4220 DDWTNTLTL

-4235 ASEFTMFGN
+4235 KSEFTMFGN

-4328 TLISVNGVNGE
+4328 TLISVNGE

-4377 EAGSDPSDPSK
+4377 EAGSDPSDPTDPSK
-4388 PIYKMDARVGALA
+4388 PVYKMDARVGALA

-4515 YAGWSQNDPKN
+4515 YAGWNQNDPKN

-4553 LDAKASGLSASLE
+4553 LEAKASGLSASLE

>member
-1 MNKIFKSIWNLVTR
+1 MNKIYKSIWNHVTR

-111 EEQTVIYTGRLGD
+111 EEQTVIYTDRLGD
-124 LLDRGGMQGLA
+124 WLDRGGMQGLA

-214 GPYLGANRH
+214 GPYLGADRH

-276 IVNAFDANDLNVTD
+276 IVNAFDANDSNVTD

-363 ADPYSPENEKVT
+363 AAPYSPENEKVT

-398 VETGTTTFDGENISA
+398 VETGTITFDGENISA

-542 TLYTDLSG
+542 TLYTALSG

-557 KAGGSKPDE
+557 KAGGSKPVE

-597 LDPAAAG
+597 LDSAAAG

-771 GIYLNYSVTSLN
+771 GIYLNYSVTSLS

-835 QLTEETK
+835 QLTEGTK

-889 QGSDTLVTQRLNG
+889 QGPDTLVTQRLNG

-983 FSGYDGTVRLAGTG
+983 FNGYDGTVRLAGTG

-1026 ITVDTNATIDKD
+1026 ITVDTNATIDED

-1088 AFNTAISKNGVDS
+1088 AFFNTAISKNDVDS

-1107 RLIIQSSNIEVNAD
+1107 RLVIQSSNIEVNAD

-1142 PNSILTFV
+1142 PNSILTLV

-1303 EIANKNILD
+1303 EVASKNILD
-1312 QDDGGWDQ
+1312 QDDGEFWGQWI
-1320 RLVNAK
+1320 VNAGQVGNITS
-1326 DGVKINDENVEIQ
+1326 DNVEIK
-1339 VDGNALDGFTQN
+1339 VGEERLANFTQN
-1351 LGTATGH
+1351 LSTSESGKATG
-1358 YDAKGV
+1358 YYNAQSV
-1364 VNAGD
+1364 VYEGD

-1511 QHKSD
+1511 QHESD

-1538 NGKIALGANSTL
+1538 NGKIDLGANSTL

-1580 YKITSIENYS
+1580 YEITSIENYS

-1636 LSGGSGI
+1636 LTGGSGI
-1643 VVVGENA
+1643 VVGENA

-1673 LGATEVTLGKSDEL
+1673 LGATEVTLGKNDEL

-1712 FKVSGGKYSIDADT
+1712 FKVFGGKYSIDANT
-1726 TVRVAETDVISG
+1726 TVKVAETDVISG

-1774 SFDGK
+1774 SFDDK

-1960 YLNSYEGGDRAA
+1960 YLNSYEGGDKAA
-1972 KLDWGVGATY
+1972 KLDWGVGAKY

-2001 QTITLLNGSKKD
+2001 QTITLLNGSKTD

-2200 SACAFNSFEGTVAI
+2200 SAGAFNSFEGTVAI

-2313 GFANAVTGTGTGG
+2313 GFANAVTGTGG

-2350 DINSNSTL
+2350 DIDSNSTL

-2368 GQTDG
+2368 DQTDG

-2433 LNGDAVLTAEGTEA
+2433 LDGDATLTAEGTEV
-2447 SVQSFTFANGAT
+2447 SVQSFTFDDGAT

-2474 FTADSYSGSGILNVT
+2474 FTANSYSGSGILNVT

-2545 SGSAEVTLQQGV
+2545 SGSVEVTLQQGV

-2564 TAISSDGIGVNYRL
+2564 TAISSGGIGVNYRL

-2630 KYALDTS
+2630 KYALDTG

-2651 VDFGAESNS
+2651 VDFGAESNT

-2665 LNSDQKLILGTVGS
+2665 LNSDQKLILGTVGF

-2708 NGSNGSTGLVLDT
+2708 NGSTGLVLDT

-2745 GAHLTLNGGNG
+2745 DAHLTLNGGNG
-2756 YVLDVIDG
+2756 YKLDEIG
-2764 TTDSTV
+2764 GASNSTV

-2782 AYTGEWEL
+2782 TYTGEWEL

-2796 NLGGNVSF
+2796 NLGKGVSF
-2804 TANGAKLSSAE
+2804 TDNGAKLSSAAD
-2815 GVEDTTKPV
+2815 VENESKPN
-2824 VNVGENL
+2824 VNVGQGL
-2831 TVTADAD
+2831 TIEANAD
-2838 NLAGFTNG
+2838 NLADFTIG
-2846 TFTLGNGSTLH
+2846 TFTLDSESTLH
-2857 INAKTE
+2857 INAKAD
-2863 GAAEDAPAF
+2863 AAADAF
-2872 LKSGVNVSGT
+2872 LNSDVNISGT
-2882 GTLDLSGS
+2882 GTLELAGDGT
-2890 GAFNS
+2890 FNS
-2895 NVTADTFRVASG
+2895 VVTADTFRVASG
-2907 DVTLGGN
+2907 NVTLGE
-2914 ADVDVSTTEVAT
+2914 VSIGVSNTAV
-2926 GATLEA
+2926 GAGASLTA
-2932 TNDQIGKDTLSI
+2932 AKNQIGSSTLTI
-2944 GGVLN
+2944 GESGVLN
-2949 VNASGG
+2949 VTVGKETGS
-2955 VEFAQTISGSGTLHV
+2955 FTQKISGEGTLHV
-2970 DLGDT
+2970 DLGGT
-2975 ESTLTFGDSNAGS
+2975 ENILDFSGNNTGCQ
-2988 KTTIIV
+2988 TTIIV
-2994 ANGTH
+2994 ANGSHT
-2999 AYDAKDGFTNYGVDD
+2999 YDEGDGFSNYGIDD
-3014 GGVFKAGEGE
+3014 GGVFKVGDT
-3024 NEAPIGSEDQ
+3024 PIGSAER
-3034 PLGSFTWQGKGGELD
+3034 PLVSFTWQGKGGELD

-3079 SWVADLEEKDDGNTN
+3079 SWVADLEEKADGNTN

-3105 YVLVVKGDVDD
+3105 YVLVVKGKVDH
-3116 QGTLTLVDQKG
+3116 QGTLTLVDQEG
-3127 NTVTD
+3127 NPVTG
-3132 NKEYQTTTTVGDDLA
+3132 NEEHQTTTTVGDDLA

-3180 LKNMAADKNAV
+3180 LKNIAEDKNAV

-3198 DSEFSALISGSGKLS
+3198 DSEFSALISGEGKLS
-3213 IQGNVTLSHSG
+3213 IQGDVTLSHSD
-3224 NTFTDSTITVTS
+3224 NSFTNSTITVES
-3236 DNKLTTQGSNVL
+3236 GNKLTTQGSNVL

-3255 KLDNASY
+3255 KLDNANY
-3262 EMASAGN
+3262 EMASSAD
-3269 DAYSETVTLETN
+3269 DAYSETIKLNTD
-3281 GKSSVTLNGNRLNLA
+3281 GKSSITLNGNTLELA
-3296 NGSTISAE
+3296 DESSISSG
-3304 TTFGGDA
+3304 TTFSGNAESNANSKFVAVGG
-3311 ANNGGSAL
+3311 
-3319 TALRDVT
+3319 VT
-3326 LEGANQTLA
+3326 LESAADTLK
-3335 NLGEAGLKLDTG
+3335 NLKQAGLKLTIG
-3347 VDGNVIAK
+3347 ADGDVEAK
-3355 GNSISKLENI
+3355 GGSILLENI
-3365 SGNGMFTLALNE
+3365 SDLENSEAGKFTLALNQGE
-3377 NATATAGDLTGFEG
+3377 KATAGDLTDFTG
-3391 TVIASSGQAFVLTKD
+3391 TVVAGSGQTFVLTEG
-3406 SVTDS
+3406 SETDDV
-3411 MKVDLSNGGTLT
+3411 KVDLSNGGTLT

-3441 DLGEMTVGDE
+3441 DLGEMTVVGG
-3451 NASGMLTVTGGD
+3451 NTSGMLTVTGGD

-3518 TGKLTNAGGGE
+3518 TGKLTNAGGEE
-3529 IGTAHYTFTKDVT
+3529 IGTAHYTFTKDVM
-3542 ADGDEMAAGLTSTLT
+3542 ADSDGMAAGLTSTLT
-3557 KIDLTGELVLS
+3557 KIDLTDELVLN

-3576 LNAEVQGTNESAVTV
+3576 LNAKVRGTNESAVTV

-3598 VKNNSYGQLNVN
+3598 VKDNSYGQLKVN
-3610 EGATANL
+3610 EGTTANL

-3630 AGQIDADAGKL
+3630 SGQIVADAGKL

-3661 SLDNNATLTLSGLD
+3661 SLNNNATLTLSGLD
-3675 LTDNSSLLGATKLN
+3675 PTDNSSLLGATKLN
-3689 VVDGTGSLQIVD
+3689 VVDGTGNLQIVD
-3701 STGLLDDDNLV
+3701 STGLLDGENLW
-3712 FPASPDYKA
+3712 FPADPDHEA
-3721 TALDIAVQNSEVT
+3721 TALDITVQDSEVT

-3740 DITGNLSMN
+3740 DITDNLSMD
-3749 VTGGSSVA
+3749 VTGGSSVTMA
-3757 MTGKASD
+3757 GKTSD
-3764 TLSVNWS
+3764 ALSVNWS

-3789 LTFTGLGEGKF
+3789 LTFTGLNEGKL

-3810 FDFGAHTAGN
+3810 FEFGANTAGN

-3826 LESANVTFSNSD
+3826 LESANVTFTDSA
-3838 LVANGVS
+3838 LVADGVS
-3845 NVGNLTLDSDTTLAF
+3845 NVGNLTLDSDSTLAF

-3865 IAMDEASSSLI
+3865 IAMGEASSSLI

-3928 FQLVEGNVRGL
+3928 FQLVEGNVSGL

-3976 QGEGGKDLW
+3976 QGEGSKDLW
-3985 VGQGLQKLSLF
+3985 VGQGLQTLSLF

-4016 FTINAVIEASDKE
+4016 FTINAVIEASDK
-4029 GADDVIDLTIAGGTP
+4029 ADDMIDLTIAGNTP

-4057 TTVAEDGKLIL
+4057 TTVAEDGKLVL

-4093 QSAKTLNVSGTG
+4093 QSAETLNVSGTG
-4105 TLDLAEGAKLDV
+4105 TLDLAEGAKLKLDV

-4173 TNGQNITSGT
+4173 TNGQSITSGT
-4183 ISGGTVVKNGTG
+4183 ISGGTVLKNGTG
-4195 DLTLGYSVVNGNDVA
+4195 DLTLGYGVVNNNGVA

-4220 DSWTDTLTL
+4220 DGWTNTLTL

-4250 LSADG
+4250 LSSDG

-4328 TLISVNGVNGE
+4328 TLISVNGE

-4377 EAGSDPSDPSK
+4377 EAGSDPSDPTDPSK
-4388 PIYKMDARVGALA
+4388 PVYKMDTRVGALA

-4515 YAGWSQNDPKN
+4515 YAGWNQNDPKN

-4553 LDAKASGLSASLE
+4553 LDAKASGLSASIE

>member
-1 MNKIFKSIWNLVTR
+1 MNKIYKSIWNHVTR

-20 SEIQQTNGKKAKAVS
+20 SEIQQTNGKKAKAVAVVSLVAPMVLMS
-35 TVAGICLS
+35 TSA
-43 FVLGANSSLAYDDGE
+43 LAYNGKYEDTWDDTGSE
-58 DVDISNT
+58 IYLYNNDQQTSGLEYLHTLVIGGPDAARDYGDLNGLAGHYTLHISDEGSTLNLDDWSGSLFSQST
-65 VTIGTNTPFREES
+65 SGH
-78 DTNFYGES
+78 S
-86 QILVPENI
+86 QIIIRAEDWYKGLLLKAEHISVVNDLNPNASNEFRQSLVQDGATKAVATYLIGEEVVKSLGTDIIDGNGHSSTGIYDVENNNAEVQ
-94 GSATLS
+94 GLWMATLLKS
-100 SDVLMDLSSGI
+100 VSINSDEVLNL
-111 EEQTVIYTGRLGD
+111 TVDGTTEVWSAQILG
-124 LLDRGGMQGLA
+124 
-135 NGQVSLLN
+135 NG
-143 NLVHQKQLD
+143 
-152 ANQNHV
+152 
-158 ATLTFAIGSE
+158 
-168 ADRLIRANTGTYGQL
+168 
-183 NGIQEITDDHI
+183 
-194 RIDGVE
+194 
-200 GEKNYDKNGISYHA
+200 GISYTGDSA
-214 GPYLGANRH
+214 SSTLLTLQDTFGFGTNDYYGPTNIDSITLDLNR
-223 YVWTLA
+223 T
-229 LLKQADIVA
+229 
-238 NQTLVFDNLNGTH
+238 
-251 QWSAKTSGAG
+251 
-261 NIEYRGSGVLNIQSM
+261 
-276 IVNAFDANDLNVTD
+276 NAF
-290 ANDYTGTTTI
+290 
-300 TGEGGQLT
+300 GQA
-308 VNLNKTQSFGDAD
+308 SSIIA
-321 SDLTATNAVINVN
+321 SDAVINVN
-334 QADAWTSAGKLDYTN
+334 QFDAWTSAGELHLTDSTVNFTAAQSGFTVTN
-349 VSTYFNDVNQTEFE
+349 DNSEETTNTATFSGANTISGGANSFTY
-363 ADPYSPENEKVT
+363 
-375 FNGTNLISASAS
+375 L
-387 RFNYSIRGDAE
+387 IRGDAQ
-398 VETGTTTFDGENISA
+398 VVDGTTTFAGTNIKTQVA
-413 LIYGSLTLHS
+413 GSLTLHS
-423 VDGMRSDNQI
+423 VGGIANDTAIEIGG
-433 HVKDALNFDG
+433 ALNFVG
-443 AVNTGSDNPTQVLTQ
+443 AGATPTKQTLTQ
-458 TFSNLD
+458 TFAAYD
-464 NTPYTVNLTNG
+464 DTDDKYTVNLSKG
-475 SNIRYDDSQVDAD
+475 SNIKYAS
-488 GNPMPILWYVDH
+488 GSI
-500 TTLSGS
+500 LSGVLTTS
-506 SKLETSNQMN
+506 LSDVSKLETDNQSN
-516 LGDEVSFTRGDNE
+516 LGNLVMFNRQSDK
-529 ARSELTI
+529 ARSQ
-536 TSDGDL
+536 L
-542 TLYTDLSG
+542 TLKLASGAENLTLTTNLSG
-550 NDGLTIL
+550 DGLTIL
-557 KAGGSKPDE
+557 DAGQDDGTNA
-566 EGGGSYQISFDSVV
+566 QISLDSGV
-580 DLSSYGGWIR
+580 DLSNYSGWIR
-590 LQDGTMM
+590 LQNGTMS
-597 LDPAAAG
+597 LTSVAA
-604 KLNTSENNIYTGLS
+604 NILKTDNGIQTGLS
-618 LGSGSSLVVNDTTG
+618 LGSGSTLVITS

-645 TGGVLDLTGFT
+645 AGGVLDLSKFT
-656 FTDSDTA
+656 FEDVNSA
-663 ALKVNS
+663 ALYVNS
-669 IQWGYTNTIKLDL
+669 IQVGASNVIRVDINKMAVDANVQEGYILDLDNSNPTQLLVSGTLSDSESAGRGSQDFVLVGLEEAEDSPGTGDDKHYKYDQTLFSSNSGETIK
-682 SDFTHDAEVQTGN
+682 Q
-695 IFALSSANPFQILV
+695 
-709 EGKEV
+709 
-714 TGFGSD
+714 
-720 TVTIEGI
+720 
-727 DQESES
+727 
-733 RILDH
+733 
-738 LGGDSNAAEVKWNIG
+738 NAAIATWDVDADYYSAGENGVKEDG
-753 AEHYNSTEL
+753 V
-762 TGELEGKAE
+762 
-771 GIYLNYSVTSLN
+771 YLNYSIKSLT
-783 LLNSAENSQNIN
+783 LLNGTEVPDEDDPVIDETQPLHWNA
-795 PNSALLTDASL
+795 AL
-806 VAVASNDQSNSLT
+806 VAKAGNNNRLT
-819 TQIGGH
+819 ANVHGY
-825 GILELRYAEG
+825 GIL
-835 QLTEETK
+835 Q
-842 GLVTLS
+842 V
-848 NNFSTY
+848 NNDSGTVVY
-854 TGATVV
+854 LDGNKSDYKGATVV
-860 RNGVN
+860 TG
-865 LASTLGALGNST
+865 STTLDSTFGALGQSV
-877 LVLIE
+877 LVLTDT
-882 SSDYRLL
+882 SNYVLR
-889 QGSDTLVTQRLNG
+889 QGPDDTVVQQLNG
-902 IVTDSGSHTIN
+902 VITDSGSHTIN
-913 VNGNTIEIVGQGLT
+913 VNGNTIEIVANGLSE
-927 ADSASNMASGYGN
+927 ASAANLASGYQ
-940 NTGIT
+940 TDIT
-945 AGNVLGANTKLSGGG
+945 SGNVLGAQTVLSGDG
-960 IFSIGSDDNQ
+960 IFSIGSDGNQ
-970 ETGISLTAKSANA
+970 ETGISLTAKSANV
-983 FSGYDGTVRLAGTG
+983 FNTYSGTVQLAGHS
-997 SSLTIVGDADLTDGT
+997 SSLTIEGDVALTRGIFTGGT
-1012 FATTNNAAN
+1012 DAKIF
-1021 AANAA
+1021 
-1026 ITVDTNATIDKD
+1026 
-1038 NADFSGYKG
+1038 
-1047 TLNTTNHTY
+1047 LNT
-1056 TVTSIGALGGASIVA
+1056 
-1071 DGSTIILNGITN
+1071 
-1083 EGQAV
+1083 
-1088 AFNTAISKNGVDS
+1088 
-1101 QTDNPN
+1101 
-1107 RLIIQSSNIEVNAD
+1107 SS
-1121 SENKKGV
+1121 
-1128 DVVQIGELSAEQND
+1128 QIGENEGIAGADFTGFVGTLSLAQKTYDVYNLGKL
-1142 PNSILTFV
+1142 NSSAKLVLNSSTVNFHGIEGGFANAVTGTGGTWNLDDSNITLTE
-1150 SGTTDSLGG
+1150 DSKTKEGFDKVNVNGSSMLT
-1159 LADGGLGKFSSN
+1159 LVASEKRTDGGLGLFGKSTDDSN
-1171 ENSLN
+1171 KYD
-1176 VAFVGNGNL
+1176 VAFSGKGTL
-1185 NLSGYELNSNQLK
+1185 NLSGYTLNSNQLN
-1198 FSYENGTDTETF
+1198 FGTGDTETF
-1210 TGTLGL
+1210 NGTLGL

-1227 AGYGVALNTGT
+1227 ADYGVALNSGT
-1238 LVVGGS
+1238 LTVEGQD
-1244 EHLTTTALSFT
+1244 LTAAALSFT
-1255 GTENVLDLR
+1255 GTNNVLDLT
-1264 NAVAASEGAAF
+1264 NAVALSEGAAL
-1275 FTVNGTIAASDVA
+1275 FTVNGNIESSDA
-1288 NDKLT
+1288 TNDKLT
-1293 VIISEAQRSK
+1293 VKISKEQRNE

-1364 VNAGD
+1364 VNGGD

-1793 PSSILDFADNTG
+1793 PSSILDFADNAG

-1972 KLDWGVGATY
+1972 KLDWGVGAKY

-2158 AVLASGYGI
+2158 AVLANGYGI

-2313 GFANAVTGTGTGG
+2313 GFANAVTGTGG

-2373 DYNVAFSGE
+2373 DYNVAFSGG

-2433 LNGDAVLTAEGTEA
+2433 LDGDATLTAEGTEV
-2447 SVQSFTFANGAT
+2447 SVQSFTFDDGAT

-2474 FTADSYSGSGILNVT
+2474 FTANSYSGSGILNVT

-2564 TAISSDGIGVNYRL
+2564 TAISSGGIGVNYRL
-2578 TELDVAQN
+2578 IELDVAQN

-2630 KYALDTS
+2630 KYALDTG

-2651 VDFGAESNS
+2651 VDFGAESNT

-2679 GSEVNLENGVTLT
+2679 GSIVTLKDSEDNQVKLT

-2708 NGSNGSTGLVLDT
+2708 NGSTGLVLDT

-2731 TTLAGFKGGIGLDS
+2731 TTFTDFDGGIGLGS
-2745 GAHLTLNGGNG
+2745 ESHLTLNGVAEGTS
-2756 YVLDVIDG
+2756 YSLDNINSSAA
-2764 TTDSTV
+2764 DSTV

-2846 TFTLGNGSTLH
+2846 TFTLGNESTLH
-2857 INAKTE
+2857 INANDQE
-2863 GAAEDAPAF
+2863 AF
-2872 LKSGVNVSGT
+2872 LSSGVNVSGLNGENRQ
-2882 GTLDLSGS
+2882 GTLELAGS
-2890 GAFNS
+2890 GTFNS
-2895 NVTADTFRVASG
+2895 NVTANTFSVASG
-2907 DVTLGGN
+2907 NVTLGGSSIN
-2914 ADVDVSTTEVAT
+2914 VTNTVVGVDGDADN
-2926 GATLEA
+2926 EA
-2932 TNDQIGKDTLSI
+2932 SLTAAKGQIGSSSLTI
-2944 GGVLN
+2944 YEGGVLN
-2949 VNASGG
+2949 VTVGEKTGSFG
-2955 VEFAQTISGSGTLHV
+2955 QQISGEGTLHI
-2970 DLGDT
+2970 DLGGKDLSFTADT
-2975 ESTLTFGDSNAGS
+2975 QNQGS
-2988 KTTIIV
+2988 QTTIIV

-2999 AYDAKDGFTNYGVDD
+2999 TYDANDGFSNYGVDAK
-3014 GGVFKAGEGE
+3014 GTLKV
-3024 NEAPIGSEDQ
+3024 SESNTD
-3034 PLGSFTWQGKGGELD
+3034 LANFTWQSSLVDDKVVGGTLD
-3049 LSGITYTGVPAMT
+3049 LSEIQYNGGPAMT
-3062 VDKVN
+3062 VDN
-3067 IHGDGQIKLDLD
+3067 ITVGDAGSIKLDLD
-3079 SWVADLEEKDDGNTN
+3079 SWVEGIENAPSTDTN
-3094 LLDADDGVEDN
+3094 LLDADNGNKESSVLVIKGEVTGDASNLVLDANQSGNTTTSYPNDDGESLATVHWG
-3105 YVLVVKGDVDD
+3105 YVLTNNLDSES
-3116 QGTLTLVDQKG
+3116 
-3127 NTVTD
+3127 D
-3132 NKEYQTTTTVGDDLA
+3132 NKG
-3147 DAIWNYSIVTKPG
+3147 I
-3160 SEDPVEDKGL
+3160 
-3170 ALTYGVTELH
+3170 ALSYGVTELK
-3180 LKNMAADKNAV
+3180 LANAGKADEV
-3191 ILKPDGG
+3191 VLSPDESP
-3198 DSEFSALISGSGKLS
+3198 DADDTFSALISGSGKLS

-3262 EMASAGN
+3262 EMVASAGN

-3355 GNSISKLENI
+3355 GNSISKLANI
-3365 SGNGMFTLALNE
+3365 SGNGKVTLALDE
-3377 NATATAGDLTGFEG
+3377 KATATAGDLTGFEG
-3391 TVIASSGQAFVLTKD
+3391 TVVAGSGQAFVLTKG

-3411 MKVDLSNGGTLT
+3411 VKVDLSNGGTLT
-3423 SSTESTIA
+3423 STTESFVA
-3431 GLTTTSDSVI
+3431 GLTTTADSVI
-3441 DLGEMTVGDE
+3441 DLGEMTVGGE

-3493 TKLVT
+3493 RKLVT

-3518 TGKLTNAGGGE
+3518 TGKLTNAGGE
-3529 IGTAHYTFTKDVT
+3529 KIGTAHYTFTKDVM
-3542 ADGDEMAAGLTSTLT
+3542 ADSDGMAAGLTSTLT
-3557 KIDLTGELVLS
+3557 KIDLTGELVLN

-3598 VKNNSYGQLNVN
+3598 VKDNSYGQLNVN

-3630 AGQIDADAGKL
+3630 SGQIVADAGKL
-3641 KLASGAGL
+3641 KLASGADL

-3675 LTDNSSLLGATKLN
+3675 LTDNSSLLGDTKLN
-3689 VVDGTGSLQIVD
+3689 VVDGTGNLQIVD
-3701 STGLLDDDNLV
+3701 STGLLDDENLG
-3712 FPASPDYKA
+3712 FPTSPDYKA

-3740 DITGNLSMN
+3740 DITDDLSMD
-3749 VTGGSSVA
+3749 VTGGSSVTMA
-3757 MTGKASD
+3757 GKASD

-3789 LTFTGLGEGKF
+3789 LTFTGLNEGKL

-3810 FDFGAHTAGN
+3810 FEFGANTAGN

-4057 TTVAEDGKLIL
+4057 MTVAEDGKLIL

-4328 TLISVNGVNGE
+4328 TLISVNGE

-4377 EAGSDPSDPSK
+4377 EAGSDPSDPTDPSK
-4388 PIYKMDARVGALA
+4388 PVYKMDARVGALA

-4515 YAGWSQNDPKN
+4515 YAGWNQNDPKN

>member
-1 MNKIFKSIWNLVTR
+1 MNKIYKSIWNHVTR

-58 DVDISNT
+58 DVYISNT
-65 VTIGTNTPFREES
+65 VTIGTNTPFREER

-111 EEQTVIYTGRLGD
+111 EEQTVIYTDRLGD
-124 LLDRGGMQGLA
+124 WLDRGGMQGLA
-135 NGQVSLLN
+135 NGKVSLLN
-143 NLVHQKQLD
+143 NLVHQKQLN

-214 GPYLGANRH
+214 GPYLGADRH

-276 IVNAFDANDLNVTD
+276 IVNAFDANDSNVTD

-308 VNLNKTQSFGDAD
+308 VNLNKTQSFGDVD

-363 ADPYSPENEKVT
+363 ADPYRPENEKVT

-542 TLYTDLSG
+542 TLDTDLSG

-597 LDPAAAG
+597 LDSAAAG

-835 QLTEETK
+835 QLTEGTK

-983 FSGYDGTVRLAGTG
+983 FNGYDGTVRLAGTG

-1026 ITVDTNATIDKD
+1026 ITVDTNATIDED

-1128 DVVQIGELSAEQND
+1128 DVVQIGELGAEQND
-1142 PNSILTFV
+1142 PNSILTLV

-1275 FTVNGTIAASDVA
+1275 FTVNGTIAASNVA

-1303 EIANKNILD
+1303 EVASKNILD
-1312 QDDGGWDQ
+1312 QDDGEFWGQWI
-1320 RLVNAK
+1320 VNAGQVGNITS
-1326 DGVKINDENVEIQ
+1326 DNVEIK
-1339 VDGNALDGFTQN
+1339 VGEERLDNFTQN
-1351 LGTATGH
+1351 LSTSESGKATG
-1358 YDAKGV
+1358 YYNAQSV
-1364 VNAGD
+1364 VYEGD

-1481 VEFANSADGLTLTLT
+1481 VEFAISADGLTLTLT

-1511 QHKSD
+1511 QHESD

-1550 QLSESG
+1550 QLSEFG
-1556 SNAVN
+1556 FNAVN

-1590 GAWNVREGSTLNLN
+1590 GAWNVRKGSTLNLN

-1636 LSGGSGI
+1636 LTGGSGI
-1643 VVVGENA
+1643 VVGSNA
-1650 GGFNGTWDLATSTSA
+1650 ANFNGTWDLATSNSG
-1665 EKLSVNGK
+1665 EKLKVNGV
-1673 LGATEVTLGKSDEL
+1673 LGAAEVTLGTDDEL
-1687 EYSTTE
+1687 EYSYSGTD
-1693 TGVQTILTDVNSGG
+1693 VQTISTAVNGGNSGG
-1707 TVAGT
+1707 SASGI
-1712 FKVSGGKYSIDADT
+1712 FKVSSGKYSIDVNT
-1726 TVRVAETDVISG
+1726 TVNVEETDVISG

-1745 DQLGSTIVITG
+1745 DQLGSTIFISG
-1756 ENSTVRVQDE
+1756 ETSTVRVQD
-1766 ANEADNKF
+1766 AVSGDNT
-1774 SFDGK
+1774 SFDFGDK
-1779 QVSGDGVLHVDLGN
+1779 QVSGDGVLHIDLGEQGGN
-1793 PSSILDFADNTG
+1793 LVFDNNTG
-1805 AEGNSIKV
+1805 VDGNSIKV

-1818 AYSYDANDNFSSYVV
+1818 AYSYESSDGFSSYVV
-1833 GGNGRFVVGTDAVN
+1833 GSNGRFVVGNQQAN
-1847 LGANG
+1847 LN
-1852 TIGWEYLREDSAN
+1852 TIGWEQNSQAA
-1865 KGIIDLSGFD
+1865 GVIDLR
-1875 LNVSDAPA
+1875 
-1883 IDAGHI
+1883 
-1889 ILSDNNYVQINT
+1889 NYDFTN
-1901 QNLTSSGVVASG
+1901 TSSGPAIVAGSIVMSNNLNVVQVDSTDFTLAGTPSG
-1913 GILSLDDDENPDRLL
+1913 GNILALDNVDQSRLL
-1928 ISGERVGDTGSTN
+1928 ISGTWTSEDGTESPDIT
-1941 VVLLDENG
+1941 LWDENG
-1949 NRYAPSGTATS
+1949 EIVQANEYQDLSH
-1960 YLNSYEGGDRAA
+1960 LGGNQLAA
-1972 KLDWGVGATY
+1972 RVGWGVGATY
-1982 YEQGEDEVTGSGIY
+1982 LAGDTATEGNGIY
-1996 LNYGV
+1996 LNYG
-2001 QTITLLNGSKKD
+2001 ITSIELLNNNDSGALLPSASLVAVVNASDTDKALDSTISGRGVLEFRSEGSGD
-2013 TADTTSALS
+2013 TNVTVQLSDSENSYLGATVVRDHTTLQATGSAL
-2022 LSAVLHAQASAD
+2022 
-2034 NSVADNTL
+2034 
-2042 TSTVTGH
+2042 
-2049 GILQVENTAYQNDG
+2049 
-2063 DNTNTEQVV
+2063 
-2072 VSLEGNGSNYTG
+2072 GN
-2084 ATIVGGYTTLEA
+2084 
-2096 TQAALGSSTLVLAQE
+2096 STLVLVGDGAGF
-2111 NSNFN
+2111 SA
-2116 LKASQED
+2116 LADDSQ
-2123 EDNSVQAIFTDD
+2123 NRTVHGLVTDD
-2135 GSHNLLI
+2135 KTHTITINHNFELEES
-2142 NGQLTIEGN
+2142 T
-2151 LLSEKDL
+2151 LS
-2158 AVLASGYGI
+2158 AVDVAAFNSGYGVAI
-2167 TYDQND
+2167 DQNNT
-2173 LTASV
+2173 LGTNTTLS
-2178 IGANTSLT
+2178 GA
-2186 GSGTLTLNS
+2186 GTLTLNS
-2195 NLTAK
+2195 DLTAK
-2200 SACAFNSFEGTVAI
+2200 SALAFNSFDGKVAI
-2214 GQEQTLTIVSATDA
+2214 GQDQTLTIESANDA
-2228 SNAKISL
+2228 SDKEIKLN
-2235 HGGKFTGGDEAII
+2235 GGNFTGGTEATI
-2248 ALNTSAQIGADA
+2248 ALNTSAQIGDET
-2260 NSNEGIAG
+2260 EGVG
-2268 ADFTGFVGTLSLAQ
+2268 ADFKDFEGQLLMAA
-2282 KTYDVYNLG
+2282 KTFDVYDLDKLG
-2291 KLNSSAKLVLNSST
+2291 SSALVLNSST
-2305 VNFHGIEG
+2305 VNFHKIDGE
-2313 GFANAVTGTGTGG
+2313 FANAVTGTNG
-2326 TWNLDESNITL
+2326 TWNLINSQITL
-2337 DSGSGTKEGFDKV
+2337 DSDSGTKEGFDNV
-2350 DINSNSTL
+2350 SIDTNSTL
-2358 TLKTGGLEKF
+2358 TLENGGLDLF
-2368 GQTDG
+2368 GQTESKYD
-2373 DYNVAFSGE
+2373 VTFSGT
-2382 GTLNLSGYTLSSDQL
+2382 GRLNLSRYTTLQSTQVGW
-2397 DFTYQNG
+2397 NN
-2404 EGGTETFTGTLG
+2404 FTGIVGLQNTTNFTQIGQATYGVDLADGTTL
-2416 LLNSK
+2416 
-2421 YTLSGGATYSVD
+2421 TASGGSV
-2433 LNGDAVLTAEGTEA
+2433 
-2447 SVQSFTFANGAT
+2447 SVKGFNFAGNAT
-2459 LDLTQV
+2459 LDLTEA
-2465 NNTGNSNPL
+2465 TNSATAKHL
-2474 FTADSYSGSGILNVT
+2474 FEAKNGYSLSDNQSELTVK
-2489 ITDDQLK
+2489 ITEDQLAN
-2496 EVPAHLETN
+2496 VSTN
-2505 ILDQDD
+2505 LNGISLLDQDQG
-2511 ETGANWFVAAGDASG
+2511 GANWIVASGDASRLS
-2526 ITEENVSI
+2526 NDDVLI
-2534 QVSGESGETGL
+2534 QLNGETGL
-2545 SGSAEVTLQQGV
+2545 TDALEIELQTGV
-2557 TGTYELG
+2557 TGTYDLG
-2564 TAISSDGIGVNYRL
+2564 KTTSTDGIAVNYKL
-2578 TELDVAQN
+2578 T
-2586 AVGFALDAG
+2586 ALDITDEAVDFELSTAG
-2595 DQTDADLAVKLT
+2595 AQDPADLAVKLT

-2637 AHLILSGENSGVAE
+2637 AHLILNGENSGVAE
-2651 VDFGAESNS
+2651 VDFGAESNT

-2679 GSEVNLENGVTLT
+2679 GSVVTLKDTENKPIKLT

-2702 GSTLSG
+2702 GSRLL
-2708 NGSNGSTGLVLDT
+2708 GSTNSVLALDT
-2721 SAQLKVENVS
+2721 SAQLEVKNVS
-2731 TTLAGFKGGIGLDS
+2731 TTLASFEGGIGLGS
-2745 GAHLTLNGGNG
+2745 KSHLTLNGVAEGTS
-2756 YVLDVIDG
+2756 YSLDNISSNAS
-2764 TTDSTV
+2764 DSTV
-2770 TLGSGSYSLSGS
+2770 TLGDGSYSLSKSTYKG
-2782 AYTGEWEL
+2782 TWEL
-2790 GNSATL
+2790 GNSAEL
-2796 NLGGNVSF
+2796 NLNDNISF
-2804 TANGAKLSSAE
+2804 KEGGAKLSSAK
-2815 GVEDTTKPV
+2815 GVADTTKPN
-2824 VNVGENL
+2824 VNVGQGL
-2831 TVTADAD
+2831 TVTANGE
-2838 NLAGFTNG
+2838 NLADFSIG
-2846 TFTLGNGSTLH
+2846 TFTLDSESTLH
-2857 INAKTE
+2857 INAK
-2863 GAAEDAPAF
+2863 ADATADAF
-2872 LKSGVNVSGT
+2872 LNSDVNVSGT
-2882 GTLDLSGS
+2882 GTLELSGT
-2890 GAFNS
+2890 GTFNS
-2895 NVTADTFRVASG
+2895 DVTANTFRVASG
-2907 DVTLGGN
+2907 GVTLGKE
-2914 ADVDVSTTEVAT
+2914 AVIDVSTTEVVT

-2932 TNDQIGKDTLSI
+2932 TKDQIGEDTLSI

-2949 VNASGG
+2949 VNASSGAD
-2955 VEFAQTISGSGTLHV
+2955 FAQTISGSGTLHV
-2970 DLGDT
+2970 DLGGTD
-2975 ESTLTFGDSNAGS
+2975 STLGFSGNNAES
-2988 KTTIIV
+2988 QTTIIV

-2999 AYDAKDGFTNYGVDD
+2999 TYDANDGFTNYGVDAN
-3014 GGVFKAGEGE
+3014 GTLKV
-3024 NEAPIGSEDQ
+3024 SESNTD
-3034 PLGSFTWQGKGGELD
+3034 LASFTWQSSLVDNKVVGGTLD
-3049 LSGITYTGVPAMT
+3049 LSEIQYNGGPAMT
-3062 VDKVN
+3062 VDN
-3067 IHGDGQIKLDLD
+3067 ITVGDAGSIKLDLD
-3079 SWVADLEEKDDGNTN
+3079 SWVEGIENAPSTDTN
-3094 LLDADDGVEDN
+3094 LLDADNGNKESSVLVIKGEVTGDASNLVLDANQSGNTTTSYPNNAGESLATVHWD
-3105 YVLVVKGDVDD
+3105 YVLSNN
-3116 QGTLTLVDQKG
+3116 L
-3127 NTVTD
+3127 NSESD
-3132 NKEYQTTTTVGDDLA
+3132 NKG
-3147 DAIWNYSIVTKPG
+3147 I
-3160 SEDPVEDKGL
+3160 
-3170 ALTYGVTELH
+3170 ALSYGVTELE
-3180 LKNMAADKNAV
+3180 LANAGKADEV
-3191 ILKPDGG
+3191 VLSPDESPEA
-3198 DSEFSALISGSGKLS
+3198 DDTFSALISGSGKLS

-3224 NTFTDSTITVTS
+3224 NTFSNSSITVTS
-3236 DNKLTTQGSNVL
+3236 GNKLTTQGSNVL

-3255 KLDNASY
+3255 KLDNANY
-3262 EMASAGN
+3262 EMASSAD
-3269 DAYSETVTLETN
+3269 DAYSETIKLDTDGN
-3281 GKSSVTLNGNRLNLA
+3281 SSITLNGNQLNLA
-3296 NGSTISAE
+3296 DGSTVSAG
-3304 TTFGGDA
+3304 TTFGGNTESNAD
-3311 ANNGGSAL
+3311 SAL
-3319 TALRDVT
+3319 TALGEVT
-3326 LEGANQTLA
+3326 LEGASQTLG
-3335 NLGEAGLKLDTG
+3335 NLGGAGLKLAIDAT
-3347 VDGNVIAK
+3347 GNVKAA
-3355 GNSISKLENI
+3355 GGSIEKLKNI
-3365 SGNGMFTLALNE
+3365 SGEGRFTLALDPNQQ
-3377 NATATAGDLTGFEG
+3377 TTAGDLTDFAG
-3391 TVIASSGQAFVLTKD
+3391 TVVAGSGQTFVLNDGSKTGT
-3406 SVTDS
+3406 V
-3411 MKVDLSNGGTLT
+3411 KVDLSNGGTLT

-3441 DLGEMTVGDE
+3441 DLGEMTVGRE
-3451 NASGMLTVTGGD
+3451 KASGMLTVTGGD
-3463 STLAAGTELKVKVE
+3463 STLVAGTELKVEVK
-3477 TDITSESVLS
+3477 TDTSSDKVLS
-3487 LDDGKF
+3487 LDDGMI

-3498 GLGEDQ
+3498 GLDATQTDDFTVNYNGKTTGDLLSGEDV
-3504 RADFTIAQAGDETI
+3504 
-3518 TGKLTNAGGGE
+3518 
-3529 IGTAHYTFTKDVT
+3529 IGTAHYIFEETVVPEGNNKTT
-3542 ADGDEMAAGLTSTLT
+3542 AGLKSTLT
-3557 KIDLTGELVLS
+3557 KIELTGELVL
-3568 NSADTSAD
+3568 NNNTGTPAD
-3576 LNAEVQGTNESAVTV
+3576 LAAEVRGTNESAVTV

-3598 VKNNSYGQLNVN
+3598 VKDNSYGQLNVN
-3610 EGATANL
+3610 KGATANL
-3617 TGVQTITGTGGVV
+3617 TGVQTITGTEGVV
-3630 AGQIDADAGKL
+3630 AGQIEANAGKL
-3641 KLASGAGL
+3641 RLASDASL
-3649 TFKDVQTGLADV
+3649 TFKNVQTGLADI
-3661 SLDNNATLTLSGLD
+3661 SLNNNATLTLSGLD

-3740 DITGNLSMN
+3740 DITDNLSMD
-3749 VTGGSSVA
+3749 VTGGSSVTMA
-3757 MTGKASD
+3757 GKTSD
-3764 TLSVNWS
+3764 ALSVDWS

-3777 DSSVTLN
+3777 DSNVTLN

-3789 LTFTGLGEGKF
+3789 LTFTGLNEGKL

-3810 FDFGAHTAGN
+3810 FEFGANTAGN

-3865 IAMDEASSSLI
+3865 IAMGEASSSLI

-3928 FQLVEGNVRGL
+3928 FQLVEGNVSGL

-4117 TTAPEE
+4117 TTAPEG

-4149 AETAKLNGV
+4149 AETAKLNSV

-4173 TNGQNITSGT
+4173 TNGQSITSGT

-4195 DLTLGYSVVNGNDVA
+4195 DLTLGYGVVNNNGVA

-4220 DSWTDTLTL
+4220 DDWTNTLTL

-4235 ASEFTMFGN
+4235 KSEFTMFGN

-4270 TIDGLYSGSA
+4270 TINGLYSGSA

-4328 TLISVNGVNGE
+4328 TLISVNGE

-4377 EAGSDPSDPSK
+4377 EAGSDPSDPTDPSK
-4388 PIYKMDARVGALA
+4388 PVYKMDARVGALA

-4515 YAGWSQNDPKN
+4515 YAGWNQNDPKN

-4553 LDAKASGLSASLE
+4553 LEAKASGLSASLE

>member
-1 MNKIFKSIWNLVTR
+1 MNKIYKSIWNHVTR

-58 DVDISNT
+58 DVYVSNT
-65 VTIGTNTPFREES
+65 VTIGTNTPFREEK

-111 EEQTVIYTGRLGD
+111 EEQTVIYTDRLGD
-124 LLDRGGMQGLA
+124 WLDRGGMQGLA
-135 NGQVSLLN
+135 NGKVSLLN

-214 GPYLGANRH
+214 GPYLGADRH

-276 IVNAFDANDLNVTD
+276 IVNAFDANDSNVTD

-308 VNLNKTQSFGDAD
+308 VNLNKRQSFGDAD
-321 SDLTATNAVINVN
+321 SDLTATNAIINVN

-363 ADPYSPENEKVT
+363 ADPYRPENEKVT
-375 FNGTNLISASAS
+375 FNGKNLISASAS

-423 VDGMRSDNQI
+423 VDGMRSDNKI

-542 TLYTDLSG
+542 TLDTDLSG

-597 LDPAAAG
+597 LDSAAAG

-835 QLTEETK
+835 QLTEGTK

-983 FSGYDGTVRLAGTG
+983 FNGYDGTVRLAGTG

-1026 ITVDTNATIDKD
+1026 ITVDTNATIDED

-1128 DVVQIGELSAEQND
+1128 DVVQIGELSDEQND
-1142 PNSILTFV
+1142 PNSILTLV

-1303 EIANKNILD
+1303 EVASKNILD
-1312 QDDGGWDQ
+1312 QDDGEFWGQWI
-1320 RLVNAK
+1320 VNAGQVGNITS
-1326 DGVKINDENVEIQ
+1326 DNVEIK
-1339 VDGNALDGFTQN
+1339 VGEERLDNFTQN
-1351 LGTATGH
+1351 LSTSESGKATG
-1358 YDAKGV
+1358 YYNAQSV
-1364 VNAGD
+1364 VYEGD

-1481 VEFANSADGLTLTLT
+1481 VEFAISADGLTLTLT

-1511 QHKSD
+1511 QHESD

-1550 QLSESG
+1550 QLSEFG
-1556 SNAVN
+1556 FNAVN

-1636 LSGGSGI
+1636 LTGGSGI
-1643 VVVGENA
+1643 VVGSNA
-1650 GGFNGTWDLATSTSA
+1650 ANFNGTWDLATSNSG
-1665 EKLSVNGK
+1665 EKLKVNGV
-1673 LGATEVTLGKSDEL
+1673 LGAAEVTLGTDDEL
-1687 EYSTTE
+1687 EYSYSGTD
-1693 TGVQTILTDVNSGG
+1693 VQTISTAVNGGNSGG
-1707 TVAGT
+1707 SASGI
-1712 FKVSGGKYSIDADT
+1712 FKVSSGKYSIDVNT
-1726 TVRVAETDVISG
+1726 TVNVEETDVISG

-1745 DQLGSTIVITG
+1745 DQLGSTIFISG
-1756 ENSTVRVQDE
+1756 ETSTVRVQD
-1766 ANEADNKF
+1766 AVSGDNT
-1774 SFDGK
+1774 SFDFGDK
-1779 QVSGDGVLHVDLGN
+1779 QVSGDGVLHIDLGEQGGN
-1793 PSSILDFADNTG
+1793 LVFDNNTG
-1805 AEGNSIKV
+1805 VDGNSIKV

-1818 AYSYDANDNFSSYVV
+1818 AYSYESSDGFSSYVV
-1833 GGNGRFVVGTDAVN
+1833 GSNGRFVVGNQQAN
-1847 LGANG
+1847 LN
-1852 TIGWEYLREDSAN
+1852 TIGWEQNSQAA
-1865 KGIIDLSGFD
+1865 GVIDLR
-1875 LNVSDAPA
+1875 
-1883 IDAGHI
+1883 
-1889 ILSDNNYVQINT
+1889 NYDFTN
-1901 QNLTSSGVVASG
+1901 TSSGPAIVAGSIVMSNNLNVVQVDSTDFTLAGTPSG
-1913 GILSLDDDENPDRLL
+1913 GNILALDNVDQSRLL
-1928 ISGERVGDTGSTN
+1928 ISGTWTSEDGTESPDIT
-1941 VVLLDENG
+1941 LWDENG
-1949 NRYAPSGTATS
+1949 EIVQANEYQDLSH
-1960 YLNSYEGGDRAA
+1960 LGGNQLAA
-1972 KLDWGVGATY
+1972 RVGWGVGATY
-1982 YEQGEDEVTGSGIY
+1982 LAGDTATEGNGIY
-1996 LNYGV
+1996 LNYG
-2001 QTITLLNGSKKD
+2001 ITSIELLNNNDSGALLPSASLVAVVNASDTDKALDSTISGRGVLEFRSEGSGD
-2013 TADTTSALS
+2013 TNVTVQLSDSENSYLGATVVRDHTTLQATGSAL
-2022 LSAVLHAQASAD
+2022 
-2034 NSVADNTL
+2034 
-2042 TSTVTGH
+2042 
-2049 GILQVENTAYQNDG
+2049 
-2063 DNTNTEQVV
+2063 
-2072 VSLEGNGSNYTG
+2072 GN
-2084 ATIVGGYTTLEA
+2084 
-2096 TQAALGSSTLVLAQE
+2096 STLVLVGDGAGF
-2111 NSNFN
+2111 SA
-2116 LKASQED
+2116 LADDSQ
-2123 EDNSVQAIFTDD
+2123 NRTVHGLVTDD
-2135 GSHNLLI
+2135 KTHTITINHNFELEES
-2142 NGQLTIEGN
+2142 T
-2151 LLSEKDL
+2151 LS
-2158 AVLASGYGI
+2158 AVDVAAFNSGYGVAI
-2167 TYDQND
+2167 DQNNT
-2173 LTASV
+2173 LGTNTTLS
-2178 IGANTSLT
+2178 GA
-2186 GSGTLTLNS
+2186 GTLTLNS
-2195 NLTAK
+2195 DLTAK
-2200 SACAFNSFEGTVAI
+2200 SALAFNSFDGKVAI
-2214 GQEQTLTIVSATDA
+2214 GQDQTLTIESANDA
-2228 SNAKISL
+2228 SDKEIKLN
-2235 HGGKFTGGDEAII
+2235 GGNFTGGTEATI
-2248 ALNTSAQIGADA
+2248 ALNTSAQIGDET
-2260 NSNEGIAG
+2260 EGVG
-2268 ADFTGFVGTLSLAQ
+2268 ADFKDFEGQLLMAA
-2282 KTYDVYNLG
+2282 KTFDVYDLDKLG
-2291 KLNSSAKLVLNSST
+2291 SSALVLNSST
-2305 VNFHGIEG
+2305 VNFHKIDGE
-2313 GFANAVTGTGTGG
+2313 FANAVTGTNG
-2326 TWNLDESNITL
+2326 TWNLINSQITL
-2337 DSGSGTKEGFDKV
+2337 DSDSGTKEGFDNV
-2350 DINSNSTL
+2350 SIDTNSTL
-2358 TLKTGGLEKF
+2358 TLENGGLDLF
-2368 GQTDG
+2368 GQTESKYD
-2373 DYNVAFSGE
+2373 VTFSGT
-2382 GTLNLSGYTLSSDQL
+2382 GRLNLSRYTTLQSTQVGW
-2397 DFTYQNG
+2397 NK
-2404 EGGTETFTGTLG
+2404 FTGIVGLQNTTNFTQIGQATYGVDLADGTTL
-2416 LLNSK
+2416 
-2421 YTLSGGATYSVD
+2421 TASGGSV
-2433 LNGDAVLTAEGTEA
+2433 
-2447 SVQSFTFANGAT
+2447 SVKGFNFAGNAT
-2459 LDLTQV
+2459 LDLTEA
-2465 NNTGNSNPL
+2465 TNSATAKHL
-2474 FTADSYSGSGILNVT
+2474 FEAKNGYSLSDNQSELTVK
-2489 ITDDQLK
+2489 ITEDQLAN
-2496 EVPAHLETN
+2496 VSTN
-2505 ILDQDD
+2505 LNGISLLDQDQG
-2511 ETGANWFVAAGDASG
+2511 GANWIVASGDASG
-2526 ITEENVSI
+2526 LSNDDVLI
-2534 QVSGESGETGL
+2534 QLNGETGL
-2545 SGSAEVTLQQGV
+2545 TDALEIELQTGV
-2557 TGTYELG
+2557 TGTYDLG
-2564 TAISSDGIGVNYRL
+2564 KTTSTDGIAVNYKL
-2578 TELDVAQN
+2578 T
-2586 AVGFALDAG
+2586 ALDITDEAVDFELSTAG
-2595 DQTDADLAVKLT
+2595 AQDPADLAVKLT

-2651 VDFGAESNS
+2651 VDFGAESNT

-2679 GSEVNLENGVTLT
+2679 GSVVTLKDTENKPIKLT

-2702 GSTLSG
+2702 GSRLL
-2708 NGSNGSTGLVLDT
+2708 GSTNSVLALDT
-2721 SAQLKVENVS
+2721 SAQLEVKNVS
-2731 TTLAGFKGGIGLDS
+2731 TTLASFEGGIGLGS
-2745 GAHLTLNGGNG
+2745 KSHLTLNGVAEGTS
-2756 YVLDVIDG
+2756 YSLDNIISNAS
-2764 TTDSTV
+2764 DSTV
-2770 TLGSGSYSLSGS
+2770 TLGDGSYSLSKSTYKG
-2782 AYTGEWEL
+2782 TWEL
-2790 GNSATL
+2790 GNSAEL
-2796 NLGGNVSF
+2796 NLNDNISF
-2804 TANGAKLSSAE
+2804 KEGGAKLSSAK
-2815 GVEDTTKPV
+2815 GVADTTKPN
-2824 VNVGENL
+2824 VNVGQGL
-2831 TVTADAD
+2831 TVTANGE
-2838 NLAGFTNG
+2838 NLADFSIG
-2846 TFTLGNGSTLH
+2846 TFTLDSESTLH
-2857 INAKTE
+2857 INAK
-2863 GAAEDAPAF
+2863 ADATADAF
-2872 LKSGVNVSGT
+2872 LNSDVNVSGT
-2882 GTLDLSGS
+2882 GTLELAGDGT
-2890 GAFNS
+2890 FNS
-2895 NVTADTFRVASG
+2895 DVSADTFRVASG
-2907 DVTLGGN
+2907 NVTLGE
-2914 ADVDVSTTEVAT
+2914 VSIGVSNTAV
-2926 GATLEA
+2926 GAEA
-2932 TNDQIGKDTLSI
+2932 SLTAAKNQIGSSSLTI
-2944 GGVLN
+2944 GESGVLN
-2949 VNASGG
+2949 VTVGKETGS
-2955 VEFAQTISGSGTLHV
+2955 FAQKISGEGTLHV
-2970 DLGDT
+2970 DLGGT
-2975 ESTLTFGDSNAGS
+2975 ENILDFSDSNIGS
-2988 KTTIIV
+2988 QTTIIV

-2999 AYDAKDGFTNYGVDD
+2999 TYDMGDGFSNYGVDD
-3014 GGVFKAGEGE
+3014 NGVFKVGET
-3024 NEAPIGSEDQ
+3024 PIGSAERL
-3034 PLGSFTWQGKGGELD
+3034 LGSFTWQGQGGELD

-3079 SWVADLEEKDDGNTN
+3079 SWVADLEEKADGNTN

-3105 YVLVVKGDVDD
+3105 YVLVVKGEVDH
-3116 QGTLTLVDQKG
+3116 QGTLTLVDQEG
-3127 NTVTD
+3127 NPVTD

-3160 SEDPVEDKGL
+3160 SENPVEDKGL

-3180 LKNMAADKNAV
+3180 LKNIAEDKNAV

-3198 DSEFSALISGSGKLS
+3198 DSEFSALISGTGKLS
-3213 IQGNVTLSHSG
+3213 IQGDVTLSNSD
-3224 NTFTDSTITVTS
+3224 NSFTNSTITVKS
-3236 DNKLTTQGSNVL
+3236 GNKLTTQGSNVL

-3255 KLDNASY
+3255 KLDNANY
-3262 EMASAGN
+3262 EMASLAD
-3269 DAYSETVTLETN
+3269 DAYSETIKLDSD
-3281 GKSSVTLNGNRLNLA
+3281 GKSSITLNGNQLNLA
-3296 NGSTISAE
+3296 DGSTISAG
-3304 TTFGGDA
+3304 TTFGGDTESNA
-3311 ANNGGSAL
+3311 DSAL
-3319 TALRDVT
+3319 TALGEVT
-3326 LEGANQTLA
+3326 LEGASQTLG
-3335 NLGEAGLKLDTG
+3335 NLGVAGLKLDTG
-3347 VDGNVIAK
+3347 DEGNVIAK
-3355 GNSISKLENI
+3355 GDSISKLENI
-3365 SGNGMFTLALNE
+3365 SGNGKFTLALDE
-3377 NATATAGDLTGFEG
+3377 SATATAGNLTSFEG
-3391 TVIASSGQAFVLTKD
+3391 TIVAGSGQTFVLTEG
-3406 SVTDS
+3406 SETDDV
-3411 MKVDLSNGGTLT
+3411 KVDLSNGGTLT

-3441 DLGEMTVGDE
+3441 DLGEMTVGGE

-3518 TGKLTNAGGGE
+3518 TGKLTNAGGEE
-3529 IGTAHYTFTKDVT
+3529 IGTAHYTFTKDVM
-3542 ADGDEMAAGLTSTLT
+3542 ADSDGMAAGLTSTLT
-3557 KIDLTGELVLS
+3557 KIDLTGELVLN

-3576 LNAEVQGTNESAVTV
+3576 LNAKVRGTNESAVTV

-3598 VKNNSYGQLNVN
+3598 VKDNSYGQLNVN

-3617 TGVQTITGTGGVV
+3617 TGVQTITGTEGVV
-3630 AGQIDADAGKL
+3630 AGQIEANAGKL
-3641 KLASGAGL
+3641 RLASDASL
-3649 TFKDVQTGLADV
+3649 TFKNVQTGLADV
-3661 SLDNNATLTLSGLD
+3661 SLNNNATLTLSGLD

-3740 DITGNLSMN
+3740 DITDNLSMD
-3749 VTGGSSVA
+3749 VTGGSSVTMA
-3757 MTGKASD
+3757 GKTSD
-3764 TLSVNWS
+3764 ALSVDWS

-3777 DSSVTLN
+3777 DSNVTLN

-3789 LTFTGLGEGKF
+3789 LTFTGLNEGKL

-3810 FDFGAHTAGN
+3810 FEFGANTAGN

-3838 LVANGVS
+3838 LVAKGVS

-3865 IAMDEASSSLI
+3865 IAMGEASSSLI

-3928 FQLVEGNVRGL
+3928 FQLVEGNVSGL

-4016 FTINAVIEASDKE
+4016 FTINAIIEASDKE

-4117 TTAPEE
+4117 TTAPEG

-4149 AETAKLNGV
+4149 AETAKLNSV

-4173 TNGQNITSGT
+4173 TNGQSITSGT

-4195 DLTLGYSVVNGNDVA
+4195 DLTLGYGVVNNNGVA

-4220 DSWTDTLTL
+4220 DDWTNTLTL

-4235 ASEFTMFGN
+4235 KSEFTMFGN

-4328 TLISVNGVNGE
+4328 TLISVNGE

-4377 EAGSDPSDPSK
+4377 EAGSDPSDPTDPSK
-4388 PIYKMDARVGALA
+4388 PVYKMDARVGALA

-4422 WINPITGEKTTT
+4422 WVNPITGEKTTT
-4434 SLWMRQTMSKSDSSD
+4434 SLWMRQTMSKSDSLD

-4515 YAGWSQNDPKN
+4515 YAGWNQNDPKN

-4553 LDAKASGLSASLE
+4553 LEAKASGLSASLE